1 MASIIFRTPL
11 SSQEQALYNQKFH
24 QLDSEDLGVVTGEA
38 VRPLFASSGIPGQ
51 ILSQVW
57 AMVDIDNKGFLN
69 LNEFSAALRM
79 IAQLQQVPNQ
89 TISTALYENAPAQL
103 AAFSTDQSQTPIQSP
118 GAVTNANATDI
129 PSLSANDIAKF
140 SQLFDRTAKGAQTVA
155 GDKAKDIFLKAR
167 LPNQTLGEI
176 WGVCDRDASG
186 VLDKSEFIMAM
197 YLIQLSMSHHPSM
210 NPPPAALPT
219 QLWDSLR
226 SEPGTANQ
234 QNRTT
239 PLSANSTGISSLTRH
254 STLSRLSTGAF
265 NNAASDWSL
274 NFEKKQQFDA
284 IFDSLDK
291 QHAGSLS
298 SAVLVPFFLSS
309 RLNQETLATIWDL
322 ADIHNNAEFTKLE
335 FAIAMFLI
343 QKKNAGVELPD
354 IIPNELL
361 QSPAL
366 GLYPPN
372 PLPQQQS
379 APQIAIPSRASKP
392 SFQDMPH
399 QKSAPAINTQSGAPQ
414 ALTQNSNNGSLNDL
428 LALNPSFTSSSP
440 TNAQAVVQN
449 NTNNSFSYDNK
460 NGQAT
465 TQQQSQ
471 QLPALIHSSSGLKKF
486 TPTSNFGQSIIR
498 EEPEEQELPKETQR
512 ASSTQQPPPVPK
524 HIASPVQ
531 RAASVTL
538 PQVPNFSSF
547 SMPSSATT
555 GAAAIGA
562 AAIGAA
568 AVGASVLSSSSNN
581 TFQNHDLFADGEA
594 SAQLSSATTEMANLS
609 NQVNSLSKQASIANE
624 KKSRATQELKRVT
637 EMKDSIQAK
646 LNNLRST
653 HDQNVKQTEQLE
665 TQVIQVNKENESLT
679 QQLAVSEANYHA
691 TESKLNELTTDLQ
704 ESQTKNAELKEQIT
718 NLNSMTA
725 SLQSQLN
732 EKQQHV
738 KQERSM
744 VDVNSKQLEL
754 NQITVSNLQ
763 KEIDGLGEKISVYL
777 TKQKELNDY
786 QQTVE
791 DQHAQLQSKY
801 QDLSDKDTD
810 LAERE
815 KQLEERNKQI
825 EEQEHLY
832 NQHVSKL
839 QAMFDELSQRK
850 ASFDK
855 ADQELKERNI
865 EYANNVR
872 DLSERQMNLAMGQLP
887 DDAHNIIARSVS
899 NKNETT
905 TEVGAR
911 ENAHEDT
918 VSKFV
923 ETTVENSNLNVNRVK
938 EDEEKTERTES
949 DVFDRD
955 VPTLGSQSDN
965 ENNATNNGTESATET
980 TNANL
985 TETLSDRFDGDLD
998 EYGIPRS
1005 QSLTS
1010 SVANNAPQSVRDDVE
1025 LPETLEERDTTINN
1039 ASNKDKTG
1047 NLSHIPGEWGAAP
1060 TTASTDVLSHESTE
1074 IIENGSTTKRANSNE
1089 DGESDNSIQESPT
1102 LSAQPLSNTQLKSK
1116 TINEEFP
1123 PIQEL
1128 HIDESDS
1135 SSSDEDEFED
1145 TREIPSATAK
1155 SSQAV
1160 YNPQSASFL
1169 VTTTNSTVQKYPSSQ
1184 IEVSAQKVNTSS
1196 VSPVKDEFDDEFSG
1210 LEQAAVEDDNGAD
1223 SESEFENV
1231 ANTGS
1236 MEQFETIDHKDL
1248 DDELQ
1253 SNAFT
1258 GTLTSSSN
1266 PNIPMERGQQ
1276 GQQQGQQQQQTNDPA
1291 QVSNDEWDEIFAGF
1305 GNSKAESAKI
1315 TGSTVPQ
1322 QPAPLKIEP
1331 TIDASGPKNP
1341 MISHGIAT
1349 TPKSL
1354 AIEELSGM
1362 GFTEEEAHNALEK
1375 CNWDLEAATN
1385 FLLDNV

>member
-1 MASIIFRTPL
+1 MASITFRTPL
-11 SSQEQALYNQKFH
+11 SSQEQAFYNQKFH
-24 QLDSEDLGVVTGEA
+24 QLDTEDLGVVTGEA
-38 VRPLFASSGIPGQ
+38 VRPLFASSGLPGQ
-51 ILSQVW
+51 LLSQVW
-57 AMVDIDNKGFLN
+57 ATVDIDNKGFLN

-79 IAQLQQVPNQ
+79 IAQLQNAPNQ
-89 TISTALYENAPAQL
+89 PISAALYESTPTQL
-103 AAFSTDQSQTPIQSP
+103 ASFSINQNPAPMQSGSAT
-118 GAVTNANATDI
+118 GNTNNTDI
-129 PSLSANDIAKF
+129 PALSSNDIAKF

-176 WGVCDRDASG
+176 WALCDRDASG

-197 YLIQLSMSHHPSM
+197 YLIQLCMSHHPSM
-210 NPPPAALPT
+210 NTPPAVLPT
-219 QLWDSLR
+219 QLWDSIRL
-226 SEPGTANQ
+226 EPVVVNQ
-234 QNRTT
+234 PNRTT
-239 PLSANSTGISSLTRH
+239 PLSANSTGVSSLTRH
-254 STLSRLSTGAF
+254 STISRLSTGAF
-265 NNAASDWSL
+265 SNAASDWSL
-274 NFEKKQQFDA
+274 SFEKKQQFDA

-354 IIPNELL
+354 VIPNELL

-392 SFQDMPH
+392 SLQDMPH
-399 QKSAPAINTQSGAPQ
+399 QVSAPAVNTQPTVPQ
-414 ALTQNSNNGSLNDL
+414 VLPQNSNNGSLNDL
-428 LALNPSFTSSSP
+428 LALNPSFSSP
-440 TNAQAVVQN
+440 SPTKAQTVVQN
-449 NTNNSFSYDNK
+449 NTNNSFSYDNN

-465 TQQQSQ
+465 LQQQQPQ
-471 QLPALIHSSSGLKKF
+471 QPPPLTHSSSGLKKF
-486 TPTSNFGQSIIR
+486 TPTSNFGQSIIK
-498 EEPEEQELPKETQR
+498 EEPEEQEQLRE
-512 ASSTQQPPPVPK
+512 SSDTFSAQPPPVPK
-524 HIASPVQ
+524 HASSPVK
-531 RAASVTL
+531 RTASTTL
-538 PQVPNFSSF
+538 PQVPNFSAF
-547 SMPSSATT
+547 SMPAGAATSAAT
-555 GAAAIGA
+555 GAAAG
-562 AAIGAA
+562 A
-568 AVGASVLSSSSNN
+568 AVGAAALGASAFSRSSNN
-581 TFQNHDLFADGEA
+581 AFKNQDLFADGEA
-594 SAQLSSATTEMANLS
+594 SAQLSNATTEMANLS
-609 NQVNSLSKQASIANE
+609 NQVNSLSKQASITND

-637 EMKDSIQAK
+637 EMKNSIQIK

-665 TQVIQVNKENESLT
+665 AQVLQVNKENETLA

-691 TESKLNELTTDLQ
+691 AESKLNELTTDLQ

-732 EKQQHV
+732 EKQQQV

-754 NQITVSNLQ
+754 NQVTVANLQ

-786 QQTVE
+786 QKTVE
-791 DQHAQLQSKY
+791 EQHAQLQAKY
-801 QDLSDKDTD
+801 QDLSNKDTD
-810 LAERE
+810 LTDRE
-815 KQLEERNKQI
+815 KQLEERNRQI
-825 EEQEHLY
+825 EEQENLY
-832 NQHVSKL
+832 HQHVSKL
-839 QAMFDELSQRK
+839 QEMFDNLSQRK
-850 ASFDK
+850 ASFEK

-872 DLSERQMNLAMGQLP
+872 ELSERQMNLAMGQLP
-887 DDAHNIIARSVS
+887 EDAKEIIAKSAS
-899 NKNETT
+899 NTDTT
-905 TEVGAR
+905 TKEATSRGNV
-911 ENAHEDT
+911 HEDT

-923 ETTVENSNLNVNRVK
+923 ETTVENSNLNINRVK
-938 EDEEKTERTES
+938 DDEEKTERTES

-955 VPTLGSQSDN
+955 VPTLGSQSDS
-965 ENNATNNGTESATET
+965 ENANTNNGTQSGNET
-980 TNANL
+980 ANPNL
-985 TETLSDRFDGDLD
+985 TETLSDRFDGDLN

-1025 LPETLEERDTTINN
+1025 LPETLEERDTINN
-1039 ASNKDKTG
+1039 TANRDNTG
-1047 NLSHIPGEWGAAP
+1047 NLSHIPGEWEATPA
-1060 TTASTDVLSHESTE
+1060 TASTDVLSNETTE
-1074 IIENGSTTKRANSNE
+1074 VIEDGNTTKRANSNE
-1089 DGESDNSIQESPT
+1089 DGESVSSIQESPKI
-1102 LSAQPLSNTQLKSK
+1102 SAQPKAK

-1135 SSSDEDEFED
+1135 SSSDDDEFED
-1145 TREIPSATAK
+1145 TREIPSATVKTLQTPYNAQPT
-1155 SSQAV
+1155 SSLETHTEQVIKYPAPGTSPSH
-1160 YNPQSASFL
+1160 NEGNSQKAS
-1169 VTTTNSTVQKYPSSQ
+1169 TNS
-1184 IEVSAQKVNTSS
+1184 IL
-1196 VSPVKDEFDDEFSG
+1196 PVKDEFDDEFAG
-1210 LEQAAVEDDNGAD
+1210 LEQAAVEEDNGAD

-1231 ANTGS
+1231 ANAGS

-1253 SNAFT
+1253 MNAFT
-1258 GTLTSSSN
+1258 GTLTSPSN
-1266 PNIPMERGQQ
+1266 PTIPKPQV
-1276 GQQQGQQQQQTNDPA
+1276 QQQSTRDPA

-1305 GNSKAESAKI
+1305 GNSKAEPTKVATPSI
-1315 TGSTVPQ
+1315 PQ
-1322 QPAPLKIEP
+1322 QPIPLKNDPIV
-1331 TIDASGPKNP
+1331 DASLSKGPIVNR
-1341 MISHGIAT
+1341 GVAT

-1354 AIEELSGM
+1354 AVEELSGM

-1385 FLLDNV
+1385 FLLDSA

>member
-1 MASIIFRTPL
+1 MASITFRTPL
-11 SSQEQALYNQKFH
+11 SSQEQAFYNQKFH
-24 QLDSEDLGVVTGEA
+24 QLDTEDLGVVTGEA
-38 VRPLFASSGIPGQ
+38 VRPLFASSGLPGQ
-51 ILSQVW
+51 LLSQVW
-57 AMVDIDNKGFLN
+57 ATVDIDNKGFLN

-79 IAQLQQVPNQ
+79 IAQLQNAPNQ
-89 TISTALYENAPAQL
+89 PISAALYESTPTQL
-103 AAFSTDQSQTPIQSP
+103 ASFSINQNPAPMQSGSAT
-118 GAVTNANATDI
+118 GNTNNTDI
-129 PSLSANDIAKF
+129 PALSSNDIAKF

-176 WGVCDRDASG
+176 WALCDRDASG

-197 YLIQLSMSHHPSM
+197 YLIQLCMSHHPSM
-210 NPPPAALPT
+210 NTPPAVLPT
-219 QLWDSLR
+219 QLWDSIRL
-226 SEPGTANQ
+226 EPVVVNQ
-234 QNRTT
+234 PNRTT
-239 PLSANSTGISSLTRH
+239 PLSANSTGVSSLTRH
-254 STLSRLSTGAF
+254 STISRLSTGAF
-265 NNAASDWSL
+265 SNAASDWSL
-274 NFEKKQQFDA
+274 SFEKKQQFDA

-354 IIPNELL
+354 VIPNELL

-392 SFQDMPH
+392 SLQDMPH
-399 QKSAPAINTQSGAPQ
+399 QVSAPAVNTQPTVPQ
-414 ALTQNSNNGSLNDL
+414 VLPQNSNNGSLNDL
-428 LALNPSFTSSSP
+428 LALNPSFSSP
-440 TNAQAVVQN
+440 SPTKAQTVVQN
-449 NTNNSFSYDNK
+449 NTNNSFSYDNN

-465 TQQQSQ
+465 LQQQQPQ
-471 QLPALIHSSSGLKKF
+471 QPPPLTHSSSGLKKF
-486 TPTSNFGQSIIR
+486 TPTSNFGQSIIK
-498 EEPEEQELPKETQR
+498 EEPEEQEQLRE
-512 ASSTQQPPPVPK
+512 SSDTFSAQPPPVPK
-524 HIASPVQ
+524 HASSPVK
-531 RAASVTL
+531 RTASTTL
-538 PQVPNFSSF
+538 PQVPNFSAF
-547 SMPSSATT
+547 SMPA
-555 GAAAIGA
+555 GAATSA
-562 AAIGAA
+562 ATGA
-568 AVGASVLSSSSNN
+568 AVGAAVGAAALGASAFSRYSNN
-581 TFQNHDLFADGEA
+581 AFKNQDLFADGEA
-594 SAQLSSATTEMANLS
+594 SAQLSNATTEMANLS
-609 NQVNSLSKQASIANE
+609 NQVNSLSKQASITND

-637 EMKDSIQAK
+637 EMKNSIQIK

-665 TQVIQVNKENESLT
+665 AQVLQVNKENETLA

-691 TESKLNELTTDLQ
+691 AESKLNELTTDLQ

-732 EKQQHV
+732 EKQQQV

-754 NQITVSNLQ
+754 NQVTVANLQ

-786 QQTVE
+786 QKTVE
-791 DQHAQLQSKY
+791 EQHAQLQAKY
-801 QDLSDKDTD
+801 QDLSNKDTD
-810 LAERE
+810 LTDRE
-815 KQLEERNKQI
+815 KQLEERNRQI
-825 EEQEHLY
+825 EEQENLY
-832 NQHVSKL
+832 HQHVSKL
-839 QAMFDELSQRK
+839 QEMFDDLSQRK
-850 ASFDK
+850 ASFEK

-872 DLSERQMNLAMGQLP
+872 ELSERQMNLAMGQLP
-887 DDAHNIIARSVS
+887 EDAKDIIAKSAS
-899 NKNETT
+899 NTDTT
-905 TEVGAR
+905 TKEATSRGNV
-911 ENAHEDT
+911 HEDT

-938 EDEEKTERTES
+938 DDEEKTERTES

-955 VPTLGSQSDN
+955 VPTLGSQSDS
-965 ENNATNNGTESATET
+965 ENANTNNGTQSGNET
-980 TNANL
+980 ANPNL
-985 TETLSDRFDGDLD
+985 TETLSDRFDGDLN

-1025 LPETLEERDTTINN
+1025 LPETLEERDTINN
-1039 ASNKDKTG
+1039 TANRDNTG
-1047 NLSHIPGEWGAAP
+1047 NLSHIPGEWEATPA
-1060 TTASTDVLSHESTE
+1060 TASTDVLSNETTE
-1074 IIENGSTTKRANSNE
+1074 VIEDGSTTKRANSNE
-1089 DGESDNSIQESPT
+1089 DGESVSSIQESPKI
-1102 LSAQPLSNTQLKSK
+1102 SAQPKAK

-1135 SSSDEDEFED
+1135 SSSDDDEFED
-1145 TREIPSATAK
+1145 TREIPSATVKTLQTPYNAQPT
-1155 SSQAV
+1155 SSLETHTEQVIKYPAPGTSPSH
-1160 YNPQSASFL
+1160 NEGNSQKAS
-1169 VTTTNSTVQKYPSSQ
+1169 TNS
-1184 IEVSAQKVNTSS
+1184 IL
-1196 VSPVKDEFDDEFSG
+1196 PVKDEFDDEFAG
-1210 LEQAAVEDDNGAD
+1210 LEQAAVEEDNGAD

-1231 ANTGS
+1231 ANAGS

-1253 SNAFT
+1253 MNAFT
-1258 GTLTSSSN
+1258 GTLTSPSN
-1266 PNIPMERGQQ
+1266 PNIPKPQV
-1276 GQQQGQQQQQTNDPA
+1276 QQQSTSDPA

-1305 GNSKAESAKI
+1305 GNSKAEPTKVATPSI
-1315 TGSTVPQ
+1315 PQ
-1322 QPAPLKIEP
+1322 QPIPLKNDPIV
-1331 TIDASGPKNP
+1331 DASLSKGPIVNR
-1341 MISHGIAT
+1341 GVAT

-1354 AIEELSGM
+1354 AVEELSGM

-1385 FLLDNV
+1385 FLLDSA

>member
-1 MASIIFRTPL
+1 MASITFRTPL
-11 SSQEQALYNQKFH
+11 SSQEQAFYNQKFH
-24 QLDSEDLGVVTGEA
+24 QLDTEDLGVVTGEA
-38 VRPLFASSGIPGQ
+38 VRPLFASSGLPGQ
-51 ILSQVW
+51 LLSQVW
-57 AMVDIDNKGFLN
+57 ATVDIDNKGFLN

-79 IAQLQQVPNQ
+79 IAQLQNAPNQ
-89 TISTALYENAPAQL
+89 PISAALYESTPTQL
-103 AAFSTDQSQTPIQSP
+103 ASFSINQNPAPMQSGSAT
-118 GAVTNANATDI
+118 GNTNNTDI
-129 PSLSANDIAKF
+129 PALSSNDIAKF

-176 WGVCDRDASG
+176 WALCDRDASG

-197 YLIQLSMSHHPSM
+197 YLIQLCMSHHPSM
-210 NPPPAALPT
+210 NTPPAVLPT
-219 QLWDSLR
+219 QLWDSIRL
-226 SEPGTANQ
+226 EPVVVNQ
-234 QNRTT
+234 PNRTT
-239 PLSANSTGISSLTRH
+239 PLSANCTGVSSLTRH
-254 STLSRLSTGAF
+254 STISRLSTGAF
-265 NNAASDWSL
+265 SNAASDWSL
-274 NFEKKQQFDA
+274 SFEKKQQFDA

-354 IIPNELL
+354 VIPNELL

-392 SFQDMPH
+392 SLQDMPH
-399 QKSAPAINTQSGAPQ
+399 QVSAPAVNTQPTVPQ
-414 ALTQNSNNGSLNDL
+414 VLPQNSNNGSLNDL
-428 LALNPSFTSSSP
+428 LALNPSFSSP
-440 TNAQAVVQN
+440 SPTKAQTVVQN
-449 NTNNSFSYDNK
+449 NTNNSFSYDNN

-465 TQQQSQ
+465 LQQQQPQ
-471 QLPALIHSSSGLKKF
+471 QPPPLTHSSSGLKKF
-486 TPTSNFGQSIIR
+486 TPTSNFGQSIIK
-498 EEPEEQELPKETQR
+498 EEPEEQEQLRE
-512 ASSTQQPPPVPK
+512 SSDTFSAQPPPVPK
-524 HIASPVQ
+524 HASSPVK
-531 RAASVTL
+531 RTASTTL
-538 PQVPNFSSF
+538 PQVPNFSAF
-547 SMPSSATT
+547 SMPA
-555 GAAAIGA
+555 GAATSA
-562 AAIGAA
+562 ATGA
-568 AVGASVLSSSSNN
+568 AVGAAVGAAALGASAFSRSSNN
-581 TFQNHDLFADGEA
+581 AFKNQDLFADGEA
-594 SAQLSSATTEMANLS
+594 SAQLSNATTEMANLS
-609 NQVNSLSKQASIANE
+609 NQVNSLSKQASITND

-637 EMKDSIQAK
+637 EMKNSIQIK

-653 HDQNVKQTEQLE
+653 HGQNVKQTEQLE
-665 TQVIQVNKENESLT
+665 AQVLQVNKENETLA

-691 TESKLNELTTDLQ
+691 AESKLNELTTDLQ

-732 EKQQHV
+732 EKQQQV

-754 NQITVSNLQ
+754 NQVTVANLQ

-786 QQTVE
+786 QKTVE
-791 DQHAQLQSKY
+791 EQHAQLQAKY
-801 QDLSDKDTD
+801 QDLSNKDTD
-810 LAERE
+810 LTDRE
-815 KQLEERNKQI
+815 KQLEERNRQI
-825 EEQEHLY
+825 EEQENLY
-832 NQHVSKL
+832 HQHVSKL
-839 QAMFDELSQRK
+839 QEMFDDLSQRK
-850 ASFDK
+850 ASFEK

-872 DLSERQMNLAMGQLP
+872 ELSERQMNLAMGQLP
-887 DDAHNIIARSVS
+887 EDAKDIIAKSAS
-899 NKNETT
+899 NTDTT
-905 TEVGAR
+905 TKEATSRGNV
-911 ENAHEDT
+911 HEDT

-938 EDEEKTERTES
+938 DDEEKTERTES

-955 VPTLGSQSDN
+955 VPTLGSQSDS
-965 ENNATNNGTESATET
+965 ENANTNNGTQSGNET
-980 TNANL
+980 ANPNL
-985 TETLSDRFDGDLD
+985 TETLSDRFDGDLN

-1025 LPETLEERDTTINN
+1025 LPETLEERDTINN
-1039 ASNKDKTG
+1039 TANRDNTG
-1047 NLSHIPGEWGAAP
+1047 NLSHIPGEWEATPA
-1060 TTASTDVLSHESTE
+1060 TASTDVLSNETTE
-1074 IIENGSTTKRANSNE
+1074 VIEDGSTTKRANSNE
-1089 DGESDNSIQESPT
+1089 DGESVSSIQESPKI
-1102 LSAQPLSNTQLKSK
+1102 SAQPKAK

-1135 SSSDEDEFED
+1135 SSSDDDEFED
-1145 TREIPSATAK
+1145 TREIPSATVKTLQTPYNAQPT
-1155 SSQAV
+1155 SSLETHTEQVIKYPAPGTSPSH
-1160 YNPQSASFL
+1160 NEGNSKKAS
-1169 VTTTNSTVQKYPSSQ
+1169 TNS
-1184 IEVSAQKVNTSS
+1184 IL
-1196 VSPVKDEFDDEFSG
+1196 PVKDEFDDEFAG
-1210 LEQAAVEDDNGAD
+1210 LEQAAVEEDNGAD

-1231 ANTGS
+1231 ANAGS

-1253 SNAFT
+1253 MNAFT
-1258 GTLTSSSN
+1258 GTLTSPSN
-1266 PNIPMERGQQ
+1266 PNIPKPQV
-1276 GQQQGQQQQQTNDPA
+1276 QQQSTSDPA

-1305 GNSKAESAKI
+1305 GNSKAEPTKVATPSI
-1315 TGSTVPQ
+1315 PQ
-1322 QPAPLKIEP
+1322 QPIPLKNDPIV
-1331 TIDASGPKNP
+1331 DASLSKGPIVNR
-1341 MISHGIAT
+1341 GVAT

-1354 AIEELSGM
+1354 AVEELSGM

-1385 FLLDNV
+1385 FLLDSA

>member
-1 MASIIFRTPL
+1 MASITFRTPL
-11 SSQEQALYNQKFH
+11 SSQEQAFYNQKFH
-24 QLDSEDLGVVTGEA
+24 QLDTEDLGVVTGEA
-38 VRPLFASSGIPGQ
+38 VRPLFASSGLPGQ
-51 ILSQVW
+51 LLSQVW
-57 AMVDIDNKGFLN
+57 ATVDIDNKGFLN

-79 IAQLQQVPNQ
+79 IAQLQNAPNQ
-89 TISTALYENAPAQL
+89 PISAALYESTPTQL
-103 AAFSTDQSQTPIQSP
+103 ASFSINHNPAPMQSGSAT
-118 GAVTNANATDI
+118 GNTNNTDI
-129 PSLSANDIAKF
+129 PALSSNDIAKF

-176 WGVCDRDASG
+176 WALCDRDASG

-197 YLIQLSMSHHPSM
+197 YLIQLCMSHHPSM
-210 NPPPAALPT
+210 NTPPAVLPT
-219 QLWDSLR
+219 QLWDSIRL
-226 SEPGTANQ
+226 EPVVVNQ
-234 QNRTT
+234 PNRTT
-239 PLSANSTGISSLTRH
+239 PLSANSTGVSSLTRH
-254 STLSRLSTGAF
+254 STISRLSTGAF
-265 NNAASDWSL
+265 SNAASDWSL
-274 NFEKKQQFDA
+274 SFEKKQQFDA

-354 IIPNELL
+354 VIPNELL

-392 SFQDMPH
+392 SLQDMPH
-399 QKSAPAINTQSGAPQ
+399 QVSAPAVNTQPTVPQ
-414 ALTQNSNNGSLNDL
+414 VLPQNSNNGSLNDL
-428 LALNPSFTSSSP
+428 LALNPSFSSP
-440 TNAQAVVQN
+440 SPTKAQTVVQN
-449 NTNNSFSYDNK
+449 NTNNSFSYDNN

-465 TQQQSQ
+465 LQQQQPQ
-471 QLPALIHSSSGLKKF
+471 QPPPLTHSSSGLKKF
-486 TPTSNFGQSIIR
+486 TPTSNFGQSIIK
-498 EEPEEQELPKETQR
+498 EEPEEQEQLRE
-512 ASSTQQPPPVPK
+512 SSDTFSAQPPPVPK
-524 HIASPVQ
+524 HASSPVK
-531 RAASVTL
+531 RTASTTL
-538 PQVPNFSSF
+538 PQVPNFSTF
-547 SMPSSATT
+547 SMPA
-555 GAAAIGA
+555 GAATSA
-562 AAIGAA
+562 ATGA
-568 AVGASVLSSSSNN
+568 AVGAAVGAAALGASAFSRSSNN
-581 TFQNHDLFADGEA
+581 AFKNQDLFADGEA
-594 SAQLSSATTEMANLS
+594 SAQLSNATTEMANLS
-609 NQVNSLSKQASIANE
+609 NQVNSLSKQASITND

-637 EMKDSIQAK
+637 EMKNSIQIK

-665 TQVIQVNKENESLT
+665 AQVLQVNKENETLA

-691 TESKLNELTTDLQ
+691 AESKLNELTTDLQ

-732 EKQQHV
+732 EKQQQV

-754 NQITVSNLQ
+754 NQVTVANLQ

-786 QQTVE
+786 QKTVE
-791 DQHAQLQSKY
+791 EQHAQLQAKY
-801 QDLSDKDTD
+801 QDLSNKDTD
-810 LAERE
+810 LTDRE
-815 KQLEERNKQI
+815 KQLEERNRQI
-825 EEQEHLY
+825 EEQENLY
-832 NQHVSKL
+832 HQHVSKL
-839 QAMFDELSQRK
+839 QEMFDDLSQRK
-850 ASFDK
+850 ASFEK

-872 DLSERQMNLAMGQLP
+872 ELSERQMNLAMGQLP
-887 DDAHNIIARSVS
+887 EDAKDIIAKSAS
-899 NKNETT
+899 NTDTT
-905 TEVGAR
+905 TKEATSRGNV
-911 ENAHEDT
+911 HEDT

-938 EDEEKTERTES
+938 DDEEKTERTES

-955 VPTLGSQSDN
+955 VPTLGSQSDS
-965 ENNATNNGTESATET
+965 ENANTNNGTQSGNET
-980 TNANL
+980 ANPNL
-985 TETLSDRFDGDLD
+985 TETLSDRFDGDLN

-1025 LPETLEERDTTINN
+1025 LPETLEERDTINN
-1039 ASNKDKTG
+1039 TANRDNTG
-1047 NLSHIPGEWGAAP
+1047 NLSHIPGEWEATPA
-1060 TTASTDVLSHESTE
+1060 TASTDVLSNETTE
-1074 IIENGSTTKRANSNE
+1074 VIEDGSTTKRANSNE
-1089 DGESDNSIQESPT
+1089 DGESVSSIQESPKI
-1102 LSAQPLSNTQLKSK
+1102 SAQPKAK

-1135 SSSDEDEFED
+1135 SSSDDDEFED
-1145 TREIPSATAK
+1145 TREIPSATVKTLQTPYNAQPT
-1155 SSQAV
+1155 SSLETHTEQVIKYPATGTSPSH
-1160 YNPQSASFL
+1160 NEGNSQKAS
-1169 VTTTNSTVQKYPSSQ
+1169 TNSILP
-1184 IEVSAQKVNTSS
+1184 I
-1196 VSPVKDEFDDEFSG
+1196 KDEFDDEFAG
-1210 LEQAAVEDDNGAD
+1210 LEQAAVEEDNGAD

-1231 ANTGS
+1231 ANAGS

-1253 SNAFT
+1253 MNAFT
-1258 GTLTSSSN
+1258 GTLTSPSN
-1266 PNIPMERGQQ
+1266 PTIPKPQV
-1276 GQQQGQQQQQTNDPA
+1276 QQQSTSDPA

-1305 GNSKAESAKI
+1305 GNSKAEPTKVATPSI
-1315 TGSTVPQ
+1315 PQ
-1322 QPAPLKIEP
+1322 QPIPLKNDPIV
-1331 TIDASGPKNP
+1331 DASLSKGPIVNR
-1341 MISHGIAT
+1341 GVAT

-1354 AIEELSGM
+1354 AVEELSGM

-1385 FLLDNV
+1385 FLLDSA

>member
-1 MASIIFRTPL
+1 MASITFRTPL
-11 SSQEQALYNQKFH
+11 SSQEQAFYNQKFH
-24 QLDSEDLGVVTGEA
+24 QLDTEDLGVVTGEA
-38 VRPLFASSGIPGQ
+38 VRPLFASSGLPGQ
-51 ILSQVW
+51 LLSQVW
-57 AMVDIDNKGFLN
+57 ATVDIDNKGFLN

-79 IAQLQQVPNQ
+79 IAQLQNAPNQ
-89 TISTALYENAPAQL
+89 PISAALYESTPTQL
-103 AAFSTDQSQTPIQSP
+103 ASFSINQNPAPMQSGSAT
-118 GAVTNANATDI
+118 GNTNNTDI
-129 PSLSANDIAKF
+129 PALSSNDIAKF

-176 WGVCDRDASG
+176 WALCDRDASG

-197 YLIQLSMSHHPSM
+197 YLIQLCMSHHPSM
-210 NPPPAALPT
+210 NTPPAVLPT
-219 QLWDSLR
+219 QLWDSIRL
-226 SEPGTANQ
+226 EPVVVNQ
-234 QNRTT
+234 PNRTT
-239 PLSANSTGISSLTRH
+239 PLSANSTGVSSLTRH
-254 STLSRLSTGAF
+254 STISRLSTGAF
-265 NNAASDWSL
+265 SNAASDWSL
-274 NFEKKQQFDA
+274 SFEKKQQFDA

-354 IIPNELL
+354 VIPNELL

-392 SFQDMPH
+392 SLQDMPH
-399 QKSAPAINTQSGAPQ
+399 QVSTPAVNTQPTVPQ
-414 ALTQNSNNGSLNDL
+414 VLPQNSNNGSLNDL
-428 LALNPSFTSSSP
+428 LALNPSFSSP
-440 TNAQAVVQN
+440 SPIKTQTVVQN
-449 NTNNSFSYDNK
+449 NTNNSFSYDNN

-465 TQQQSQ
+465 LQQQQPQ
-471 QLPALIHSSSGLKKF
+471 QPPPLTHSSSGLKKF
-486 TPTSNFGQSIIR
+486 TPTSNFGQSIIK
-498 EEPEEQELPKETQR
+498 EEPEEQEQLRE
-512 ASSTQQPPPVPK
+512 SSDTFSAQPPPVPK
-524 HIASPVQ
+524 HASSPVK
-531 RAASVTL
+531 RTASTTL
-538 PQVPNFSSF
+538 PQVPNFSAF
-547 SMPSSATT
+547 SMPA
-555 GAAAIGA
+555 GAATSA
-562 AAIGAA
+562 ATGA
-568 AVGASVLSSSSNN
+568 AVGAAVGAAALGASAFSRSSNN
-581 TFQNHDLFADGEA
+581 AFKNQDLFADGEA
-594 SAQLSSATTEMANLS
+594 SAQLSNATTEMANLS
-609 NQVNSLSKQASIANE
+609 NQVNSLSKQASITND

-637 EMKDSIQAK
+637 EMKNSIQIK

-665 TQVIQVNKENESLT
+665 AQVLQVNKENETLA

-691 TESKLNELTTDLQ
+691 AESKLNELTTDLQ

-732 EKQQHV
+732 EKQQQV

-754 NQITVSNLQ
+754 NQVTVANLQ

-786 QQTVE
+786 QKTVE
-791 DQHAQLQSKY
+791 EQHAQLQAKY
-801 QDLSDKDTD
+801 QDLSNKDTD
-810 LAERE
+810 LTDRE
-815 KQLEERNKQI
+815 KQLEERNRQI
-825 EEQEHLY
+825 EEQENLY
-832 NQHVSKL
+832 HQHVSKL
-839 QAMFDELSQRK
+839 QEMFDNLSQRK
-850 ASFDK
+850 ASFEK

-872 DLSERQMNLAMGQLP
+872 ELSERQMNLAMGQLP
-887 DDAHNIIARSVS
+887 EDAKEIIAKSAS
-899 NKNETT
+899 NTDTT
-905 TEVGAR
+905 TKEATSRGNV
-911 ENAHEDT
+911 HEDT

-923 ETTVENSNLNVNRVK
+923 ETTVENSNLNINRVK
-938 EDEEKTERTES
+938 DDEEKTERTES

-955 VPTLGSQSDN
+955 VPTLGSQSDS
-965 ENNATNNGTESATET
+965 ENANTNNGTQSGNET
-980 TNANL
+980 ANPNL
-985 TETLSDRFDGDLD
+985 TETLSDRFDGDLN

-1025 LPETLEERDTTINN
+1025 LPETLEERDTINN
-1039 ASNKDKTG
+1039 TANRDNTG
-1047 NLSHIPGEWGAAP
+1047 NLSHIPGEWEATPA
-1060 TTASTDVLSHESTE
+1060 TASTDVLSNETTE
-1074 IIENGSTTKRANSNE
+1074 VIEGSTTKRANSNE
-1089 DGESDNSIQESPT
+1089 DGESVSSIQESPKI
-1102 LSAQPLSNTQLKSK
+1102 SAQPKAK

-1135 SSSDEDEFED
+1135 SSSDDDEFED
-1145 TREIPSATAK
+1145 TREIPSATVKTLQTPYNAQPT
-1155 SSQAV
+1155 SSLETHTEQVIKYPAPGTSPSH
-1160 YNPQSASFL
+1160 NEGNSQKTS
-1169 VTTTNSTVQKYPSSQ
+1169 TNS
-1184 IEVSAQKVNTSS
+1184 IL
-1196 VSPVKDEFDDEFSG
+1196 PVKDEFDDEFAG
-1210 LEQAAVEDDNGAD
+1210 LEQAAVEEDNGAD

-1231 ANTGS
+1231 ANAGS

-1253 SNAFT
+1253 MNAFT
-1258 GTLTSSSN
+1258 GTLTSPSN
-1266 PNIPMERGQQ
+1266 PTIPKPQV
-1276 GQQQGQQQQQTNDPA
+1276 QQQSTSDPA

-1305 GNSKAESAKI
+1305 GNSKAEPTKVATPSI
-1315 TGSTVPQ
+1315 PQ
-1322 QPAPLKIEP
+1322 QPIPLKNDPIV
-1331 TIDASGPKNP
+1331 DASLSKGPIVNR
-1341 MISHGIAT
+1341 GVAT

-1354 AIEELSGM
+1354 AVEELSGM

-1385 FLLDNV
+1385 FLLDSA

>member
-1 MASIIFRTPL
+1 MASITFRTPL
-11 SSQEQALYNQKFH
+11 SSQEQAFYNQKFH
-24 QLDSEDLGVVTGEA
+24 QLDTEDLGVVTGEA
-38 VRPLFASSGIPGQ
+38 VRPLFASSGLPGQ
-51 ILSQVW
+51 LLSQVW
-57 AMVDIDNKGFLN
+57 ATVDIDNKGFLN

-79 IAQLQQVPNQ
+79 IAQLQNAPNQ
-89 TISTALYENAPAQL
+89 PISAALYESTPTQL
-103 AAFSTDQSQTPIQSP
+103 ASFSINQNPAPMQSGSAT
-118 GAVTNANATDI
+118 GNTNNTDI
-129 PSLSANDIAKF
+129 PALSSNDIAKF

-176 WGVCDRDASG
+176 WALCDRDASG

-197 YLIQLSMSHHPSM
+197 YLIQLCMSHHPSM
-210 NPPPAALPT
+210 NTPPAVLPT
-219 QLWDSLR
+219 QLWDSIRL
-226 SEPGTANQ
+226 EPVVVNQ
-234 QNRTT
+234 PNRTT
-239 PLSANSTGISSLTRH
+239 PLSANSTGVSSLTRH
-254 STLSRLSTGAF
+254 STISRLSTGAF
-265 NNAASDWSL
+265 SNAASDWSL
-274 NFEKKQQFDA
+274 SFEKKQQFDA

-354 IIPNELL
+354 VIPNELL

-392 SFQDMPH
+392 SLQDMPH
-399 QKSAPAINTQSGAPQ
+399 QVSAPAVNTQPTVPQ
-414 ALTQNSNNGSLNDL
+414 VLPQNSNNGSLNDL
-428 LALNPSFTSSSP
+428 LALNPSFSSP
-440 TNAQAVVQN
+440 SPTKAQTVVQN
-449 NTNNSFSYDNK
+449 NTNNSFSYDSN

-465 TQQQSQ
+465 LQQQQPQ
-471 QLPALIHSSSGLKKF
+471 QPPPLTHSSSGLKKF
-486 TPTSNFGQSIIR
+486 TPTSNFGQSIIK
-498 EEPEEQELPKETQR
+498 EEPEEQEQLRE
-512 ASSTQQPPPVPK
+512 SSDTFSAQPPPVPK
-524 HIASPVQ
+524 HASSPVK
-531 RAASVTL
+531 RTASTTL
-538 PQVPNFSSF
+538 PQVPNFSAF
-547 SMPSSATT
+547 SMPA
-555 GAAAIGA
+555 GAATSA
-562 AAIGAA
+562 ATGA
-568 AVGASVLSSSSNN
+568 AVGAAVGAAALGASAFSRSSNN
-581 TFQNHDLFADGEA
+581 AFKNQDLFADGEA
-594 SAQLSSATTEMANLS
+594 SAQLSNATTEMANLS
-609 NQVNSLSKQASIANE
+609 NQVNSLSKQASITND

-637 EMKDSIQAK
+637 EMKNSIQIK

-665 TQVIQVNKENESLT
+665 AQVLQVNKENETLA

-691 TESKLNELTTDLQ
+691 AESKLNELTTDLQ

-732 EKQQHV
+732 EKQQQV

-754 NQITVSNLQ
+754 NQVTVANLQ

-786 QQTVE
+786 QKTVE
-791 DQHAQLQSKY
+791 EQHAQLQAKY
-801 QDLSDKDTD
+801 QDLSNKDTD
-810 LAERE
+810 LTDRE
-815 KQLEERNKQI
+815 KQLEERNRQI
-825 EEQEHLY
+825 EEQENLY
-832 NQHVSKL
+832 HQHVSKL
-839 QAMFDELSQRK
+839 QEMFDDLSQRK
-850 ASFDK
+850 ASFEK

-872 DLSERQMNLAMGQLP
+872 ELSERQMNLAMGQLP
-887 DDAHNIIARSVS
+887 EDAKDIIAKSAS
-899 NKNETT
+899 NTDTT
-905 TEVGAR
+905 IKEATSRGNV
-911 ENAHEDT
+911 HEDT

-938 EDEEKTERTES
+938 DDEEKTERTES

-955 VPTLGSQSDN
+955 VPTLGSQSDS
-965 ENNATNNGTESATET
+965 ENANTNNDTQSGNET
-980 TNANL
+980 ANPNL
-985 TETLSDRFDGDLD
+985 TETLSDRFDGDLN

-1025 LPETLEERDTTINN
+1025 LPETLEERDTINN
-1039 ASNKDKTG
+1039 TANRDNTG
-1047 NLSHIPGEWGAAP
+1047 NLSHIPGEWEATPA
-1060 TTASTDVLSHESTE
+1060 TASTDVLSNETTE
-1074 IIENGSTTKRANSNE
+1074 VIEDGSTTKRANSNE
-1089 DGESDNSIQESPT
+1089 DGESVSSIQESPKI
-1102 LSAQPLSNTQLKSK
+1102 SAQPKAK

-1135 SSSDEDEFED
+1135 SSSDDDEFED
-1145 TREIPSATAK
+1145 TREIPSATVKTLQTPYNAQPT
-1155 SSQAV
+1155 SSLETHTEQVIKYPAPGTSPSH
-1160 YNPQSASFL
+1160 NEGNSQKTS
-1169 VTTTNSTVQKYPSSQ
+1169 TNS
-1184 IEVSAQKVNTSS
+1184 IL
-1196 VSPVKDEFDDEFSG
+1196 PVKDEFDDEFAG
-1210 LEQAAVEDDNGAD
+1210 LEQAAVEEDNGAD

-1231 ANTGS
+1231 ANAGS

-1253 SNAFT
+1253 MNAFT
-1258 GTLTSSSN
+1258 GTLTSPSN
-1266 PNIPMERGQQ
+1266 PNIPKPQV
-1276 GQQQGQQQQQTNDPA
+1276 QQQSTSDPA

-1305 GNSKAESAKI
+1305 GNSKAEPTKVATPSI
-1315 TGSTVPQ
+1315 PQ
-1322 QPAPLKIEP
+1322 QPIPLKNDPIV
-1331 TIDASGPKNP
+1331 DASLSKGPIVNR
-1341 MISHGIAT
+1341 GVAT

-1354 AIEELSGM
+1354 AVEELSGM

-1385 FLLDNV
+1385 FLLDSA

>member
-1 MASIIFRTPL
+1 MASITFRTPL
-11 SSQEQALYNQKFH
+11 SSQEQAFYNQKFH
-24 QLDSEDLGVVTGEA
+24 QLDTEDLGVVTGEA
-38 VRPLFASSGIPGQ
+38 VRPLFASSGLPGQ
-51 ILSQVW
+51 LLSQVW
-57 AMVDIDNKGFLN
+57 ATVDIDNKGFLN

-79 IAQLQQVPNQ
+79 IAQLQNAPNQ
-89 TISTALYENAPAQL
+89 PISAALYESTPTQL
-103 AAFSTDQSQTPIQSP
+103 ASFSINQNPAPMQSGSAT
-118 GAVTNANATDI
+118 GNTNNTDI
-129 PSLSANDIAKF
+129 PALSSNDIAKF

-176 WGVCDRDASG
+176 WALCDRDASG

-197 YLIQLSMSHHPSM
+197 YLIQLCMSHHPSM
-210 NPPPAALPT
+210 NTPPAVLPT
-219 QLWDSLR
+219 QLWDSIRL
-226 SEPGTANQ
+226 EPVVVNQ
-234 QNRTT
+234 PNRTT
-239 PLSANSTGISSLTRH
+239 PLSANSTGVSSLTRH
-254 STLSRLSTGAF
+254 STISRLSTGAF
-265 NNAASDWSL
+265 SNAASDWSL
-274 NFEKKQQFDA
+274 SFEKKQQFDA

-354 IIPNELL
+354 VIPNELL

-392 SFQDMPH
+392 SLQDMPH
-399 QKSAPAINTQSGAPQ
+399 QVSAPAVNTQPTVPQ
-414 ALTQNSNNGSLNDL
+414 VLPQNSNNGSLNDL
-428 LALNPSFTSSSP
+428 LALNPSFSSP
-440 TNAQAVVQN
+440 SPTKAQTVVQN
-449 NTNNSFSYDNK
+449 NTNNSFSYDNN

-465 TQQQSQ
+465 LQQQQPQ
-471 QLPALIHSSSGLKKF
+471 QPPPLTHSSSGLKKF
-486 TPTSNFGQSIIR
+486 TPTSNFGQSIIK
-498 EEPEEQELPKETQR
+498 EEPEEQEQLRE
-512 ASSTQQPPPVPK
+512 SSDTFSAQPPPVPK
-524 HIASPVQ
+524 HASSPVK
-531 RAASVTL
+531 RTASTTL
-538 PQVPNFSSF
+538 PQVPNFSVF
-547 SMPSSATT
+547 SMPA
-555 GAAAIGA
+555 GAATSA
-562 AAIGAA
+562 ATGA
-568 AVGASVLSSSSNN
+568 AVGAAVGAAALGASAFSRSSNN
-581 TFQNHDLFADGEA
+581 AFKNQDLFADGEA
-594 SAQLSSATTEMANLS
+594 SAQLSNATTEMANLS
-609 NQVNSLSKQASIANE
+609 NQVNSLSKQASITND

-637 EMKDSIQAK
+637 EMKNSIQIK

-665 TQVIQVNKENESLT
+665 AQVLQVNKENETLA

-691 TESKLNELTTDLQ
+691 AESKLNELTTDLQ

-732 EKQQHV
+732 EKQQQV

-754 NQITVSNLQ
+754 NQVTVANLQ

-786 QQTVE
+786 QKTVE
-791 DQHAQLQSKY
+791 EQHAQLQAKY
-801 QDLSDKDTD
+801 QDLSNKDTD
-810 LAERE
+810 LTDRE
-815 KQLEERNKQI
+815 KQLEERNRQI
-825 EEQEHLY
+825 EEQENLY
-832 NQHVSKL
+832 HQHVSKL
-839 QAMFDELSQRK
+839 QEMFDDLSQRK
-850 ASFDK
+850 ASFEK

-872 DLSERQMNLAMGQLP
+872 ELSERQMNLAMGQLP
-887 DDAHNIIARSVS
+887 EDAKDIIAKSAS
-899 NKNETT
+899 NTDTT
-905 TEVGAR
+905 TKEATSRGNV
-911 ENAHEDT
+911 HEDT

-938 EDEEKTERTES
+938 DDEEKTERTES

-955 VPTLGSQSDN
+955 VPTLGSQSDS
-965 ENNATNNGTESATET
+965 ENANTNNGTQSGNET
-980 TNANL
+980 ANPNL
-985 TETLSDRFDGDLD
+985 TETLSDRFDGDLN

-1025 LPETLEERDTTINN
+1025 LPETLEERDTINN
-1039 ASNKDKTG
+1039 TANRDNTG
-1047 NLSHIPGEWGAAP
+1047 NLSHIPGEWEATPA
-1060 TTASTDVLSHESTE
+1060 TASTDVLSNETTE
-1074 IIENGSTTKRANSNE
+1074 VIEDGSTTKRANSNE
-1089 DGESDNSIQESPT
+1089 DGESVSSIQESPKI
-1102 LSAQPLSNTQLKSK
+1102 SAQPKAK

-1135 SSSDEDEFED
+1135 SSSDDDEFED
-1145 TREIPSATAK
+1145 TREIPSATVKTLQTPYNAQPT
-1155 SSQAV
+1155 SSLEIHTEQVIKYPAPGTSPSH
-1160 YNPQSASFL
+1160 NEGNSKKAS
-1169 VTTTNSTVQKYPSSQ
+1169 TNS
-1184 IEVSAQKVNTSS
+1184 IL
-1196 VSPVKDEFDDEFSG
+1196 PVKDEFDDEFAG
-1210 LEQAAVEDDNGAD
+1210 LEQAAVEEDNGAD

-1231 ANTGS
+1231 ANAGS

-1253 SNAFT
+1253 MNAFT
-1258 GTLTSSSN
+1258 GTLTSPSN
-1266 PNIPMERGQQ
+1266 PNIPKPQV
-1276 GQQQGQQQQQTNDPA
+1276 QQQSTSDPA

-1305 GNSKAESAKI
+1305 GNSKAEPTKVATPSI
-1315 TGSTVPQ
+1315 PQ
-1322 QPAPLKIEP
+1322 QPIPLKNDPIV
-1331 TIDASGPKNP
+1331 DASLSKGPIVNR
-1341 MISHGIAT
+1341 GVAT

-1354 AIEELSGM
+1354 AVEELSGM

-1385 FLLDNV
+1385 FLLDSA

>member
-1 MASIIFRTPL
+1 MASITFRTPL
-11 SSQEQALYNQKFH
+11 SSQEQAFYNQKFH
-24 QLDSEDLGVVTGEA
+24 QLDTEDLGVVTGEA
-38 VRPLFASSGIPGQ
+38 VRPLFASSGLPGQ
-51 ILSQVW
+51 LLSQVW
-57 AMVDIDNKGFLN
+57 ATVDIDNKGFLN

-79 IAQLQQVPNQ
+79 IAQLQNAPNQ
-89 TISTALYENAPAQL
+89 PISAALYESTPTQL
-103 AAFSTDQSQTPIQSP
+103 ASFSINQNPAPMQSGSAT
-118 GAVTNANATDI
+118 GNTNNTDI
-129 PSLSANDIAKF
+129 PALSSNDIAKF

-176 WGVCDRDASG
+176 WALCDRDASG

-197 YLIQLSMSHHPSM
+197 YLIQLCMSHHPSM
-210 NPPPAALPT
+210 NTPPAVLPT
-219 QLWDSLR
+219 QLWDSIRL
-226 SEPGTANQ
+226 EPVVVNQ
-234 QNRTT
+234 PNRTT
-239 PLSANSTGISSLTRH
+239 PLSANSTGVSSLTRH
-254 STLSRLSTGAF
+254 STISRLSTGAF
-265 NNAASDWSL
+265 SNAASDWSL
-274 NFEKKQQFDA
+274 SFEKKQQFDA

-354 IIPNELL
+354 VIPNELL

-392 SFQDMPH
+392 SLQDMPH
-399 QKSAPAINTQSGAPQ
+399 QVSAPAVNTQPTVPQ
-414 ALTQNSNNGSLNDL
+414 VLPQNSNNGSLNDL
-428 LALNPSFTSSSP
+428 LALNPSFSSP
-440 TNAQAVVQN
+440 SPTKAQTVVQN
-449 NTNNSFSYDNK
+449 NTNNSFSYDNN

-465 TQQQSQ
+465 LQQQQ
-471 QLPALIHSSSGLKKF
+471 PHQPPPLTHSSSGLKKF
-486 TPTSNFGQSIIR
+486 TPTSNFGQSIIK
-498 EEPEEQELPKETQR
+498 EEPEEQEQLRE
-512 ASSTQQPPPVPK
+512 SSDTFSAQPPPVPK
-524 HIASPVQ
+524 HASSPVK
-531 RAASVTL
+531 RTASTTL
-538 PQVPNFSSF
+538 PQVPNFSAF
-547 SMPSSATT
+547 SMPA
-555 GAAAIGA
+555 GAATSA
-562 AAIGAA
+562 ATGA
-568 AVGASVLSSSSNN
+568 AVGAAVGAAALGASAFSRSSNN
-581 TFQNHDLFADGEA
+581 AFKNQDLFADGEA
-594 SAQLSSATTEMANLS
+594 SAQLSNATTEMANLS
-609 NQVNSLSKQASIANE
+609 NQVNSLSKQASITND

-637 EMKDSIQAK
+637 EMKNSIQIK

-665 TQVIQVNKENESLT
+665 AQVLQVNKENETLA

-691 TESKLNELTTDLQ
+691 AESKLNELTTDLQ

-732 EKQQHV
+732 EKQQQV

-754 NQITVSNLQ
+754 NQVTVANLQ

-786 QQTVE
+786 QKTVE
-791 DQHAQLQSKY
+791 EQHAQLQAKY
-801 QDLSDKDTD
+801 QDLSNKDTD
-810 LAERE
+810 LTDRE
-815 KQLEERNKQI
+815 KQLEERNRQI
-825 EEQEHLY
+825 EEQENLY
-832 NQHVSKL
+832 HQHVSKL
-839 QAMFDELSQRK
+839 QEMFDDLSQRK
-850 ASFDK
+850 ASFEK

-872 DLSERQMNLAMGQLP
+872 ELSERQMNLAMGQLP
-887 DDAHNIIARSVS
+887 EDAKDIIAKSAS
-899 NKNETT
+899 NTDTT
-905 TEVGAR
+905 NKEATSRGNV
-911 ENAHEDT
+911 HEDT

-938 EDEEKTERTES
+938 DDEEKTERTES

-955 VPTLGSQSDN
+955 VPTLGSQSDS
-965 ENNATNNGTESATET
+965 ENANTNNGTQSGNET
-980 TNANL
+980 ANPNL
-985 TETLSDRFDGDLD
+985 TETLSDRFDGDLN

-1025 LPETLEERDTTINN
+1025 LPETLEERDTINN
-1039 ASNKDKTG
+1039 TANRDNTG
-1047 NLSHIPGEWGAAP
+1047 NLSHIPGEWEATPA
-1060 TTASTDVLSHESTE
+1060 TASTDVLSNETTE
-1074 IIENGSTTKRANSNE
+1074 VIEDGSTTKRANSNE
-1089 DGESDNSIQESPT
+1089 DGESVSSIQESPKI
-1102 LSAQPLSNTQLKSK
+1102 SAQPKAK

-1135 SSSDEDEFED
+1135 SSSDDDEFED
-1145 TREIPSATAK
+1145 TREIPSATVKTLQTPYNAQPT
-1155 SSQAV
+1155 SSLETHTEQVIKYPAPGTSPSH
-1160 YNPQSASFL
+1160 NEGNSQKAS
-1169 VTTTNSTVQKYPSSQ
+1169 TNS
-1184 IEVSAQKVNTSS
+1184 IL
-1196 VSPVKDEFDDEFSG
+1196 PVKDEFDDEFAG
-1210 LEQAAVEDDNGAD
+1210 LEQAAVEEDNGAD

-1231 ANTGS
+1231 ANAGS

-1253 SNAFT
+1253 MNAFT
-1258 GTLTSSSN
+1258 GTLTSPSN
-1266 PNIPMERGQQ
+1266 SNIPKPQV
-1276 GQQQGQQQQQTNDPA
+1276 QQQSTSDPA

-1305 GNSKAESAKI
+1305 GNSKAEPTKVATPSI
-1315 TGSTVPQ
+1315 PQ
-1322 QPAPLKIEP
+1322 QPIPLKNDPIV
-1331 TIDASGPKNP
+1331 DASLSKGPIVNR
-1341 MISHGIAT
+1341 GVAT

-1354 AIEELSGM
+1354 AVEELSGM

-1385 FLLDNV
+1385 FLLDSA

>member
-1 MASIIFRTPL
+1 MASITFRTPL
-11 SSQEQALYNQKFH
+11 SSQEQAFYNQKFH
-24 QLDSEDLGVVTGEA
+24 QLDTEDLGVVTGEA
-38 VRPLFASSGIPGQ
+38 VRPLFASSGLPGQ
-51 ILSQVW
+51 LLSQVW
-57 AMVDIDNKGFLN
+57 ATVDIDNKGFLN

-79 IAQLQQVPNQ
+79 IAQLQNAPNQ
-89 TISTALYENAPAQL
+89 PISAALYESTPTQL
-103 AAFSTDQSQTPIQSP
+103 ASFSINQNPAPMQSGSAT
-118 GAVTNANATDI
+118 GNTNNTDI
-129 PSLSANDIAKF
+129 PALSSNDIAKF

-176 WGVCDRDASG
+176 WALCDRDASG

-197 YLIQLSMSHHPSM
+197 YLIQLCMSHHPSM
-210 NPPPAALPT
+210 NTPPAVLPT
-219 QLWDSLR
+219 QLWDSIRL
-226 SEPGTANQ
+226 EPVVVNQ
-234 QNRTT
+234 PNRTT
-239 PLSANSTGISSLTRH
+239 PLSANSTGVSSLTRH
-254 STLSRLSTGAF
+254 STISRLSTGAF
-265 NNAASDWSL
+265 SNAASDWSL
-274 NFEKKQQFDA
+274 SFEKKQQFDA

-354 IIPNELL
+354 VIPNELL

-392 SFQDMPH
+392 SLQDMPH
-399 QKSAPAINTQSGAPQ
+399 QVSAPAVNTQPTVPQ
-414 ALTQNSNNGSLNDL
+414 VLPQNSNNGSLNDL
-428 LALNPSFTSSSP
+428 LALNPSFSSP
-440 TNAQAVVQN
+440 SPTKAQTVVQN
-449 NTNNSFSYDNK
+449 NTNNSFSYDNN

-465 TQQQSQ
+465 LQQQQPQ
-471 QLPALIHSSSGLKKF
+471 QPPPLTHSSSGLKKF
-486 TPTSNFGQSIIR
+486 TPTSNFGQSIIK
-498 EEPEEQELPKETQR
+498 EEPEEQEQLRE
-512 ASSTQQPPPVPK
+512 SSDTFSAQPPPVPK
-524 HIASPVQ
+524 HASSPVK
-531 RAASVTL
+531 RTASTTL
-538 PQVPNFSSF
+538 PQVPNFSAF
-547 SMPSSATT
+547 SMPA
-555 GAAAIGA
+555 GAATSA
-562 AAIGAA
+562 ATGA
-568 AVGASVLSSSSNN
+568 AVGAAVGAAALGASAFSRSSNN
-581 TFQNHDLFADGEA
+581 AFKNQDLFADGEA
-594 SAQLSSATTEMANLS
+594 SAQLSNATTEMANLS
-609 NQVNSLSKQASIANE
+609 NQVNSLSKQASITND

-637 EMKDSIQAK
+637 EMKNSIQIK

-665 TQVIQVNKENESLT
+665 AQVLQVNKENETLA

-691 TESKLNELTTDLQ
+691 AESKLNELTTDLQ

-732 EKQQHV
+732 EKQQQV

-754 NQITVSNLQ
+754 NQVTVANLQ

-786 QQTVE
+786 QKTVE
-791 DQHAQLQSKY
+791 EQHAQLQAKY
-801 QDLSDKDTD
+801 QDLSNKDTD
-810 LAERE
+810 LTDRE
-815 KQLEERNKQI
+815 KQLEERNRQI
-825 EEQEHLY
+825 EEQENLY
-832 NQHVSKL
+832 HQHVSKL
-839 QAMFDELSQRK
+839 QEMFDDLSQRK
-850 ASFDK
+850 ASFEK

-872 DLSERQMNLAMGQLP
+872 ELSERQMNLAMGQLP
-887 DDAHNIIARSVS
+887 EDAKDIIAKSAS
-899 NKNETT
+899 NTDTT
-905 TEVGAR
+905 TKEATSRGNV
-911 ENAHEDT
+911 HEDT

-938 EDEEKTERTES
+938 DDEEKTERTES

-955 VPTLGSQSDN
+955 VPTLGSQSDS
-965 ENNATNNGTESATET
+965 ENANTNNGTQSGNET
-980 TNANL
+980 ANPNL
-985 TETLSDRFDGDLD
+985 TETLSDRFDGDLN

-1025 LPETLEERDTTINN
+1025 LPETLEERDAINN
-1039 ASNKDKTG
+1039 TANRDNTG
-1047 NLSHIPGEWGAAP
+1047 NLSHIPGEWEATPA
-1060 TTASTDVLSHESTE
+1060 TASTDVLSNETTE
-1074 IIENGSTTKRANSNE
+1074 VIEDGSTTKRANSNE
-1089 DGESDNSIQESPT
+1089 DGESVSSIQESPKI
-1102 LSAQPLSNTQLKSK
+1102 SAQPNAK

-1135 SSSDEDEFED
+1135 SSSDDDEFED
-1145 TREIPSATAK
+1145 TREIPSATVKTLQTPYNAQPT
-1155 SSQAV
+1155 SSLETHTEQVIKYPAPGTSPSH
-1160 YNPQSASFL
+1160 NEGNSQKAS
-1169 VTTTNSTVQKYPSSQ
+1169 TNS
-1184 IEVSAQKVNTSS
+1184 IL
-1196 VSPVKDEFDDEFSG
+1196 PVKDEFDDEFAG
-1210 LEQAAVEDDNGAD
+1210 LEQAAVEEDNGAD

-1231 ANTGS
+1231 ANAGS

-1253 SNAFT
+1253 MNAFT
-1258 GTLTSSSN
+1258 GTLTSPSN
-1266 PNIPMERGQQ
+1266 PTIPKPQV
-1276 GQQQGQQQQQTNDPA
+1276 QQQSTSDPA

-1305 GNSKAESAKI
+1305 GNSKAEPTKVATPSI
-1315 TGSTVPQ
+1315 PQ
-1322 QPAPLKIEP
+1322 QPIPLKNDPIV
-1331 TIDASGPKNP
+1331 DASLSKGPIVNR
-1341 MISHGIAT
+1341 GVAT

-1354 AIEELSGM
+1354 AVEELSGM

-1385 FLLDNV
+1385 FLLDSA

>member
-1 MASIIFRTPL
+1 MASITFRTPL
-11 SSQEQALYNQKFH
+11 SSQEQAFYNQKFH
-24 QLDSEDLGVVTGEA
+24 QLDTEDLGVVTGEA
-38 VRPLFASSGIPGQ
+38 VRPLFASSGLPGQ
-51 ILSQVW
+51 LLSQVW
-57 AMVDIDNKGFLN
+57 ATVDIDNKGFLN

-79 IAQLQQVPNQ
+79 IAQLQNAPNQ
-89 TISTALYENAPAQL
+89 PISAALYESTPTQL
-103 AAFSTDQSQTPIQSP
+103 ASFSINQNPAPMQSGSAT
-118 GAVTNANATDI
+118 GNTNNTDI
-129 PSLSANDIAKF
+129 PALSSNDIAKF

-176 WGVCDRDASG
+176 WALCDRDASG

-197 YLIQLSMSHHPSM
+197 YLIQLCMSHHPSM
-210 NPPPAALPT
+210 NTPPAVLPT
-219 QLWDSLR
+219 QLWDSIRL
-226 SEPGTANQ
+226 EPVVVNQ
-234 QNRTT
+234 PNRTT
-239 PLSANSTGISSLTRH
+239 PLSANSTGVSSLTRH
-254 STLSRLSTGAF
+254 STISRLSTGAF
-265 NNAASDWSL
+265 SNAASDWSL
-274 NFEKKQQFDA
+274 SFEKKQQFDA

-354 IIPNELL
+354 VIPNELL

-392 SFQDMPH
+392 SLQDMPH
-399 QKSAPAINTQSGAPQ
+399 QVSAPAVNTQPTVPQ
-414 ALTQNSNNGSLNDL
+414 VLPQNSNNGSLNDL
-428 LALNPSFTSSSP
+428 LALNPSFSSP
-440 TNAQAVVQN
+440 SPTKAQTVVQN
-449 NTNNSFSYDNK
+449 NTNNSFSYDNN

-465 TQQQSQ
+465 LQQQQPQ
-471 QLPALIHSSSGLKKF
+471 QPPPLTHSSSGLKKF
-486 TPTSNFGQSIIR
+486 TPTSNFGQSIIK
-498 EEPEEQELPKETQR
+498 EEPEEQEQLRE
-512 ASSTQQPPPVPK
+512 SSDTFSAQPPPVPK
-524 HIASPVQ
+524 HASSPVK
-531 RAASVTL
+531 RTASTTL
-538 PQVPNFSSF
+538 PQVPNFSVF
-547 SMPSSATT
+547 SMPA
-555 GAAAIGA
+555 GAATSA
-562 AAIGAA
+562 ATGA
-568 AVGASVLSSSSNN
+568 AVGAAVGAAALGASAFSRSSNN
-581 TFQNHDLFADGEA
+581 AFKNQDLFADGEA
-594 SAQLSSATTEMANLS
+594 SAQLSNATTEMANLS
-609 NQVNSLSKQASIANE
+609 NQVNSLSKQASITND

-637 EMKDSIQAK
+637 EMKNSIQIK

-665 TQVIQVNKENESLT
+665 AQVLQVNKENETLA

-691 TESKLNELTTDLQ
+691 AESKLNELTTDLQ

-732 EKQQHV
+732 EKQQQV

-754 NQITVSNLQ
+754 NQVTVANLQ

-786 QQTVE
+786 QKTVE
-791 DQHAQLQSKY
+791 EQHAQLQAKY
-801 QDLSDKDTD
+801 QDLSNKDTD
-810 LAERE
+810 LTDRE
-815 KQLEERNKQI
+815 KQLEERNRQI
-825 EEQEHLY
+825 EEQENLY
-832 NQHVSKL
+832 HQHVSKL
-839 QAMFDELSQRK
+839 QEMFDDLSQRK
-850 ASFDK
+850 ASFEK

-872 DLSERQMNLAMGQLP
+872 ELSERQMNLAMGQLP
-887 DDAHNIIARSVS
+887 EDAKDIIAKSAS
-899 NKNETT
+899 NTDTT
-905 TEVGAR
+905 TKEATSRGNV
-911 ENAHEDT
+911 HEDT

-938 EDEEKTERTES
+938 DDEEKTERTES

-955 VPTLGSQSDN
+955 VPTLGSQSDS
-965 ENNATNNGTESATET
+965 ENANTNNGTQSGNET
-980 TNANL
+980 ANPNL
-985 TETLSDRFDGDLD
+985 TETLSDRFDGDLN

-1025 LPETLEERDTTINN
+1025 LPETLEERDTINN
-1039 ASNKDKTG
+1039 TANRDNTG
-1047 NLSHIPGEWGAAP
+1047 NLSHIPGEWEATPA
-1060 TTASTDVLSHESTE
+1060 TASTDVLSNETTE
-1074 IIENGSTTKRANSNE
+1074 VIEDGSTTKRANSNE
-1089 DGESDNSIQESPT
+1089 DGESVSSIQESPKI
-1102 LSAQPLSNTQLKSK
+1102 SAQPKAK

-1135 SSSDEDEFED
+1135 SSSDDDEFED
-1145 TREIPSATAK
+1145 TREIPSATVKTLQTPYNAQPT
-1155 SSQAV
+1155 SSLETHTEQVIKYPAPGTSPSH
-1160 YNPQSASFL
+1160 NEGNSKKAS
-1169 VTTTNSTVQKYPSSQ
+1169 TNS
-1184 IEVSAQKVNTSS
+1184 IL
-1196 VSPVKDEFDDEFSG
+1196 PVKDEFDDEFAG
-1210 LEQAAVEDDNGAD
+1210 LEQAAVEEDNGAD

-1231 ANTGS
+1231 ANAGS

-1253 SNAFT
+1253 MNAFT
-1258 GTLTSSSN
+1258 GTLTSPSN
-1266 PNIPMERGQQ
+1266 PNIPKPQV
-1276 GQQQGQQQQQTNDPA
+1276 QQQSTSDPA

-1305 GNSKAESAKI
+1305 GNSKAEPTKVATPSI
-1315 TGSTVPQ
+1315 PQ
-1322 QPAPLKIEP
+1322 QPIPLKNDPIV
-1331 TIDASGPKNP
+1331 DASLSKGPIVNR
-1341 MISHGIAT
+1341 GVAT

-1354 AIEELSGM
+1354 AVEELSGM

-1385 FLLDNV
+1385 FLLDSA

>member
-1 MASIIFRTPL
+1 MASITFRTPL
-11 SSQEQALYNQKFH
+11 SSQEQAFYNQKFH
-24 QLDSEDLGVVTGEA
+24 QLDTEDLGVVTGEA
-38 VRPLFASSGIPGQ
+38 VRPLFASSGLPGQ
-51 ILSQVW
+51 LLSQVW
-57 AMVDIDNKGFLN
+57 ATVDIDNKGFLN

-79 IAQLQQVPNQ
+79 IAQLQNAPNQ
-89 TISTALYENAPAQL
+89 PISAALYESTPTQL
-103 AAFSTDQSQTPIQSP
+103 ASFSINQNPAPMQSGSAT
-118 GAVTNANATDI
+118 GNTNNTDI
-129 PSLSANDIAKF
+129 PVLSSNDIAKF

-176 WGVCDRDASG
+176 WALCDRDASG

-197 YLIQLSMSHHPSM
+197 YLIQLCMSHHPSM
-210 NPPPAALPT
+210 NTPPAVLPT
-219 QLWDSLR
+219 QLWDSIRL
-226 SEPGTANQ
+226 EPVVVNQ
-234 QNRTT
+234 PNRTT
-239 PLSANSTGISSLTRH
+239 PLSASSTGVSSLTRH
-254 STLSRLSTGAF
+254 STISRLSTGAF
-265 NNAASDWSL
+265 SNAASDWSL
-274 NFEKKQQFDA
+274 SFEKKQQFDA

-354 IIPNELL
+354 VIPNELL

-392 SFQDMPH
+392 SLQDMPH
-399 QKSAPAINTQSGAPQ
+399 QVSAPAVNTQPTVPQ
-414 ALTQNSNNGSLNDL
+414 VLPQNSNNGSLNDL
-428 LALNPSFTSSSP
+428 LALNPSFSSP
-440 TNAQAVVQN
+440 SPTKAQTVVQN
-449 NTNNSFSYDNK
+449 NTNNSFSYDNN

-465 TQQQSQ
+465 LQQQQPQ
-471 QLPALIHSSSGLKKF
+471 QPPPLTHSSSGLKKF
-486 TPTSNFGQSIIR
+486 TPTSNFGQSIIK
-498 EEPEEQELPKETQR
+498 EEPEEQEQLRE
-512 ASSTQQPPPVPK
+512 SSDTFSAQPPPVPK
-524 HIASPVQ
+524 HASSPVK
-531 RAASVTL
+531 RTASTTL
-538 PQVPNFSSF
+538 PQVPNFSAF
-547 SMPSSATT
+547 SMPA
-555 GAAAIGA
+555 GAATSA
-562 AAIGAA
+562 ATGA
-568 AVGASVLSSSSNN
+568 AVGAAVGAAALGASAFSRSSNN
-581 TFQNHDLFADGEA
+581 AFKNQDLFADGEA
-594 SAQLSSATTEMANLS
+594 SAQLSNATTEMANLS
-609 NQVNSLSKQASIANE
+609 NQVNSLSKQASITND

-637 EMKDSIQAK
+637 EMKNSIQIK

-665 TQVIQVNKENESLT
+665 AQVLQVNKENETLA

-691 TESKLNELTTDLQ
+691 AESKLNELTTDLQ

-732 EKQQHV
+732 EKQQQV

-754 NQITVSNLQ
+754 NQVTVANLQ

-786 QQTVE
+786 QKTVE
-791 DQHAQLQSKY
+791 EQHAQLQAKY
-801 QDLSDKDTD
+801 QDLSNKDTD
-810 LAERE
+810 LTDRE
-815 KQLEERNKQI
+815 KQLEERNRQI
-825 EEQEHLY
+825 EEQENLY
-832 NQHVSKL
+832 HQHVSKL
-839 QAMFDELSQRK
+839 QEMFDDLSQRK
-850 ASFDK
+850 ASFEK

-872 DLSERQMNLAMGQLP
+872 ELSERQMNLAMGQLP
-887 DDAHNIIARSVS
+887 EDAKDIIAKSAS
-899 NKNETT
+899 NTDTT
-905 TEVGAR
+905 TKEATSRGNV
-911 ENAHEDT
+911 HEDT

-938 EDEEKTERTES
+938 DDEEKTERTES

-955 VPTLGSQSDN
+955 VPTLGSQSDS
-965 ENNATNNGTESATET
+965 ENANTNNGTQSGNET
-980 TNANL
+980 ANPNL
-985 TETLSDRFDGDLD
+985 TETLSDRFDGDLN

-1025 LPETLEERDTTINN
+1025 LPETLEERDAINN
-1039 ASNKDKTG
+1039 TANRDNTG
-1047 NLSHIPGEWGAAP
+1047 NLSHIPGEWEATPA
-1060 TTASTDVLSHESTE
+1060 TASTDVLSNETTE
-1074 IIENGSTTKRANSNE
+1074 VIEDGSTTKRANSNE
-1089 DGESDNSIQESPT
+1089 DGESVSSIQESPKI
-1102 LSAQPLSNTQLKSK
+1102 SAQPKAK

-1135 SSSDEDEFED
+1135 SSSDDDEFED
-1145 TREIPSATAK
+1145 TREIPSATVKTLQTPYNAQPT
-1155 SSQAV
+1155 SSLETHTEQVIKYPAPGTSPSH
-1160 YNPQSASFL
+1160 NEGNSQKAS
-1169 VTTTNSTVQKYPSSQ
+1169 TNS
-1184 IEVSAQKVNTSS
+1184 IL
-1196 VSPVKDEFDDEFSG
+1196 PVKDEFDDEFAG
-1210 LEQAAVEDDNGAD
+1210 LEQAAVEEDNGAD

-1231 ANTGS
+1231 ANAGS

-1253 SNAFT
+1253 MNAFT
-1258 GTLTSSSN
+1258 GTLTSPSN
-1266 PNIPMERGQQ
+1266 PTIPKPQV
-1276 GQQQGQQQQQTNDPA
+1276 QQQSTSDPA

-1305 GNSKAESAKI
+1305 GNSKAEPTKVATPSI
-1315 TGSTVPQ
+1315 PQ
-1322 QPAPLKIEP
+1322 QPIPLKNDPIV
-1331 TIDASGPKNP
+1331 DASLSKGPIVNR
-1341 MISHGIAT
+1341 GVAT

-1354 AIEELSGM
+1354 AVEELSGM

-1385 FLLDNV
+1385 FLLDSA

>member
-1 MASIIFRTPL
+1 MASITFRTPL
-11 SSQEQALYNQKFH
+11 SSQEQAFYNQKFH
-24 QLDSEDLGVVTGEA
+24 QLDTEDLGVVTGEA
-38 VRPLFASSGIPGQ
+38 VRPLFASSGLPGQ
-51 ILSQVW
+51 LLSQVW
-57 AMVDIDNKGFLN
+57 ATVDIDNKGFLN

-79 IAQLQQVPNQ
+79 IAQLQNAPNQ
-89 TISTALYENAPAQL
+89 PISAALYESTPTQL
-103 AAFSTDQSQTPIQSP
+103 ASFSINQNPAPMQSGSAT
-118 GAVTNANATDI
+118 GNTNNTDI
-129 PSLSANDIAKF
+129 PALSSNDIAKF

-176 WGVCDRDASG
+176 WALCDRDASG

-197 YLIQLSMSHHPSM
+197 YLIQLCMSHHPSM
-210 NPPPAALPT
+210 NTPPAVLPT
-219 QLWDSLR
+219 QLWDSIRL
-226 SEPGTANQ
+226 EPVVVNQ
-234 QNRTT
+234 PNRTT
-239 PLSANSTGISSLTRH
+239 PLSANSTGVSSLTRH
-254 STLSRLSTGAF
+254 STISRLSTGAF
-265 NNAASDWSL
+265 SNAASDWSL
-274 NFEKKQQFDA
+274 SFEKKQQFDA

-354 IIPNELL
+354 VIPNELL

-392 SFQDMPH
+392 SLQDMPH
-399 QKSAPAINTQSGAPQ
+399 QVSAPAVNTQPTVPQ
-414 ALTQNSNNGSLNDL
+414 VLPQNSNNGSLNDL
-428 LALNPSFTSSSP
+428 LALNPSFSSP
-440 TNAQAVVQN
+440 SPTKAQTVVQN
-449 NTNNSFSYDNK
+449 NTNNSFSYDNN

-465 TQQQSQ
+465 LQQQQPQ
-471 QLPALIHSSSGLKKF
+471 QPPPLTHSSSGLKKF
-486 TPTSNFGQSIIR
+486 TPTSNFGQSIIK
-498 EEPEEQELPKETQR
+498 EEPEEQEQLRE
-512 ASSTQQPPPVPK
+512 SSDTFSAQPPPVPK
-524 HIASPVQ
+524 HASSPVK
-531 RAASVTL
+531 RTASTTL
-538 PQVPNFSSF
+538 PQVPNFSAF
-547 SMPSSATT
+547 SMPA
-555 GAAAIGA
+555 GAATSA
-562 AAIGAA
+562 ATGA
-568 AVGASVLSSSSNN
+568 AVGAAVGAAALGASAFSRSSNN
-581 TFQNHDLFADGEA
+581 AFKNQDLFADGEA
-594 SAQLSSATTEMANLS
+594 SAQLSNATTEMANLS
-609 NQVNSLSKQASIANE
+609 NQVNSLSKQASITND

-637 EMKDSIQAK
+637 EMKNSIQIK

-665 TQVIQVNKENESLT
+665 AQVLQVNKENETLA

-691 TESKLNELTTDLQ
+691 AESKLNELTTDLQ

-732 EKQQHV
+732 EKQQQV

-754 NQITVSNLQ
+754 NQVTVANLQ

-786 QQTVE
+786 QKTVE
-791 DQHAQLQSKY
+791 EQHAQLQAKY
-801 QDLSDKDTD
+801 QDLSNKDTD
-810 LAERE
+810 LTDRE
-815 KQLEERNKQI
+815 KQLEERNRQI
-825 EEQEHLY
+825 EEQENLY
-832 NQHVSKL
+832 HQHVSKL
-839 QAMFDELSQRK
+839 QEMFDDLSQRK
-850 ASFDK
+850 ASFEK

-872 DLSERQMNLAMGQLP
+872 ELSERQMNLAMGQLP
-887 DDAHNIIARSVS
+887 EDAKDIIAKSAS
-899 NKNETT
+899 NTDTT
-905 TEVGAR
+905 TKEATSRGNV
-911 ENAHEDT
+911 HEDP

-938 EDEEKTERTES
+938 DDEEKTERTES

-955 VPTLGSQSDN
+955 VPTLGSQSDS
-965 ENNATNNGTESATET
+965 ENANTNNGTQSGNET
-980 TNANL
+980 ANPNL
-985 TETLSDRFDGDLD
+985 TETLSDRFDGDLN

-1025 LPETLEERDTTINN
+1025 LPETLEERDTINN
-1039 ASNKDKTG
+1039 TANRDNTG
-1047 NLSHIPGEWGAAP
+1047 NLSHIPGEWEATPA
-1060 TTASTDVLSHESTE
+1060 TASTDVLSNETTE
-1074 IIENGSTTKRANSNE
+1074 VIEDGSTTKRANSNE
-1089 DGESDNSIQESPT
+1089 DGESVSSIQESPKI
-1102 LSAQPLSNTQLKSK
+1102 SAQPKAK

-1135 SSSDEDEFED
+1135 SSSDDDEFED
-1145 TREIPSATAK
+1145 TREIPSATVKTLQTPYNAQPT
-1155 SSQAV
+1155 SSLETHTEQVIKYPATGTSPSH
-1160 YNPQSASFL
+1160 NEGNSQKAS
-1169 VTTTNSTVQKYPSSQ
+1169 TNS
-1184 IEVSAQKVNTSS
+1184 IL
-1196 VSPVKDEFDDEFSG
+1196 PVKDEFDDEFAG
-1210 LEQAAVEDDNGAD
+1210 LEQAAVEEDNGAD

-1231 ANTGS
+1231 ANAGS

-1253 SNAFT
+1253 MNAFT
-1258 GTLTSSSN
+1258 GTLTSPSN
-1266 PNIPMERGQQ
+1266 PTIPKPQV
-1276 GQQQGQQQQQTNDPA
+1276 QQQSTSDPA

-1305 GNSKAESAKI
+1305 GNSKAEPTKVATPSI
-1315 TGSTVPQ
+1315 PQ
-1322 QPAPLKIEP
+1322 QPIPLKNDPIV
-1331 TIDASGPKNP
+1331 DASLSKGPIVNR
-1341 MISHGIAT
+1341 GVAT

-1354 AIEELSGM
+1354 AVEELSGM

-1385 FLLDNV
+1385 FLLDSA

>member
-1 MASIIFRTPL
+1 MASITFRTPL
-11 SSQEQALYNQKFH
+11 SSQEQAFYNQKFH
-24 QLDSEDLGVVTGEA
+24 QLDTEDLGVVTGEA
-38 VRPLFASSGIPGQ
+38 VRPLFASSGLPGQ
-51 ILSQVW
+51 LLSQVW
-57 AMVDIDNKGFLN
+57 ATVDIDNKGFLN

-79 IAQLQQVPNQ
+79 IAQLQNAPNQ
-89 TISTALYENAPAQL
+89 PISAALYESTPTQL
-103 AAFSTDQSQTPIQSP
+103 ASFSINQNPAPMQSGSAT
-118 GAVTNANATDI
+118 GNTNNTDI
-129 PSLSANDIAKF
+129 PALSSNDIAKF

-176 WGVCDRDASG
+176 WALCDRDASG

-197 YLIQLSMSHHPSM
+197 YLIQLCMSHHPSM
-210 NPPPAALPT
+210 NTPPAVLPT
-219 QLWDSLR
+219 QLWDSIRL
-226 SEPGTANQ
+226 EPVVVNQ
-234 QNRTT
+234 PNRTT
-239 PLSANSTGISSLTRH
+239 PLSANSTGVSSLTRH
-254 STLSRLSTGAF
+254 STISRLSTGAF
-265 NNAASDWSL
+265 SNAASDWSL
-274 NFEKKQQFDA
+274 SFEKKQQFDA

-354 IIPNELL
+354 VIPNELL

-392 SFQDMPH
+392 SLQDMPH
-399 QKSAPAINTQSGAPQ
+399 QVSAPAVNTQPTVPQ
-414 ALTQNSNNGSLNDL
+414 VLPQNSNNGSLNDL
-428 LALNPSFTSSSP
+428 LALNPSFSSP
-440 TNAQAVVQN
+440 SPTKAQTVVQN
-449 NTNNSFSYDNK
+449 NTNNSFSYDNN

-465 TQQQSQ
+465 LQQQQPQ
-471 QLPALIHSSSGLKKF
+471 QPPPLTHSSSGLKKF
-486 TPTSNFGQSIIR
+486 TPTSNFGQSIIK
-498 EEPEEQELPKETQR
+498 EEPEEQEQLRE
-512 ASSTQQPPPVPK
+512 SSDTFSAQPPPVPK
-524 HIASPVQ
+524 HASSPVK
-531 RAASVTL
+531 RTASTTL
-538 PQVPNFSSF
+538 PQVPNFSAF
-547 SMPSSATT
+547 SMPA
-555 GAAAIGA
+555 GAATSA
-562 AAIGAA
+562 ATGA
-568 AVGASVLSSSSNN
+568 AVGAAVGAAALGASAFSRSSNN
-581 TFQNHDLFADGEA
+581 AFKNQDLFADGEA
-594 SAQLSSATTEMANLS
+594 SAQLSNATTEMANLS
-609 NQVNSLSKQASIANE
+609 NQVNSLSKQASITND

-637 EMKDSIQAK
+637 EMKNSIQIK

-665 TQVIQVNKENESLT
+665 AQVLQVNKENETLA

-691 TESKLNELTTDLQ
+691 AESKLNELTTDLQ

-732 EKQQHV
+732 EKQQQV

-754 NQITVSNLQ
+754 NQVTVANLQ

-786 QQTVE
+786 QKTVE
-791 DQHAQLQSKY
+791 EQHAQLQAKY
-801 QDLSDKDTD
+801 QDLSNKDTD
-810 LAERE
+810 LTDRE
-815 KQLEERNKQI
+815 KQLEERNRQI
-825 EEQEHLY
+825 EEQENLY
-832 NQHVSKL
+832 HQHVSKL
-839 QAMFDELSQRK
+839 QEMFDDLSQRK
-850 ASFDK
+850 ASFEK

-872 DLSERQMNLAMGQLP
+872 ELSERQMNLAMGQLP
-887 DDAHNIIARSVS
+887 EDAKDIIAKSAS
-899 NKNETT
+899 NTDTT
-905 TEVGAR
+905 TKEATSRGNV
-911 ENAHEDT
+911 HEDT

-938 EDEEKTERTES
+938 DDEEKTERTES

-955 VPTLGSQSDN
+955 VPTLGSQSDS
-965 ENNATNNGTESATET
+965 ENANTNNGTQSGNET
-980 TNANL
+980 ANPNL
-985 TETLSDRFDGDLD
+985 TETLSDRFDGDLN

-1025 LPETLEERDTTINN
+1025 LPETLEERDAINN
-1039 ASNKDKTG
+1039 TANRDNTG
-1047 NLSHIPGEWGAAP
+1047 NLSHIPGEWEATPA
-1060 TTASTDVLSHESTE
+1060 TASTDVLSNETTE
-1074 IIENGSTTKRANSNE
+1074 VIEDGSTTKRANSNE
-1089 DGESDNSIQESPT
+1089 DGESVSSIQESPKI
-1102 LSAQPLSNTQLKSK
+1102 SAQPKAK

-1135 SSSDEDEFED
+1135 SSSDDDEFED
-1145 TREIPSATAK
+1145 TREIPSATVKTLQTPYNAQPT
-1155 SSQAV
+1155 SSLETHTEQVIKYPAPGTSPSH
-1160 YNPQSASFL
+1160 NEGNSQKAS
-1169 VTTTNSTVQKYPSSQ
+1169 TNS
-1184 IEVSAQKVNTSS
+1184 IL
-1196 VSPVKDEFDDEFSG
+1196 PVKDEFDDEFAG
-1210 LEQAAVEDDNGAD
+1210 LEQAAVEEDNGAD

-1231 ANTGS
+1231 ANAGS

-1253 SNAFT
+1253 MNAFT
-1258 GTLTSSSN
+1258 GTLTSPSN
-1266 PNIPMERGQQ
+1266 PNIPKPQV
-1276 GQQQGQQQQQTNDPA
+1276 QQQSTSDPA

-1305 GNSKAESAKI
+1305 GNSKAEPTKVATPSI
-1315 TGSTVPQ
+1315 PQ
-1322 QPAPLKIEP
+1322 QPIPLKNDPIV
-1331 TIDASGPKNP
+1331 DASLSKGPIVNR
-1341 MISHGIAT
+1341 GVAT

-1354 AIEELSGM
+1354 AVEELSGM

-1385 FLLDNV
+1385 FLLDSA

>member
-1 MASIIFRTPL
+1 MASITFRTPL
-11 SSQEQALYNQKFH
+11 SSQEQAFYNQKFH
-24 QLDSEDLGVVTGEA
+24 QLDTEDLGVVTGEA
-38 VRPLFASSGIPGQ
+38 VRPLFASSGLPGQ
-51 ILSQVW
+51 LLSQVW
-57 AMVDIDNKGFLN
+57 ATVDIDNKGFLN

-79 IAQLQQVPNQ
+79 IAQLQNAPNQ
-89 TISTALYENAPAQL
+89 PISAALYESTPTQL
-103 AAFSTDQSQTPIQSP
+103 ASFSINQNPAPMQSGSAT
-118 GAVTNANATDI
+118 GNTNNTDI
-129 PSLSANDIAKF
+129 PALSSNDIAKF

-176 WGVCDRDASG
+176 WALCDRDASG

-197 YLIQLSMSHHPSM
+197 YLIQLCMSHHPSM
-210 NPPPAALPT
+210 NTPPAVLPT
-219 QLWDSLR
+219 QLWDSIRL
-226 SEPGTANQ
+226 EPVVVNQ
-234 QNRTT
+234 PNRTT
-239 PLSANSTGISSLTRH
+239 PLSANSTGVSSLTRH
-254 STLSRLSTGAF
+254 STISRLSTGAF
-265 NNAASDWSL
+265 SNAASDWSL
-274 NFEKKQQFDA
+274 SFEKKQQFDA

-354 IIPNELL
+354 VIPNELL

-392 SFQDMPH
+392 SLQDMPH
-399 QKSAPAINTQSGAPQ
+399 QVSAPAVNTQPTVPQ
-414 ALTQNSNNGSLNDL
+414 VLPQNSNNGSLNDL
-428 LALNPSFTSSSP
+428 LALNPSFSSP
-440 TNAQAVVQN
+440 SPTKAQTVVQN
-449 NTNNSFSYDNK
+449 NTNNSFSYDNN

-465 TQQQSQ
+465 LQQQQPQ
-471 QLPALIHSSSGLKKF
+471 QPPPLTHSSSGLKKF
-486 TPTSNFGQSIIR
+486 TPTSNFGQSIIK
-498 EEPEEQELPKETQR
+498 EEPEEQEQLRE
-512 ASSTQQPPPVPK
+512 SSDTFSAQPPPVPK
-524 HIASPVQ
+524 HASSPVK
-531 RAASVTL
+531 RTASTTL
-538 PQVPNFSSF
+538 PQVPNFSAF
-547 SMPSSATT
+547 SMPA
-555 GAAAIGA
+555 GAATSA
-562 AAIGAA
+562 ATGA
-568 AVGASVLSSSSNN
+568 AVGAAVGAAALGASAFSRSSNN
-581 TFQNHDLFADGEA
+581 AFKNQDLFADGEA
-594 SAQLSSATTEMANLS
+594 SAQLSNATTEMANLS
-609 NQVNSLSKQASIANE
+609 NQVNSLSKQASITND

-637 EMKDSIQAK
+637 EMKNSIQIK

-665 TQVIQVNKENESLT
+665 AQVLQVNKENETLA

-691 TESKLNELTTDLQ
+691 AESKLNELTTDLQ

-732 EKQQHV
+732 EKQQQV

-754 NQITVSNLQ
+754 NQVTVANLQ

-786 QQTVE
+786 QKTVE
-791 DQHAQLQSKY
+791 EQHAQLQAKY
-801 QDLSDKDTD
+801 QDLSNKDTD
-810 LAERE
+810 LTDRE
-815 KQLEERNKQI
+815 KQLEERNRQI
-825 EEQEHLY
+825 EEQENLY
-832 NQHVSKL
+832 HQHVSKL
-839 QAMFDELSQRK
+839 QEMFDDLSQRK
-850 ASFDK
+850 ASFEK

-872 DLSERQMNLAMGQLP
+872 ELSERQMNLAMGQLP
-887 DDAHNIIARSVS
+887 EDAKEIIAKSAS
-899 NKNETT
+899 NTDTT
-905 TEVGAR
+905 TKEATSRGNV
-911 ENAHEDT
+911 HEDT

-938 EDEEKTERTES
+938 DDEEKTERTES

-955 VPTLGSQSDN
+955 VPTLGSQSDS
-965 ENNATNNGTESATET
+965 ENANTNNGTQSGNET
-980 TNANL
+980 ANPNL
-985 TETLSDRFDGDLD
+985 TETLSDRFDGDLN

-1025 LPETLEERDTTINN
+1025 LPETLEERDTINN
-1039 ASNKDKTG
+1039 TANRDNTG
-1047 NLSHIPGEWGAAP
+1047 NLSHIPGEWEATPA
-1060 TTASTDVLSHESTE
+1060 TASTDVLSNETTE
-1074 IIENGSTTKRANSNE
+1074 VIEDGSTTKRANSNE
-1089 DGESDNSIQESPT
+1089 DGESVSSIQESPKI
-1102 LSAQPLSNTQLKSK
+1102 SAQPKAK

-1135 SSSDEDEFED
+1135 SSSDDDEFED
-1145 TREIPSATAK
+1145 TREIPSATVKTLQTPYNAQPT
-1155 SSQAV
+1155 SSLETHTEQVIKYPAPGTSPSH
-1160 YNPQSASFL
+1160 NEGNSQKTS
-1169 VTTTNSTVQKYPSSQ
+1169 TNS
-1184 IEVSAQKVNTSS
+1184 IL
-1196 VSPVKDEFDDEFSG
+1196 PVKDEFDDEFAG
-1210 LEQAAVEDDNGAD
+1210 LEQAAVEEDNGAD

-1231 ANTGS
+1231 ANAGS

-1253 SNAFT
+1253 MNAFT
-1258 GTLTSSSN
+1258 GTLTSPSN
-1266 PNIPMERGQQ
+1266 PNIPKPQV
-1276 GQQQGQQQQQTNDPA
+1276 QQQSTSDPA

-1305 GNSKAESAKI
+1305 GNSKAEPTKVATPSI
-1315 TGSTVPQ
+1315 PQ
-1322 QPAPLKIEP
+1322 QPIPLKNDPIV
-1331 TIDASGPKNP
+1331 DASLSKGPIVNR
-1341 MISHGIAT
+1341 GVAT

-1354 AIEELSGM
+1354 AVEELSGM

-1385 FLLDNV
+1385 FLLDSA

>member
-1 MASIIFRTPL
+1 MASITFRTPL
-11 SSQEQALYNQKFH
+11 SSQEQAFYNQKFH
-24 QLDSEDLGVVTGEA
+24 QLDTEDLGVVTGEA
-38 VRPLFASSGIPGQ
+38 VRPLFASSGLPGQ
-51 ILSQVW
+51 LLSQVW
-57 AMVDIDNKGFLN
+57 ATVDIDNKGFLN

-79 IAQLQQVPNQ
+79 IAQLQNAPNQ
-89 TISTALYENAPAQL
+89 PISAALYESTPTQL
-103 AAFSTDQSQTPIQSP
+103 ASFSINQNPAPMQSGSAT
-118 GAVTNANATDI
+118 GNTNNTDI
-129 PSLSANDIAKF
+129 PALSSNDIAKF

-176 WGVCDRDASG
+176 WALCDRDASG

-197 YLIQLSMSHHPSM
+197 YLIQLCMSHHPSM
-210 NPPPAALPT
+210 NTPPAVLPT
-219 QLWDSLR
+219 QLWDSIRL
-226 SEPGTANQ
+226 EPVVVNQ
-234 QNRTT
+234 PNRTT
-239 PLSANSTGISSLTRH
+239 PLSANSTGVSSLTRH
-254 STLSRLSTGAF
+254 STISRLSTGAF
-265 NNAASDWSL
+265 SNAASDWSL
-274 NFEKKQQFDA
+274 SFEKKQQFDA

-354 IIPNELL
+354 VIPNELL

-392 SFQDMPH
+392 SLQDMPH
-399 QKSAPAINTQSGAPQ
+399 QVSAPAVNTQPTVPQ
-414 ALTQNSNNGSLNDL
+414 VLPQNSNNGSLNDL
-428 LALNPSFTSSSP
+428 LALNPSFSSP
-440 TNAQAVVQN
+440 SPTKAQTVVQN
-449 NTNNSFSYDNK
+449 NTNNSFSYDNN

-465 TQQQSQ
+465 LQQQQPQ
-471 QLPALIHSSSGLKKF
+471 QPPPSTHSSSGLKKF
-486 TPTSNFGQSIIR
+486 TPTSNFGQSIIK
-498 EEPEEQELPKETQR
+498 EEPEEQEQLRE
-512 ASSTQQPPPVPK
+512 SSDTFSAQPPPVPK
-524 HIASPVQ
+524 HASSPVK
-531 RAASVTL
+531 RTASTTL
-538 PQVPNFSSF
+538 PQVPNFSAF
-547 SMPSSATT
+547 SMPA
-555 GAAAIGA
+555 GAATS
-562 AAIGAA
+562 A
-568 AVGASVLSSSSNN
+568 AVGAAALGASAFSRSSNN
-581 TFQNHDLFADGEA
+581 AFKNQDLFADGEA
-594 SAQLSSATTEMANLS
+594 SAQLSNATTEMANLS
-609 NQVNSLSKQASIANE
+609 NQVNSLSKQASITND

-637 EMKDSIQAK
+637 EMKNSIQIK

-665 TQVIQVNKENESLT
+665 AQVLQVNKENETLA

-691 TESKLNELTTDLQ
+691 AESKLNELTTDLQ

-732 EKQQHV
+732 EKQQQV

-754 NQITVSNLQ
+754 NQVTVANLQ

-786 QQTVE
+786 QKTVE
-791 DQHAQLQSKY
+791 EQHAQLQAKY
-801 QDLSDKDTD
+801 QDLSNKDTD
-810 LAERE
+810 LTDRE
-815 KQLEERNKQI
+815 KQLEERNRQI
-825 EEQEHLY
+825 EEQENLY
-832 NQHVSKL
+832 HQHVSKL
-839 QAMFDELSQRK
+839 QEMFDDLSQRK
-850 ASFDK
+850 ASFEK

-872 DLSERQMNLAMGQLP
+872 ELSERQMNLAMGQLP
-887 DDAHNIIARSVS
+887 EDAKDIIAKSAS
-899 NKNETT
+899 NTDTT
-905 TEVGAR
+905 TKEATSRGNV
-911 ENAHEDT
+911 HEDT

-938 EDEEKTERTES
+938 DDEEKTERTES

-955 VPTLGSQSDN
+955 VPTLGSQSDS
-965 ENNATNNGTESATET
+965 ENANTNNGTQSGNET
-980 TNANL
+980 ANPNL
-985 TETLSDRFDGDLD
+985 TETLSDRFDGDLN

-1025 LPETLEERDTTINN
+1025 LPETLEERDTINN
-1039 ASNKDKTG
+1039 TANRDNTG
-1047 NLSHIPGEWGAAP
+1047 NLSHIPGEWEATPA
-1060 TTASTDVLSHESTE
+1060 TASTDVLSNETTE
-1074 IIENGSTTKRANSNE
+1074 VIEDGNTTKRANSNE
-1089 DGESDNSIQESPT
+1089 DGESVSSIQESPKI
-1102 LSAQPLSNTQLKSK
+1102 SAQPKAK

-1135 SSSDEDEFED
+1135 SSSDDDEFED
-1145 TREIPSATAK
+1145 TREIPSATVKTLQTPYNAQPT
-1155 SSQAV
+1155 SSLETHTEQVIKYPAPGTSPSH
-1160 YNPQSASFL
+1160 NEGNSQKAS
-1169 VTTTNSTVQKYPSSQ
+1169 TNS
-1184 IEVSAQKVNTSS
+1184 IL
-1196 VSPVKDEFDDEFSG
+1196 PVKDEFDDEFAG
-1210 LEQAAVEDDNGAD
+1210 LEQAAVEEDNGAD

-1231 ANTGS
+1231 ANAGS

-1253 SNAFT
+1253 MNAFT
-1258 GTLTSSSN
+1258 GTLTSPSN
-1266 PNIPMERGQQ
+1266 PTIPKPQV
-1276 GQQQGQQQQQTNDPA
+1276 QQQSTSDPA

-1305 GNSKAESAKI
+1305 GNSKAEPTKVATPSI
-1315 TGSTVPQ
+1315 PQ
-1322 QPAPLKIEP
+1322 QPIPLKNDPIV
-1331 TIDASGPKNP
+1331 DASLSKGPIVNR
-1341 MISHGIAT
+1341 GVAT

-1354 AIEELSGM
+1354 AVEELSGM
-1362 GFTEEEAHNALEK
+1362 GFTEEEAHNALKK

-1385 FLLDNV
+1385 FLLDSA

>member
-1 MASIIFRTPL
+1 MASITFRTPL
-11 SSQEQALYNQKFH
+11 SSQEQAFYNQKFH
-24 QLDSEDLGVVTGEA
+24 QLDTEDLGVVTGEA
-38 VRPLFASSGIPGQ
+38 VRPLFASSGLPGQ
-51 ILSQVW
+51 LLSQVW
-57 AMVDIDNKGFLN
+57 ATVDIDNKGFLN

-79 IAQLQQVPNQ
+79 IAQLQNAPNQ
-89 TISTALYENAPAQL
+89 PISAALYESTPTQL
-103 AAFSTDQSQTPIQSP
+103 ASFSINQNPAPMQSGSAT
-118 GAVTNANATDI
+118 GNTNNTDI
-129 PSLSANDIAKF
+129 PALSSNDIAKF

-176 WGVCDRDASG
+176 WALCDRDASG

-197 YLIQLSMSHHPSM
+197 YLIQLCMSHHPSM
-210 NPPPAALPT
+210 NTPPAVLPT
-219 QLWDSLR
+219 QLWDSIRL
-226 SEPGTANQ
+226 EPVVVNQ
-234 QNRTT
+234 PNRTT
-239 PLSANSTGISSLTRH
+239 PLSANSTGVSSLTRH
-254 STLSRLSTGAF
+254 STISRLSTGAF
-265 NNAASDWSL
+265 SNAASDWSL
-274 NFEKKQQFDA
+274 SFEKKQQFDA

-354 IIPNELL
+354 VIPNELL

-392 SFQDMPH
+392 SLQDMPH
-399 QKSAPAINTQSGAPQ
+399 QVSAPAVNTQPTVPQ
-414 ALTQNSNNGSLNDL
+414 VLPQNSNNGSLNDL
-428 LALNPSFTSSSP
+428 LALNPSFSSP
-440 TNAQAVVQN
+440 SPTKAQTVVQN
-449 NTNNSFSYDNK
+449 NTNNSFSYDNN

-465 TQQQSQ
+465 LQQQQPQ
-471 QLPALIHSSSGLKKF
+471 QPPPLTHSSSGLKKF
-486 TPTSNFGQSIIR
+486 TPTSNFGQSIIK
-498 EEPEEQELPKETQR
+498 EEPEEQEQLRE
-512 ASSTQQPPPVPK
+512 SSDTFSAQPPPVPK
-524 HIASPVQ
+524 HASSPVK
-531 RAASVTL
+531 RTASTTL
-538 PQVPNFSSF
+538 PQVPNFSAF
-547 SMPSSATT
+547 SMPAGAATSAAT
-555 GAAAIGA
+555 GAAAG
-562 AAIGAA
+562 A
-568 AVGASVLSSSSNN
+568 AVGAAALGASAFSRSSNN
-581 TFQNHDLFADGEA
+581 AFKNQDLFADGEA
-594 SAQLSSATTEMANLS
+594 SAQLSNATTEMANLS
-609 NQVNSLSKQASIANE
+609 NQVNSLSKQASITND

-637 EMKDSIQAK
+637 EMKNSIQIK

-665 TQVIQVNKENESLT
+665 AQVLQVNKENETLA

-691 TESKLNELTTDLQ
+691 AESKLNELTTDLQ

-732 EKQQHV
+732 EKQQQV

-754 NQITVSNLQ
+754 NQVTVANLQ

-786 QQTVE
+786 QKTVE
-791 DQHAQLQSKY
+791 EQHAQLQAKY
-801 QDLSDKDTD
+801 QDLSNKDTD
-810 LAERE
+810 LTDRE
-815 KQLEERNKQI
+815 KQLEERNRQI
-825 EEQEHLY
+825 EEQENLY
-832 NQHVSKL
+832 HQHVSKL
-839 QAMFDELSQRK
+839 QEMFDDLSQRK
-850 ASFDK
+850 ASFEK

-872 DLSERQMNLAMGQLP
+872 ELSERQMNLAMGQLP
-887 DDAHNIIARSVS
+887 EDAKDIIAKSAS
-899 NKNETT
+899 NTDTT
-905 TEVGAR
+905 TKEATSRGNV
-911 ENAHEDT
+911 HEDT

-938 EDEEKTERTES
+938 DDEEKTERTES

-955 VPTLGSQSDN
+955 VPTLGSQSDS
-965 ENNATNNGTESATET
+965 ENANTNNGTQSGNET
-980 TNANL
+980 ANPNL
-985 TETLSDRFDGDLD
+985 TETLSDRFDGDLN

-1025 LPETLEERDTTINN
+1025 LPETLEERDTINN
-1039 ASNKDKTG
+1039 TANRDNTG
-1047 NLSHIPGEWGAAP
+1047 NLSHIPGEWEATPA
-1060 TTASTDVLSHESTE
+1060 TASTDVLSNETTE
-1074 IIENGSTTKRANSNE
+1074 VIEDGSTTKRANSNE
-1089 DGESDNSIQESPT
+1089 DGESVSSIQESPKI
-1102 LSAQPLSNTQLKSK
+1102 SAQPKAK

-1135 SSSDEDEFED
+1135 SSSDDDEFED
-1145 TREIPSATAK
+1145 TREIPSATVKTLQTPYNAQPT
-1155 SSQAV
+1155 SSLETHTEQVIKYPAPGTSPSH
-1160 YNPQSASFL
+1160 NEGNSQKAS
-1169 VTTTNSTVQKYPSSQ
+1169 TNS
-1184 IEVSAQKVNTSS
+1184 IL
-1196 VSPVKDEFDDEFSG
+1196 PVKDEFDDEFAG
-1210 LEQAAVEDDNGAD
+1210 LEQAAVEEDNGAD

-1231 ANTGS
+1231 ANAGS

-1253 SNAFT
+1253 MNAFT
-1258 GTLTSSSN
+1258 GTLTSPSN
-1266 PNIPMERGQQ
+1266 PTIPKPQV
-1276 GQQQGQQQQQTNDPA
+1276 QQQSTSDPA

-1305 GNSKAESAKI
+1305 GNSKAEPTKVATPSI
-1315 TGSTVPQ
+1315 PQ
-1322 QPAPLKIEP
+1322 QPIPLKNDP
-1331 TIDASGPKNP
+1331 TVDASLSKGPIVNR
-1341 MISHGIAT
+1341 GVAT

-1354 AIEELSGM
+1354 AVEELSGM

-1385 FLLDNV
+1385 FLLDSA

>member
-1 MASIIFRTPL
+1 MASITFRTPL
-11 SSQEQALYNQKFH
+11 SSQEQAFYNQKFH
-24 QLDSEDLGVVTGEA
+24 QLDTEDLGVVTGEA
-38 VRPLFASSGIPGQ
+38 VRPLFASSGLPGQ
-51 ILSQVW
+51 LLSQVW
-57 AMVDIDNKGFLN
+57 ATVDIDNKGFLN

-79 IAQLQQVPNQ
+79 IAQLQNAPNQ
-89 TISTALYENAPAQL
+89 PISAALYESTPTQL
-103 AAFSTDQSQTPIQSP
+103 ASFSINQNPAPMQSGSAT
-118 GAVTNANATDI
+118 GNTNNTDI
-129 PSLSANDIAKF
+129 PALSSNDIAKF

-176 WGVCDRDASG
+176 WALCDRDASG

-197 YLIQLSMSHHPSM
+197 YLIQLCMSHHPSM
-210 NPPPAALPT
+210 NTPPAVLPT
-219 QLWDSLR
+219 QLWDSIRL
-226 SEPGTANQ
+226 EPVVVNQ
-234 QNRTT
+234 PNRTT
-239 PLSANSTGISSLTRH
+239 PLSANSTGVSSLTRH
-254 STLSRLSTGAF
+254 STISRLSTGAF
-265 NNAASDWSL
+265 SNAASDWSL
-274 NFEKKQQFDA
+274 SFEKKQQFDA

-354 IIPNELL
+354 VIPNELL

-392 SFQDMPH
+392 SLQDMPH
-399 QKSAPAINTQSGAPQ
+399 QVSAPAVNTQPTVPQ
-414 ALTQNSNNGSLNDL
+414 VLPQNSNNGSLNDL
-428 LALNPSFTSSSP
+428 LALNPSFSSP
-440 TNAQAVVQN
+440 SPTKAQTVVQN
-449 NTNNSFSYDNK
+449 NTNNSFSYDNN

-465 TQQQSQ
+465 LQQQQPQ
-471 QLPALIHSSSGLKKF
+471 QPPPLTHSSSGLKKF
-486 TPTSNFGQSIIR
+486 TPTSNFGQSIIK
-498 EEPEEQELPKETQR
+498 EEPEEQEQLRE
-512 ASSTQQPPPVPK
+512 SSDTFSAQPPPVPK
-524 HIASPVQ
+524 HASSPVK
-531 RAASVTL
+531 RTASTTL
-538 PQVPNFSSF
+538 PQVPNFSAF
-547 SMPSSATT
+547 SMPA
-555 GAAAIGA
+555 GAATSA
-562 AAIGAA
+562 ATGA
-568 AVGASVLSSSSNN
+568 AVGAAVGAAALGASAFSRSSNN
-581 TFQNHDLFADGEA
+581 AFKNQDLFADGEA
-594 SAQLSSATTEMANLS
+594 SAQLSNATTEMANLS
-609 NQVNSLSKQASIANE
+609 NQVNSLSKQASITND

-637 EMKDSIQAK
+637 EMKNSIQIK

-665 TQVIQVNKENESLT
+665 AQVLQVNKENETLA

-691 TESKLNELTTDLQ
+691 AESKLNELTTDLQ

-732 EKQQHV
+732 EKQQQV

-754 NQITVSNLQ
+754 NQVTVANLQ

-786 QQTVE
+786 QKTVE
-791 DQHAQLQSKY
+791 EQHAQLQAKY
-801 QDLSDKDTD
+801 QDLSNKDTD
-810 LAERE
+810 LTDRE
-815 KQLEERNKQI
+815 KQLEERNRQI
-825 EEQEHLY
+825 EEQENLY
-832 NQHVSKL
+832 HQHVSKL
-839 QAMFDELSQRK
+839 QEMFDDLSQRK
-850 ASFDK
+850 ASFEK

-872 DLSERQMNLAMGQLP
+872 ELSERQMNLAMGQLP
-887 DDAHNIIARSVS
+887 EDAKDIIAKSAS
-899 NKNETT
+899 NTDTT
-905 TEVGAR
+905 TKEATSRGNV
-911 ENAHEDT
+911 HEDT

-938 EDEEKTERTES
+938 DDEEKTERTES

-955 VPTLGSQSDN
+955 VPTLGSQSDS
-965 ENNATNNGTESATET
+965 ENANTNNGTQSGNET
-980 TNANL
+980 ANPNL
-985 TETLSDRFDGDLD
+985 TETLSDRFDGDLN

-1025 LPETLEERDTTINN
+1025 LPETLEERDTINN
-1039 ASNKDKTG
+1039 TANRDNTG
-1047 NLSHIPGEWGAAP
+1047 NLSHIPGEWEATPA
-1060 TTASTDVLSHESTE
+1060 TASTDVLSNETTE
-1074 IIENGSTTKRANSNE
+1074 VIEDGSTTKRANSNE
-1089 DGESDNSIQESPT
+1089 DGESVSSIQESPKI
-1102 LSAQPLSNTQLKSK
+1102 SAQPKAK

-1135 SSSDEDEFED
+1135 SSSDDDEFED
-1145 TREIPSATAK
+1145 TREIPSATVKTLQTPYNAQPT
-1155 SSQAV
+1155 SSLETHTEQVIKYPAPGTSPSH
-1160 YNPQSASFL
+1160 NEGNSKKAS
-1169 VTTTNSTVQKYPSSQ
+1169 TNS
-1184 IEVSAQKVNTSS
+1184 IL
-1196 VSPVKDEFDDEFSG
+1196 PVKDEFDDEFAG
-1210 LEQAAVEDDNGAD
+1210 LEQAAVEEDNGAD

-1231 ANTGS
+1231 ANAGS

-1253 SNAFT
+1253 MNAFT
-1258 GTLTSSSN
+1258 GTLTSPSN
-1266 PNIPMERGQQ
+1266 PNIPKAQV
-1276 GQQQGQQQQQTNDPA
+1276 QQQSTSDPA

-1305 GNSKAESAKI
+1305 GNSKAEPTKVATPSI
-1315 TGSTVPQ
+1315 PQ
-1322 QPAPLKIEP
+1322 QPIPLKNDPIV
-1331 TIDASGPKNP
+1331 DASLSKGPIVNR
-1341 MISHGIAT
+1341 GVAT

-1354 AIEELSGM
+1354 AVEELSGM

-1385 FLLDNV
+1385 FLLDSA

>member
-1 MASIIFRTPL
+1 MASITFRTPL
-11 SSQEQALYNQKFH
+11 SSQEQAFYNQKFH
-24 QLDSEDLGVVTGEA
+24 QLDTEDLGVVTGEA
-38 VRPLFASSGIPGQ
+38 VRPLFASSGLPGQ
-51 ILSQVW
+51 LLSQVW
-57 AMVDIDNKGFLN
+57 ATVDIDNKGFLN

-79 IAQLQQVPNQ
+79 IAQLQNAPNQ
-89 TISTALYENAPAQL
+89 PISAALYESTPTQL
-103 AAFSTDQSQTPIQSP
+103 ASFSINQNPAPMQSGSAT
-118 GAVTNANATDI
+118 GNTNNTDI
-129 PSLSANDIAKF
+129 PALSSNDIAKF

-176 WGVCDRDASG
+176 WALCDRDASG

-197 YLIQLSMSHHPSM
+197 YLIQLCMSHHPSM
-210 NPPPAALPT
+210 NTPPAVLPT
-219 QLWDSLR
+219 QLWDSIRL
-226 SEPGTANQ
+226 EPVVVNQ
-234 QNRTT
+234 PNRTT
-239 PLSANSTGISSLTRH
+239 PLSANSTGVSSLTRH
-254 STLSRLSTGAF
+254 STISRLSTGAF
-265 NNAASDWSL
+265 SNAASDWSL
-274 NFEKKQQFDA
+274 SFEKKQQFDA

-354 IIPNELL
+354 VIPNELL

-392 SFQDMPH
+392 SLQDMPH
-399 QKSAPAINTQSGAPQ
+399 QVSAPAVNTQPTVPQ
-414 ALTQNSNNGSLNDL
+414 VLPQNSNNGSLNDL
-428 LALNPSFTSSSP
+428 LALNPSFSSP
-440 TNAQAVVQN
+440 SPTKAQTVVQN
-449 NTNNSFSYDNK
+449 NTNNSFSYDSN

-465 TQQQSQ
+465 LQQQQPQ
-471 QLPALIHSSSGLKKF
+471 QPPPLTHSSSGLKKF
-486 TPTSNFGQSIIR
+486 TPTSNFGQSIIK
-498 EEPEEQELPKETQR
+498 EEPEEQEQLRE
-512 ASSTQQPPPVPK
+512 SSDTFSAQPPPVPK
-524 HIASPVQ
+524 HASSPVK
-531 RAASVTL
+531 RTASTTL
-538 PQVPNFSSF
+538 PQVPNFSAF
-547 SMPSSATT
+547 SMPA
-555 GAAAIGA
+555 GAATSA
-562 AAIGAA
+562 ATGA
-568 AVGASVLSSSSNN
+568 AVGAAVGAAALGASAFSRSSNN
-581 TFQNHDLFADGEA
+581 AFKNQDLFADGEA
-594 SAQLSSATTEMANLS
+594 SAQLSNATTEMANLS
-609 NQVNSLSKQASIANE
+609 NQVNSLSKQASITND

-637 EMKDSIQAK
+637 EMKNSIQIK

-665 TQVIQVNKENESLT
+665 AQVLQVNKENETLA

-691 TESKLNELTTDLQ
+691 AESKLNELTTDLQ

-732 EKQQHV
+732 EKQQQV

-754 NQITVSNLQ
+754 NQVTVANLQ

-786 QQTVE
+786 QKTVE
-791 DQHAQLQSKY
+791 EQHAQLQAKY
-801 QDLSDKDTD
+801 QDLSNKDTD
-810 LAERE
+810 LTDRE
-815 KQLEERNKQI
+815 KQLEERNRQI
-825 EEQEHLY
+825 EEQENLY
-832 NQHVSKL
+832 HQHVSKL
-839 QAMFDELSQRK
+839 QEMFDDLSQRK
-850 ASFDK
+850 ASFEK

-872 DLSERQMNLAMGQLP
+872 ELSERQMNLAMGQLP
-887 DDAHNIIARSVS
+887 EDAKDIIAKSAS
-899 NKNETT
+899 NTDTT
-905 TEVGAR
+905 TKEATSRGNV
-911 ENAHEDT
+911 HEDT

-938 EDEEKTERTES
+938 DDEEKTERTES

-955 VPTLGSQSDN
+955 VPTLGSQSDS
-965 ENNATNNGTESATET
+965 ENANTNNGTQSGNET
-980 TNANL
+980 ANPNL
-985 TETLSDRFDGDLD
+985 TETLSDRFDGDLN

-1025 LPETLEERDTTINN
+1025 LPETLEERDTINN
-1039 ASNKDKTG
+1039 TANRDNTG
-1047 NLSHIPGEWGAAP
+1047 NLSHIPGEWEATPA
-1060 TTASTDVLSHESTE
+1060 TASTDVLSNETTE
-1074 IIENGSTTKRANSNE
+1074 VIEDGSTTKRANSNE
-1089 DGESDNSIQESPT
+1089 DGESVSSIQESPKI
-1102 LSAQPLSNTQLKSK
+1102 SAQPKAK

-1135 SSSDEDEFED
+1135 SSSDDDEFED
-1145 TREIPSATAK
+1145 TREIPSATVKTLQTPYNAQPT
-1155 SSQAV
+1155 SSLETHTEQVIKYPATGTSPSH
-1160 YNPQSASFL
+1160 NEGNSQKAS
-1169 VTTTNSTVQKYPSSQ
+1169 TNS
-1184 IEVSAQKVNTSS
+1184 IL
-1196 VSPVKDEFDDEFSG
+1196 PVKDEFDDEFAG
-1210 LEQAAVEDDNGAD
+1210 LEQAAVEEDNGAD

-1231 ANTGS
+1231 ANAGS

-1253 SNAFT
+1253 MNAFT
-1258 GTLTSSSN
+1258 GTLTSPSN
-1266 PNIPMERGQQ
+1266 PNIPKPQV
-1276 GQQQGQQQQQTNDPA
+1276 QQQSTSDPA

-1305 GNSKAESAKI
+1305 GNSKAEPTKVATPSI
-1315 TGSTVPQ
+1315 PQ
-1322 QPAPLKIEP
+1322 QPIPLKNDPIV
-1331 TIDASGPKNP
+1331 DASLSKGPIVNR
-1341 MISHGIAT
+1341 GVAT

-1354 AIEELSGM
+1354 AVEELSGM

-1385 FLLDNV
+1385 FLLDSA

>member
-1 MASIIFRTPL
+1 MASITFRTPL
-11 SSQEQALYNQKFH
+11 SSQEQAFYNQKFH
-24 QLDSEDLGVVTGEA
+24 QLDTEDLGVVTGEA
-38 VRPLFASSGIPGQ
+38 VRPLFASSGLPGQ
-51 ILSQVW
+51 LLSQVW
-57 AMVDIDNKGFLN
+57 ATVDIDNKGFLN

-79 IAQLQQVPNQ
+79 IAQLQNAPNQ
-89 TISTALYENAPAQL
+89 PISAALYESTPTQL
-103 AAFSTDQSQTPIQSP
+103 ASFSINQNPAPMQSGSAT
-118 GAVTNANATDI
+118 GNTNNTDI
-129 PSLSANDIAKF
+129 PTLSSNDIAKF

-176 WGVCDRDASG
+176 WALCDRDASG

-197 YLIQLSMSHHPSM
+197 YLIQLCMSHHPSM
-210 NPPPAALPT
+210 NTPPAVLPT
-219 QLWDSLR
+219 QLWDSIRL
-226 SEPGTANQ
+226 EPVVVNQ
-234 QNRTT
+234 PNRTT
-239 PLSANSTGISSLTRH
+239 PLSANSTGVSSLTRH
-254 STLSRLSTGAF
+254 STISRLSTGAF
-265 NNAASDWSL
+265 SNAASDWSL
-274 NFEKKQQFDA
+274 SFEKKQQFDA

-354 IIPNELL
+354 VIPNELL

-392 SFQDMPH
+392 SLQDMPH
-399 QKSAPAINTQSGAPQ
+399 QVSAPAVNTQPTVPQ
-414 ALTQNSNNGSLNDL
+414 VLPQNSNNGSLNDL
-428 LALNPSFTSSSP
+428 LALNPSFSSP
-440 TNAQAVVQN
+440 SPTKAQTVVQN
-449 NTNNSFSYDNK
+449 NTNNSFSYDNN

-465 TQQQSQ
+465 LQQQQPQ
-471 QLPALIHSSSGLKKF
+471 QPPPLTHSSSGLKKF
-486 TPTSNFGQSIIR
+486 TPTSNFGQSIIK
-498 EEPEEQELPKETQR
+498 EEPEEQEQLRE
-512 ASSTQQPPPVPK
+512 SSDTFSAQPPPVPK
-524 HIASPVQ
+524 HASSPVK
-531 RAASVTL
+531 RTASTTL
-538 PQVPNFSSF
+538 PQVPNFSAF
-547 SMPSSATT
+547 SMPA
-555 GAAAIGA
+555 GAATSA
-562 AAIGAA
+562 ATGA
-568 AVGASVLSSSSNN
+568 AVGAAVGAAALGASAFSRSSNN
-581 TFQNHDLFADGEA
+581 AFKNQDLFADGEA
-594 SAQLSSATTEMANLS
+594 SAQLSNATTEMANLS
-609 NQVNSLSKQASIANE
+609 NQVNSLSKQASITND

-637 EMKDSIQAK
+637 EMKNSIQIK

-665 TQVIQVNKENESLT
+665 AQVLQVNKENETLA

-691 TESKLNELTTDLQ
+691 AESKLNELTTDLQ

-732 EKQQHV
+732 EKQQQV

-754 NQITVSNLQ
+754 NQVTVANLQ
-763 KEIDGLGEKISVYL
+763 KEIYGLGEKISVYL

-786 QQTVE
+786 QKTVE
-791 DQHAQLQSKY
+791 EQHAQLQAKY
-801 QDLSDKDTD
+801 QDLSNKDTD
-810 LAERE
+810 LTDRE
-815 KQLEERNKQI
+815 KQLEERNRQI
-825 EEQEHLY
+825 EEQENLY
-832 NQHVSKL
+832 HQHVSKL
-839 QAMFDELSQRK
+839 QEMFDDLSQRK
-850 ASFDK
+850 ASFEK

-872 DLSERQMNLAMGQLP
+872 ELSERQMNLAMGQLP
-887 DDAHNIIARSVS
+887 EDAKDIIAKSAS
-899 NKNETT
+899 NTDTT
-905 TEVGAR
+905 TKEATSRGNV
-911 ENAHEDT
+911 HEDT

-938 EDEEKTERTES
+938 DDEEKTERTES

-955 VPTLGSQSDN
+955 VPTLGSQSDS
-965 ENNATNNGTESATET
+965 ENANTNNGTQSGNET
-980 TNANL
+980 ANPNL
-985 TETLSDRFDGDLD
+985 TETLSDRFDGDLN

-1025 LPETLEERDTTINN
+1025 LPETLEERDTINN
-1039 ASNKDKTG
+1039 TANRDNTG
-1047 NLSHIPGEWGAAP
+1047 NLSHIPGEWEATPA
-1060 TTASTDVLSHESTE
+1060 TASTDVLSNETTE
-1074 IIENGSTTKRANSNE
+1074 VIEDGSTTKRANSNE
-1089 DGESDNSIQESPT
+1089 DGESVSSIQESPKI
-1102 LSAQPLSNTQLKSK
+1102 SAQPKAK

-1135 SSSDEDEFED
+1135 SSSDDDEFED
-1145 TREIPSATAK
+1145 TREIPSTTVKTLQTPYNAQPT
-1155 SSQAV
+1155 SSLETHTEQVIKYPAPGTSPSH
-1160 YNPQSASFL
+1160 NEGNSQKAS
-1169 VTTTNSTVQKYPSSQ
+1169 TNS
-1184 IEVSAQKVNTSS
+1184 IL
-1196 VSPVKDEFDDEFSG
+1196 PVKDEFDDEFAG
-1210 LEQAAVEDDNGAD
+1210 LEQAAVEEDNGAD

-1231 ANTGS
+1231 ANAGS

-1253 SNAFT
+1253 MNAFT
-1258 GTLTSSSN
+1258 GTLTSPSN
-1266 PNIPMERGQQ
+1266 PTIPKPQV
-1276 GQQQGQQQQQTNDPA
+1276 QQQSTSDPA

-1305 GNSKAESAKI
+1305 GNSKAEPTKVATPSI
-1315 TGSTVPQ
+1315 PQ
-1322 QPAPLKIEP
+1322 QPIPLKNDPIV
-1331 TIDASGPKNP
+1331 DASLSKGPIVNR
-1341 MISHGIAT
+1341 GVAT

-1354 AIEELSGM
+1354 AVEELSGM

-1385 FLLDNV
+1385 FLLDSA

>member
-1 MASIIFRTPL
+1 MASITFRTPL
-11 SSQEQALYNQKFH
+11 SSQEQAFYNQKFH
-24 QLDSEDLGVVTGEA
+24 QLDTEDLGVVTGEA
-38 VRPLFASSGIPGQ
+38 VRPLFASSGLPGQ
-51 ILSQVW
+51 LLSQVW
-57 AMVDIDNKGFLN
+57 ATVDIDNKGFLN

-79 IAQLQQVPNQ
+79 IAQLQNAPNQ
-89 TISTALYENAPAQL
+89 PISAALYESTPTQL
-103 AAFSTDQSQTPIQSP
+103 ASFSINQNPAPMQSGSAT
-118 GAVTNANATDI
+118 GNTNNTDI
-129 PSLSANDIAKF
+129 PALSSNDIAKF

-176 WGVCDRDASG
+176 WALCDRDASG

-197 YLIQLSMSHHPSM
+197 YLIQLCMSHHPSM
-210 NPPPAALPT
+210 NTPPAVLPT
-219 QLWDSLR
+219 QLWDSIRL
-226 SEPGTANQ
+226 EPVVVNQ
-234 QNRTT
+234 PNRTT
-239 PLSANSTGISSLTRH
+239 PLSANSTGVSSLTRH
-254 STLSRLSTGAF
+254 STISRLSTGAF
-265 NNAASDWSL
+265 SNAASDWSL
-274 NFEKKQQFDA
+274 SFEKKQQFDA

-354 IIPNELL
+354 VIPNELL

-392 SFQDMPH
+392 SLQDMPH
-399 QKSAPAINTQSGAPQ
+399 QVSAPAVNTQPTVPQ
-414 ALTQNSNNGSLNDL
+414 VLPQNSNNGSLNDL
-428 LALNPSFTSSSP
+428 LALNPSFSSP
-440 TNAQAVVQN
+440 SPTKAQTVVQN
-449 NTNNSFSYDNK
+449 NTNNSFSYDSN

-465 TQQQSQ
+465 LQQQQPQ
-471 QLPALIHSSSGLKKF
+471 QPPPLTHSSSGLKKF
-486 TPTSNFGQSIIR
+486 TPTSNFGQSIIK
-498 EEPEEQELPKETQR
+498 EEPEEQEQLRE
-512 ASSTQQPPPVPK
+512 SSDTFSAQPPPVPK
-524 HIASPVQ
+524 HASSPVK
-531 RAASVTL
+531 RTASTTL
-538 PQVPNFSSF
+538 PQVPNFSAF
-547 SMPSSATT
+547 SMPA
-555 GAAAIGA
+555 GAATSA
-562 AAIGAA
+562 ATGA
-568 AVGASVLSSSSNN
+568 AVGAAVGAAALGASAFSRSSNN
-581 TFQNHDLFADGEA
+581 AFKNQDLFADGEA
-594 SAQLSSATTEMANLS
+594 SAQLSNATTEMANLS
-609 NQVNSLSKQASIANE
+609 NQVNSLSKQASITND

-637 EMKDSIQAK
+637 EMKNSIQIK

-665 TQVIQVNKENESLT
+665 AQVLQVNKENETLA

-691 TESKLNELTTDLQ
+691 AESKLNELTTDLQ

-732 EKQQHV
+732 EKQQQV
-738 KQERSM
+738 KQESSM

-754 NQITVSNLQ
+754 NQVTVANLQ

-786 QQTVE
+786 QKTVE
-791 DQHAQLQSKY
+791 EQHAQLQAKY
-801 QDLSDKDTD
+801 QDLSNKDTD
-810 LAERE
+810 LTDRE
-815 KQLEERNKQI
+815 KQLEERNRQI
-825 EEQEHLY
+825 EEQENLY
-832 NQHVSKL
+832 HQHVSKL
-839 QAMFDELSQRK
+839 QEMFDDLSQRK
-850 ASFDK
+850 ASFEK

-872 DLSERQMNLAMGQLP
+872 ELSERQMNLAMGQLP
-887 DDAHNIIARSVS
+887 EDAKDIIAKSAS
-899 NKNETT
+899 NTDTT
-905 TEVGAR
+905 TKEATSRGNV
-911 ENAHEDT
+911 HEDT

-938 EDEEKTERTES
+938 DDEEKTERTES

-955 VPTLGSQSDN
+955 VPTLGSQSDS
-965 ENNATNNGTESATET
+965 ENANTNNGTQSGNET
-980 TNANL
+980 ANPNL
-985 TETLSDRFDGDLD
+985 TETLSDRFDGDLN

-1025 LPETLEERDTTINN
+1025 LPETLEERDTINN
-1039 ASNKDKTG
+1039 TANRDNTG
-1047 NLSHIPGEWGAAP
+1047 NLSHIPGEWEATPA
-1060 TTASTDVLSHESTE
+1060 TASTDVLSNETTE
-1074 IIENGSTTKRANSNE
+1074 VIEDGSTTKRANSNE
-1089 DGESDNSIQESPT
+1089 DGESVSSIQESPKI
-1102 LSAQPLSNTQLKSK
+1102 SAQPKAK

-1135 SSSDEDEFED
+1135 SSSDDDEFED
-1145 TREIPSATAK
+1145 TREIPSATVKTLQTPYNAQPT
-1155 SSQAV
+1155 SSLETHTEQVIKYPATGTSPSH
-1160 YNPQSASFL
+1160 NEGNSQKAS
-1169 VTTTNSTVQKYPSSQ
+1169 TNSILP
-1184 IEVSAQKVNTSS
+1184 I
-1196 VSPVKDEFDDEFSG
+1196 KDEFDDEFAG
-1210 LEQAAVEDDNGAD
+1210 LEQAAVEEDNGAD

-1231 ANTGS
+1231 ANAGS

-1253 SNAFT
+1253 MNAFT
-1258 GTLTSSSN
+1258 GTLTSPSN
-1266 PNIPMERGQQ
+1266 PTIPKPQV
-1276 GQQQGQQQQQTNDPA
+1276 QQQSTSDPA

-1305 GNSKAESAKI
+1305 GNSKAEPTKVATPSI
-1315 TGSTVPQ
+1315 PQ
-1322 QPAPLKIEP
+1322 QPIPLKNDPIV
-1331 TIDASGPKNP
+1331 DASLSKGPIVNR
-1341 MISHGIAT
+1341 GVAT

-1354 AIEELSGM
+1354 AVEELSGM

-1385 FLLDNV
+1385 FLLDSA

>member
-1 MASIIFRTPL
+1 MASITFRTPL
-11 SSQEQALYNQKFH
+11 SSQEQAFYNQKFH
-24 QLDSEDLGVVTGEA
+24 QLDTEDLGVVTGEA
-38 VRPLFASSGIPGQ
+38 VRPLFASSGLPGQ
-51 ILSQVW
+51 LLSQVW
-57 AMVDIDNKGFLN
+57 ATVDIDNKGFLN

-79 IAQLQQVPNQ
+79 IAQLQNAPNQ
-89 TISTALYENAPAQL
+89 PISAALYESTPTQL
-103 AAFSTDQSQTPIQSP
+103 ASFSINQNPAPMQSGSAT
-118 GAVTNANATDI
+118 GNTNNTDI
-129 PSLSANDIAKF
+129 PVLSSNDIAKF

-176 WGVCDRDASG
+176 WALCDRDASG

-197 YLIQLSMSHHPSM
+197 YLIQLCMSHHPSM
-210 NPPPAALPT
+210 NTPPAVLPT
-219 QLWDSLR
+219 QLWDSIRL
-226 SEPGTANQ
+226 EPVVVNQ
-234 QNRTT
+234 PNRTT
-239 PLSANSTGISSLTRH
+239 PLSANSTGVSSLTRH
-254 STLSRLSTGAF
+254 STISRLSTGAF
-265 NNAASDWSL
+265 SNAASDWSL
-274 NFEKKQQFDA
+274 SFEKKQQFDA

-354 IIPNELL
+354 VIPNELL

-392 SFQDMPH
+392 SLQDMPH
-399 QKSAPAINTQSGAPQ
+399 QVSAPAVNTQPTVPQ
-414 ALTQNSNNGSLNDL
+414 VLPQNSNNGSLNDL
-428 LALNPSFTSSSP
+428 LALNPSFSSP
-440 TNAQAVVQN
+440 SPTKAQTVVQN
-449 NTNNSFSYDNK
+449 NTNNSFSYDNN

-465 TQQQSQ
+465 LQQQQPQ
-471 QLPALIHSSSGLKKF
+471 QPPPLTHSSSGLKKF
-486 TPTSNFGQSIIR
+486 TPTSNFGQSIIK
-498 EEPEEQELPKETQR
+498 EEPEEQEQLRE
-512 ASSTQQPPPVPK
+512 SSNTFSAQPPPVPK
-524 HIASPVQ
+524 HASSPVK
-531 RAASVTL
+531 RTASTTL
-538 PQVPNFSSF
+538 PQVPNFSAF
-547 SMPSSATT
+547 SMPA
-555 GAAAIGA
+555 GAATSA
-562 AAIGAA
+562 ATGA
-568 AVGASVLSSSSNN
+568 AVGAAVGAAALGASAFSRSSNN
-581 TFQNHDLFADGEA
+581 AFKNQDLFADGEA
-594 SAQLSSATTEMANLS
+594 SAQLSNATTEMANLS
-609 NQVNSLSKQASIANE
+609 NQVNSLSKQASITND

-637 EMKDSIQAK
+637 EMKNSIQIK

-665 TQVIQVNKENESLT
+665 AQVLQVNKENETLA

-691 TESKLNELTTDLQ
+691 AESKLNELTTDLQ

-732 EKQQHV
+732 EKQQQV

-754 NQITVSNLQ
+754 NQVTVANLQ

-786 QQTVE
+786 QKTVE
-791 DQHAQLQSKY
+791 EQHAQLQAKY
-801 QDLSDKDTD
+801 QDLSNKDTD
-810 LAERE
+810 LTDRE
-815 KQLEERNKQI
+815 KQLEERNRQI
-825 EEQEHLY
+825 EEQENLY
-832 NQHVSKL
+832 HQHVSKL
-839 QAMFDELSQRK
+839 QEMFDDLSQRK
-850 ASFDK
+850 ASFEK

-872 DLSERQMNLAMGQLP
+872 ELSERQMNLAMGQLP
-887 DDAHNIIARSVS
+887 EDAKDIIAKSAS
-899 NKNETT
+899 NTDTT
-905 TEVGAR
+905 TKEATSRGNV
-911 ENAHEDT
+911 HEDT

-938 EDEEKTERTES
+938 DDEEKTERTES

-955 VPTLGSQSDN
+955 VPTLGSQSDS
-965 ENNATNNGTESATET
+965 ENANTNNGTQSGNET
-980 TNANL
+980 ANPNL
-985 TETLSDRFDGDLD
+985 TETLSDRFDGDLN

-1025 LPETLEERDTTINN
+1025 LPETLEERDAINN
-1039 ASNKDKTG
+1039 TANRDNTG
-1047 NLSHIPGEWGAAP
+1047 NLSHIPGEWEATPA
-1060 TTASTDVLSHESTE
+1060 TASTDVLSNETTE
-1074 IIENGSTTKRANSNE
+1074 VIEDGSTTKRANSNE
-1089 DGESDNSIQESPT
+1089 DGESVSSIQESPKI
-1102 LSAQPLSNTQLKSK
+1102 SAQPKAK

-1135 SSSDEDEFED
+1135 SSSDDDEFED
-1145 TREIPSATAK
+1145 TREIPSATVKTLQTPYNAQPT
-1155 SSQAV
+1155 SSLETHTEQVIKYPAPGTSPSH
-1160 YNPQSASFL
+1160 NEGNSQKAS
-1169 VTTTNSTVQKYPSSQ
+1169 TNS
-1184 IEVSAQKVNTSS
+1184 IL
-1196 VSPVKDEFDDEFSG
+1196 PVKDEFDDEFAG
-1210 LEQAAVEDDNGAD
+1210 LEQAAVEEDNGAD

-1231 ANTGS
+1231 ANAGS

-1253 SNAFT
+1253 MNAFT
-1258 GTLTSSSN
+1258 GTLTSPSN
-1266 PNIPMERGQQ
+1266 PTIPKPQV
-1276 GQQQGQQQQQTNDPA
+1276 QQQSTSDPA

-1305 GNSKAESAKI
+1305 GNSKAEPTKVATPSI
-1315 TGSTVPQ
+1315 PQ
-1322 QPAPLKIEP
+1322 QPIPLKNDPIV
-1331 TIDASGPKNP
+1331 DASLSKGPIVNR
-1341 MISHGIAT
+1341 GVAT

-1354 AIEELSGM
+1354 AVEELSGM

-1385 FLLDNV
+1385 FLLDSA

>member
-1 MASIIFRTPL
+1 MSSITFRAPL
-11 SSQEQALYNQKFH
+11 SSQEQAFYNQKFH
-24 QLDSEDLGVVTGEA
+24 QLDAEDLGVVTGEA
-38 VRPLFASSGIPGQ
+38 VRPLFASSGLPGQ

-79 IAQLQQVPNQ
+79 IAQLQQAPNQ
-89 TISTALYENAPAQL
+89 PISTALFENAPTQL
-103 AAFSTDQSQTPIQSP
+103 AALSISQKPTPMQSASAT
-118 GAVTNANATDI
+118 ANTNNTDI
-129 PSLSANDIAKF
+129 PPLSANDIAKF
-140 SQLFDRTAKGAQTVA
+140 SQLFDRTAKGAQTVP

-176 WGVCDRDASG
+176 WALCDRDTSG

-197 YLIQLSMSHHPSM
+197 YLIQLSMCHHPSM
-210 NPPPAALPT
+210 NPPPVALPT
-219 QLWDSLR
+219 QLWDSIRL
-226 SEPGTANQ
+226 EPAIVNQ

-239 PLSANSTGISSLTRH
+239 PLSANSTGVSSLTRH
-254 STLSRLSTGAF
+254 STISRLSTGAF
-265 NNAASDWSL
+265 SNAASDWSL
-274 NFEKKQQFDA
+274 SFEKKQQFDA

-309 RLNQETLATIWDL
+309 KLNQETLATIWDL

-335 FAIAMFLI
+335 FAISMFLI

-354 IIPNELL
+354 VIPNELL

-392 SFQDMPH
+392 SLQDMPH
-399 QKSAPAINTQSGAPQ
+399 QVSAPAVSTQPAVPQ
-414 ALTQNSNNGSLNDL
+414 VLPQNSNNGSLSDL
-428 LALNPSFTSSSP
+428 LALNPSFSSP
-440 TNAQAVVQN
+440 SPTKTQAVIQN
-449 NTNNSFSYDNK
+449 NTNNSFSYDK

-465 TQQQSQ
+465 LQQQQ
-471 QLPALIHSSSGLKKF
+471 QQQQPPTLTHSSSGLKKF
-486 TPTSNFGQSIIR
+486 TPTSNFGQSIIK
-498 EEPEEQELPKETQR
+498 EEPEEQDQLKENR
-512 ASSTQQPPPVPK
+512 DAFSAQPPPVPK
-524 HIASPVQ
+524 HASSPVK
-531 RAASVTL
+531 RAVSTTL
-538 PQVPNFSSF
+538 PQVPNFSAF
-547 SMPSSATT
+547 SMPAGAATSATT
-555 GAAAIGA
+555 GAAVGA
-562 AAIGAA
+562 AAL
-568 AVGASVLSSSSNN
+568 GASALSRSSNN
-581 TFQNHDLFADGEA
+581 AFKNQDLYADGEA
-594 SAQLSSATTEMANLS
+594 SAQLSNATTEMANLS
-609 NQVNSLSKQASIANE
+609 NQVNSLSKQASITND

-637 EMKDSIQAK
+637 EMKNSIQIK

-665 TQVIQVNKENESLT
+665 AQLIQVNKENETLA

-691 TESKLNELTTDLQ
+691 AESKLNELTTDLQ

-754 NQITVSNLQ
+754 NQITVANLQ
-763 KEIDGLGEKISVYL
+763 KEIDGLGEKIGVYL

-786 QQTVE
+786 QKTVE
-791 DQHAQLQSKY
+791 EQHAQLQAKY

-810 LAERE
+810 LTDRE

-825 EEQEHLY
+825 EEQENLY
-832 NQHVSKL
+832 HQHVSKL
-839 QAMFDELSQRK
+839 QAMFDDLSQRK
-850 ASFDK
+850 ASFEK

-872 DLSERQMNLAMGQLP
+872 ELSERQMNLAMGQLP
-887 DDAHNIIARSVS
+887 EDSKDIIAKSAS
-899 NKNETT
+899 NTDTT
-905 TEVGAR
+905 TKEGTPR
-911 ENAHEDT
+911 ENVHEDT

-938 EDEEKTERTES
+938 DDEEKTERTES

-955 VPTLGSQSDN
+955 VPTLGSQSDS
-965 ENNATNNGTESATET
+965 ENANTNNGTESGNET
-980 TNANL
+980 ANANL
-985 TETLSDRFDGDLD
+985 TETLSDRFDGDLN

-1025 LPETLEERDTTINN
+1025 LPETLEERDTINN
-1039 ASNKDKTG
+1039 TANRDKTG
-1047 NLSHIPGEWGAAP
+1047 NLSHIPGEWEAAP
-1060 TTASTDVLSHESTE
+1060 ATASTDVLSNETTE
-1074 IIENGSTTKRANSNE
+1074 VIENGSTTKRTNSNE
-1089 DGESDNSIQESPT
+1089 DGESDNSIQESPK
-1102 LSAQPLSNTQLKSK
+1102 LSAQPKAK

-1135 SSSDEDEFED
+1135 SSSDDDEFED
-1145 TREIPSATAK
+1145 TREIPSVTMK
-1155 SSQAV
+1155 SSQTP
-1160 YNPQSASFL
+1160 YNPQPKPSL
-1169 VTTTNSTVQKYPSSQ
+1169 GTDTEKNSKYQ
-1184 IEVSAQKVNTSS
+1184 AQNTSLS
-1196 VSPVKDEFDDEFSG
+1196 HNDSGSQKANANSILPAKDEFDDEFAG
-1210 LEQAAVEDDNGAD
+1210 LEQAAVEEDNGAD

-1231 ANTGS
+1231 ANAGS
-1236 MEQFETIDHKDL
+1236 IEQFETIDHKDL

-1253 SNAFT
+1253 SNVFT

-1266 PNIPMERGQQ
+1266 PSIPKPQV
-1276 GQQQGQQQQQTNDPA
+1276 QQQSASDPS

-1305 GNSKAESAKI
+1305 GNSKAEPTKI
-1315 TGSTVPQ
+1315 AAPTNIAAPGIPQ
-1322 QPAPLKIEP
+1322 QPVPLKNDPI
-1331 TIDASGPKNP
+1331 IDASLKKGSIVNR
-1341 MISHGIAT
+1341 GVAT

-1354 AIEELSGM
+1354 AVEELSGM

-1385 FLLDNV
+1385 FLLDSA

>member
-1 MASIIFRTPL
+1 MASITFRTPL
-11 SSQEQALYNQKFH
+11 SSQEQAFYNQKFH
-24 QLDSEDLGVVTGEA
+24 QLDTEDLGVVTGEA
-38 VRPLFASSGIPGQ
+38 VRPLFASSGLPGQ
-51 ILSQVW
+51 LLSQVW
-57 AMVDIDNKGFLN
+57 ATVDIDNKGFLN

-79 IAQLQQVPNQ
+79 IAQLQNAPNQ
-89 TISTALYENAPAQL
+89 PISAALYESTPTQL
-103 AAFSTDQSQTPIQSP
+103 ASFSINQNPAPMQSGSAT
-118 GAVTNANATDI
+118 GNTNNTDI
-129 PSLSANDIAKF
+129 PALSSNDIAKF

-176 WGVCDRDASG
+176 WALCDRDASG

-197 YLIQLSMSHHPSM
+197 YLIQLCMSHHPSM
-210 NPPPAALPT
+210 NTPPAVLPT
-219 QLWDSLR
+219 QLWDSIRL
-226 SEPGTANQ
+226 EPVVVNQ
-234 QNRTT
+234 PNRTT
-239 PLSANSTGISSLTRH
+239 PLSANSTGVSSLTRH
-254 STLSRLSTGAF
+254 STISRLSTGAF
-265 NNAASDWSL
+265 SNAASDWSL
-274 NFEKKQQFDA
+274 SFEKKQQFDA

-354 IIPNELL
+354 VIPNELL

-392 SFQDMPH
+392 SLQDMPH
-399 QKSAPAINTQSGAPQ
+399 QVSAPAVNTQPTVPQ
-414 ALTQNSNNGSLNDL
+414 VLPQNSNNGSLNDL
-428 LALNPSFTSSSP
+428 LALNPSFSSP
-440 TNAQAVVQN
+440 SPTKAQTVVQN
-449 NTNNSFSYDNK
+449 NTNNSFSYDNN

-465 TQQQSQ
+465 LQQQQPQ
-471 QLPALIHSSSGLKKF
+471 QPPPLTHSSSGLKKF
-486 TPTSNFGQSIIR
+486 TPTSNFGQSIIK
-498 EEPEEQELPKETQR
+498 EEPEEQEQLRE
-512 ASSTQQPPPVPK
+512 SSATFSAQPPPVPK
-524 HIASPVQ
+524 HASSPVK
-531 RAASVTL
+531 RTASTTL
-538 PQVPNFSSF
+538 PQVPNFSAF
-547 SMPSSATT
+547 SMPA
-555 GAAAIGA
+555 GAATSA
-562 AAIGAA
+562 ATGA
-568 AVGASVLSSSSNN
+568 AVGAAVGAAALGASAFSRSSNN
-581 TFQNHDLFADGEA
+581 AFKNQDLFADGEA
-594 SAQLSSATTEMANLS
+594 SAQLSNATTEMANLS
-609 NQVNSLSKQASIANE
+609 NQVNSLSKQASITND

-637 EMKDSIQAK
+637 EMKNSIQIK
-646 LNNLRST
+646 LDNLRST

-665 TQVIQVNKENESLT
+665 AQVLQVNKENETLA

-691 TESKLNELTTDLQ
+691 AESKLNELTTDLQ

-732 EKQQHV
+732 EKQQQV

-754 NQITVSNLQ
+754 NQVTVANLQ

-786 QQTVE
+786 QKTVE
-791 DQHAQLQSKY
+791 EQHAQLQAKY
-801 QDLSDKDTD
+801 QDLSNKDTD
-810 LAERE
+810 LTDRE
-815 KQLEERNKQI
+815 KQLEERNRQI
-825 EEQEHLY
+825 EEQENLY
-832 NQHVSKL
+832 HQHVSKL
-839 QAMFDELSQRK
+839 QEMFDDLSQRK
-850 ASFDK
+850 ASFEK

-872 DLSERQMNLAMGQLP
+872 ELSERQMNLAMGQLP
-887 DDAHNIIARSVS
+887 EDAKEIIAKSAS
-899 NKNETT
+899 NTDTT
-905 TEVGAR
+905 TKEATSRGNV
-911 ENAHEDT
+911 HEDT

-938 EDEEKTERTES
+938 DDEEKTERTES

-955 VPTLGSQSDN
+955 VPTLGSQSDS
-965 ENNATNNGTESATET
+965 ENANTNNGTQSGNET
-980 TNANL
+980 ANPNL
-985 TETLSDRFDGDLD
+985 TETLSDRFDGDLN

-1025 LPETLEERDTTINN
+1025 LPETLEERDTINN
-1039 ASNKDKTG
+1039 TANRDNTG
-1047 NLSHIPGEWGAAP
+1047 NLSHIPGEWEATPA
-1060 TTASTDVLSHESTE
+1060 TASTDVLSNETTE
-1074 IIENGSTTKRANSNE
+1074 VIEDGSTTKRANSNE
-1089 DGESDNSIQESPT
+1089 DGESVSSIQESPKI
-1102 LSAQPLSNTQLKSK
+1102 SAQPKAK

-1135 SSSDEDEFED
+1135 SSSDDDEFED
-1145 TREIPSATAK
+1145 TREIPSATVKTLQTPYNAQPT
-1155 SSQAV
+1155 SSLETHTEQVIKYPAPGTSPSH
-1160 YNPQSASFL
+1160 NEGNSQKAS
-1169 VTTTNSTVQKYPSSQ
+1169 TNS
-1184 IEVSAQKVNTSS
+1184 IL
-1196 VSPVKDEFDDEFSG
+1196 PVKDEFDDEFAG
-1210 LEQAAVEDDNGAD
+1210 LEEAAVEEDNGAD

-1231 ANTGS
+1231 ANAGS

-1253 SNAFT
+1253 MNAFT
-1258 GTLTSSSN
+1258 GTLTSPSN
-1266 PNIPMERGQQ
+1266 PTIPKPQV
-1276 GQQQGQQQQQTNDPA
+1276 QQQSTSDPA

-1305 GNSKAESAKI
+1305 GNSKAEPTKVATPSI
-1315 TGSTVPQ
+1315 PQ
-1322 QPAPLKIEP
+1322 QPIPLKNDPIV
-1331 TIDASGPKNP
+1331 DASLSKGPIVNR
-1341 MISHGIAT
+1341 GVAT

-1354 AIEELSGM
+1354 AVEELNGM

-1385 FLLDNV
+1385 FLLDSA

>member
-1 MASIIFRTPL
+1 MASITFRTPL
-11 SSQEQALYNQKFH
+11 SSQEQAFYNQKFH
-24 QLDSEDLGVVTGEA
+24 QLDTEDLGVVTGEA
-38 VRPLFASSGIPGQ
+38 VRPLFASSGLPGQ
-51 ILSQVW
+51 LLSQVW
-57 AMVDIDNKGFLN
+57 ATVDIDNKGFLN

-79 IAQLQQVPNQ
+79 IAQLQNAPNQ
-89 TISTALYENAPAQL
+89 PISAALYESTPTQL
-103 AAFSTDQSQTPIQSP
+103 ASFSINQNPAPMQSGSAT
-118 GAVTNANATDI
+118 GNTNNTDI
-129 PSLSANDIAKF
+129 PALSSNDIAKF

-176 WGVCDRDASG
+176 WALCDRDASG

-197 YLIQLSMSHHPSM
+197 YLIQLCMSHHPSM
-210 NPPPAALPT
+210 NTPPAVLPT
-219 QLWDSLR
+219 QLWDSIRL
-226 SEPGTANQ
+226 EPVVVNQ
-234 QNRTT
+234 PNRTT
-239 PLSANSTGISSLTRH
+239 PLSANSTGVSSLTRH
-254 STLSRLSTGAF
+254 STISRLSTGAF
-265 NNAASDWSL
+265 SNAASDWSL
-274 NFEKKQQFDA
+274 SFEKKQQFDA

-354 IIPNELL
+354 VIPNELL

-392 SFQDMPH
+392 SLQDMPH
-399 QKSAPAINTQSGAPQ
+399 QVSAPAVNTQPTVPQ
-414 ALTQNSNNGSLNDL
+414 VLPQNSNNGSLNDL
-428 LALNPSFTSSSP
+428 LALNPSFSSP
-440 TNAQAVVQN
+440 SPTKAQTVVQN
-449 NTNNSFSYDNK
+449 NTNNSFSYDNN

-465 TQQQSQ
+465 LQQQQPQ
-471 QLPALIHSSSGLKKF
+471 QPPPLTHSSSGLKKF
-486 TPTSNFGQSIIR
+486 TPTSNFGQSIIK
-498 EEPEEQELPKETQR
+498 EEPEEQEQLRE
-512 ASSTQQPPPVPK
+512 SSDTFSAQPPPVPK
-524 HIASPVQ
+524 HASSPVK
-531 RAASVTL
+531 RTASTTL
-538 PQVPNFSSF
+538 PQVPNFSAF
-547 SMPSSATT
+547 SMPA
-555 GAAAIGA
+555 GAATSA
-562 AAIGAA
+562 ATGA
-568 AVGASVLSSSSNN
+568 AVGAAVGAAALGASAFSRSSNN
-581 TFQNHDLFADGEA
+581 AFKNQDLFADGEA
-594 SAQLSSATTEMANLS
+594 SAQLSNATTEMANLS
-609 NQVNSLSKQASIANE
+609 NQVNSLSKQASITND

-637 EMKDSIQAK
+637 EMKNSIQIK

-665 TQVIQVNKENESLT
+665 AQVLQVNKENETLA

-691 TESKLNELTTDLQ
+691 AESKLNELTTDLQ

-732 EKQQHV
+732 EKQQQV

-754 NQITVSNLQ
+754 NQVTVANLQ
-763 KEIDGLGEKISVYL
+763 KEIYGLGEKISVYL

-786 QQTVE
+786 QKTVE
-791 DQHAQLQSKY
+791 EQHAQLQAKY
-801 QDLSDKDTD
+801 QDLSNKDTD
-810 LAERE
+810 LTDRE
-815 KQLEERNKQI
+815 KQLEERNRQI
-825 EEQEHLY
+825 EEQENLY
-832 NQHVSKL
+832 HQHVSKL
-839 QAMFDELSQRK
+839 QEMFDDLSQRK
-850 ASFDK
+850 ASFEK

-872 DLSERQMNLAMGQLP
+872 ELSERQMNLAMGQLP
-887 DDAHNIIARSVS
+887 EDAKDIIAKSAS
-899 NKNETT
+899 NTDTT
-905 TEVGAR
+905 TKEATSRGNV
-911 ENAHEDT
+911 HEDT

-938 EDEEKTERTES
+938 DDEEKTERTES
-949 DVFDRD
+949 DIFDRD
-955 VPTLGSQSDN
+955 VPTLGSQSDS
-965 ENNATNNGTESATET
+965 ENANTNNGTQSGNET
-980 TNANL
+980 ANPNL
-985 TETLSDRFDGDLD
+985 TETLSDRFDGDLN

-1025 LPETLEERDTTINN
+1025 LPETLEERDTINN
-1039 ASNKDKTG
+1039 TANRDNTG
-1047 NLSHIPGEWGAAP
+1047 NLSHIPGEWEATPA
-1060 TTASTDVLSHESTE
+1060 TASTDVLSNETTE
-1074 IIENGSTTKRANSNE
+1074 VIEDGSTTKRANSNE
-1089 DGESDNSIQESPT
+1089 DGESVSSIQESPKI
-1102 LSAQPLSNTQLKSK
+1102 SAQPKAK

-1135 SSSDEDEFED
+1135 SSSDDDEFED
-1145 TREIPSATAK
+1145 TREIPSATVKTLQTPYNAQPT
-1155 SSQAV
+1155 SSLETHTEQVIKYPAPGTSPSH
-1160 YNPQSASFL
+1160 NEGNSQKAS
-1169 VTTTNSTVQKYPSSQ
+1169 TNS
-1184 IEVSAQKVNTSS
+1184 IL
-1196 VSPVKDEFDDEFSG
+1196 PVKDEFDDEFAG
-1210 LEQAAVEDDNGAD
+1210 LEQAAVEEDNGAD

-1231 ANTGS
+1231 ANAGS

-1253 SNAFT
+1253 MNAFT
-1258 GTLTSSSN
+1258 GTLTSPSN
-1266 PNIPMERGQQ
+1266 PTIPKPQV
-1276 GQQQGQQQQQTNDPA
+1276 QQQSTSDPA

-1305 GNSKAESAKI
+1305 GNSKAEPTKVATPSI
-1315 TGSTVPQ
+1315 PQ
-1322 QPAPLKIEP
+1322 QPIPLKNDPIV
-1331 TIDASGPKNP
+1331 DASLSKGPIVNR
-1341 MISHGIAT
+1341 GVAT

-1354 AIEELSGM
+1354 AVEELSGM

-1385 FLLDNV
+1385 FLLDSA

>member
-1 MASIIFRTPL
+1 MASITFRTPL
-11 SSQEQALYNQKFH
+11 SSQEQAFYNQKFH
-24 QLDSEDLGVVTGEA
+24 QLDTEDLGVVTGEA
-38 VRPLFASSGIPGQ
+38 VRPLFASSGLPGQ
-51 ILSQVW
+51 LLSQVW
-57 AMVDIDNKGFLN
+57 ATVDIDNKGFLN

-79 IAQLQQVPNQ
+79 IAQLQNAPNQ
-89 TISTALYENAPAQL
+89 PISAALYESTPTQL
-103 AAFSTDQSQTPIQSP
+103 ASFSINQNPAPMQSGSAT
-118 GAVTNANATDI
+118 GNTNNTDI
-129 PSLSANDIAKF
+129 PALSSNDIAKF

-176 WGVCDRDASG
+176 WALCDRDASG

-197 YLIQLSMSHHPSM
+197 YLIQLCMSHHPSM
-210 NPPPAALPT
+210 NTPPAVLPT
-219 QLWDSLR
+219 QLWDSIRL
-226 SEPGTANQ
+226 EPVVVNQ
-234 QNRTT
+234 PNRTT
-239 PLSANSTGISSLTRH
+239 PLSANSTGVSSLTRH
-254 STLSRLSTGAF
+254 STISRLSTGAF
-265 NNAASDWSL
+265 SNAASDWSL
-274 NFEKKQQFDA
+274 SFEKKQQFDA

-354 IIPNELL
+354 VIPNELL

-392 SFQDMPH
+392 SLQDMPH
-399 QKSAPAINTQSGAPQ
+399 QVSAPAVNTQPTVPQ
-414 ALTQNSNNGSLNDL
+414 VLPQNSNNGSLNDL
-428 LALNPSFTSSSP
+428 LALNPSFSSP
-440 TNAQAVVQN
+440 SPTKAQTVVQN
-449 NTNNSFSYDNK
+449 NTNNSFSYDNN

-465 TQQQSQ
+465 LQQQEPQ
-471 QLPALIHSSSGLKKF
+471 QPPPLTHSSSGLKKF
-486 TPTSNFGQSIIR
+486 TPTSNFGQSIIK
-498 EEPEEQELPKETQR
+498 EEPEEQEQLRE
-512 ASSTQQPPPVPK
+512 SSNTFSAQPPPVPK
-524 HIASPVQ
+524 HASSPVK
-531 RAASVTL
+531 RTASTTL
-538 PQVPNFSSF
+538 PQVPNFSAF
-547 SMPSSATT
+547 SMPA
-555 GAAAIGA
+555 GAATSA
-562 AAIGAA
+562 ATGA
-568 AVGASVLSSSSNN
+568 AVGAAVGAAALGASAFSRSSNN
-581 TFQNHDLFADGEA
+581 AFKNQDLFADGEA
-594 SAQLSSATTEMANLS
+594 SAQLSNATTEMANLS
-609 NQVNSLSKQASIANE
+609 NQVNSLSKQASITND

-637 EMKDSIQAK
+637 EMKNSIQIK

-665 TQVIQVNKENESLT
+665 AQVLQVNKENETLA

-691 TESKLNELTTDLQ
+691 AESKLNELTTDLQ

-732 EKQQHV
+732 EKQQQV

-754 NQITVSNLQ
+754 NQVTAANLQ

-786 QQTVE
+786 QKTVE
-791 DQHAQLQSKY
+791 EQHAQLQAKY
-801 QDLSDKDTD
+801 QDLSNKDTD
-810 LAERE
+810 LTDRE
-815 KQLEERNKQI
+815 KQLEERNRQI
-825 EEQEHLY
+825 EEQENLY
-832 NQHVSKL
+832 HQHVSKL
-839 QAMFDELSQRK
+839 QEMFDDLSQRK
-850 ASFDK
+850 ASFEK

-872 DLSERQMNLAMGQLP
+872 ELSERQMNLAMGQLP
-887 DDAHNIIARSVS
+887 EDAKAIIAKSAS
-899 NKNETT
+899 NTDTT
-905 TEVGAR
+905 TKEATSRGNV
-911 ENAHEDT
+911 HEDT

-938 EDEEKTERTES
+938 DDEEKTERTES

-955 VPTLGSQSDN
+955 VPTLGSQSDS
-965 ENNATNNGTESATET
+965 ENANTNNGTQSGNET
-980 TNANL
+980 ANPNL
-985 TETLSDRFDGDLD
+985 TETLSDRFDGDLN

-1025 LPETLEERDTTINN
+1025 LPETLEERGTINN
-1039 ASNKDKTG
+1039 TANRDNTG
-1047 NLSHIPGEWGAAP
+1047 NLSHIPGEWEATPA
-1060 TTASTDVLSHESTE
+1060 TASTDVLSNETTE
-1074 IIENGSTTKRANSNE
+1074 VIEDGSTTKRANSNE
-1089 DGESDNSIQESPT
+1089 DGESVSSIQESPKI
-1102 LSAQPLSNTQLKSK
+1102 SAQPKAK

-1135 SSSDEDEFED
+1135 SSSDDDEFED
-1145 TREIPSATAK
+1145 TREIPSATVKTLQTPYNAQPT
-1155 SSQAV
+1155 SSLETHTEQVIKYPAPGTSPSH
-1160 YNPQSASFL
+1160 NEGNSQKAS
-1169 VTTTNSTVQKYPSSQ
+1169 TNS
-1184 IEVSAQKVNTSS
+1184 IL
-1196 VSPVKDEFDDEFSG
+1196 PVKDEFDDEFAG
-1210 LEQAAVEDDNGAD
+1210 LEQAAVEEDNGAD

-1231 ANTGS
+1231 ANAGS

-1253 SNAFT
+1253 MNAFT
-1258 GTLTSSSN
+1258 GTLTSPSN
-1266 PNIPMERGQQ
+1266 PTIPKPQV
-1276 GQQQGQQQQQTNDPA
+1276 QQQSTSDPA

-1305 GNSKAESAKI
+1305 GNSKAEPTKVATPSI
-1315 TGSTVPQ
+1315 PQ
-1322 QPAPLKIEP
+1322 QPIPLKNDPIV
-1331 TIDASGPKNP
+1331 DASLSKGPIVNR
-1341 MISHGIAT
+1341 GVAT

-1354 AIEELSGM
+1354 AVEELSGM

-1385 FLLDNV
+1385 FLLDSA

>member
-1 MASIIFRTPL
+1 MTSITFRTPL
-11 SSQEQALYNQKFH
+11 SSQEQAFYNQKFH
-24 QLDSEDLGVVTGEA
+24 QLDTEDLGVVTGEA
-38 VRPLFASSGIPGQ
+38 VRPLFASSGLPGQ
-51 ILSQVW
+51 LLSQVW
-57 AMVDIDNKGFLN
+57 ATVDIDNKGFLN

-79 IAQLQQVPNQ
+79 IAQLQNAPNQ
-89 TISTALYENAPAQL
+89 PISAALYESTPTQL
-103 AAFSTDQSQTPIQSP
+103 ASFSINQNPAPMQSGSAT
-118 GAVTNANATDI
+118 GNTNNTDI
-129 PSLSANDIAKF
+129 PALSSNDIAKF

-176 WGVCDRDASG
+176 WALCDRDASG

-197 YLIQLSMSHHPSM
+197 YLIQLCMSHHPSM
-210 NPPPAALPT
+210 NTPPAVLPT
-219 QLWDSLR
+219 QLWDSIRL
-226 SEPGTANQ
+226 EPVVVNQ
-234 QNRTT
+234 PNRTT
-239 PLSANSTGISSLTRH
+239 PLSANSTGVSSLTRH
-254 STLSRLSTGAF
+254 STISRLSTGAF
-265 NNAASDWSL
+265 SNAASDWSL
-274 NFEKKQQFDA
+274 SFEKKQQFDA

-354 IIPNELL
+354 VIPNELL

-392 SFQDMPH
+392 SLQDMPH
-399 QKSAPAINTQSGAPQ
+399 QVSAPAVNTQPTVPQ
-414 ALTQNSNNGSLNDL
+414 VLPQNSNNGSLNDL
-428 LALNPSFTSSSP
+428 LALNPSFSSP
-440 TNAQAVVQN
+440 SPTKAQTVVQN
-449 NTNNSFSYDNK
+449 NTNNSFSYDNN

-465 TQQQSQ
+465 LQQQQPQ
-471 QLPALIHSSSGLKKF
+471 QPPPLTHSSSGLKKF
-486 TPTSNFGQSIIR
+486 TPTSNFGQSIIK
-498 EEPEEQELPKETQR
+498 EEPEEQEQLRE
-512 ASSTQQPPPVPK
+512 SSDTFSAQPPPVPK
-524 HIASPVQ
+524 HASSPVK
-531 RAASVTL
+531 RTASTTL
-538 PQVPNFSSF
+538 PQVPNFSAF
-547 SMPSSATT
+547 SMPA
-555 GAAAIGA
+555 GAATSA
-562 AAIGAA
+562 ATGA
-568 AVGASVLSSSSNN
+568 AVGAAVGAAALGASAFSRSSNN
-581 TFQNHDLFADGEA
+581 AFKNQDLFADGEA
-594 SAQLSSATTEMANLS
+594 SAQLSNATTEMANLS
-609 NQVNSLSKQASIANE
+609 NQVNSLSKQASITND

-637 EMKDSIQAK
+637 EMKNSIQIK

-665 TQVIQVNKENESLT
+665 AQVLQVNKENETLA

-691 TESKLNELTTDLQ
+691 AESKLNELTTDLQ

-732 EKQQHV
+732 EKQQQV

-754 NQITVSNLQ
+754 NQVTVANLQ

-786 QQTVE
+786 QKTVE
-791 DQHAQLQSKY
+791 EQHAQLQAKY
-801 QDLSDKDTD
+801 QDLSNKDTD
-810 LAERE
+810 LTDRE
-815 KQLEERNKQI
+815 KQLEERNRQI
-825 EEQEHLY
+825 EEQENLY
-832 NQHVSKL
+832 HQHVSKL
-839 QAMFDELSQRK
+839 QEMFDDLSQRK
-850 ASFDK
+850 ASFEK

-872 DLSERQMNLAMGQLP
+872 ELSERQMNLAMGQLP
-887 DDAHNIIARSVS
+887 EDAKDIIAKSAS
-899 NKNETT
+899 NTDTT
-905 TEVGAR
+905 TKEATSRGNV
-911 ENAHEDT
+911 HEDT

-938 EDEEKTERTES
+938 DDEEKTERTES

-955 VPTLGSQSDN
+955 VPTLGSQSDS
-965 ENNATNNGTESATET
+965 ENANTNNGTQSGNET
-980 TNANL
+980 ANPNL
-985 TETLSDRFDGDLD
+985 TETLSDRFDGDLN

-1025 LPETLEERDTTINN
+1025 LPETLEERDTINN
-1039 ASNKDKTG
+1039 TANRDNTG
-1047 NLSHIPGEWGAAP
+1047 NLSHIPGEWEATPA
-1060 TTASTDVLSHESTE
+1060 TASTDVLSNETTE
-1074 IIENGSTTKRANSNE
+1074 VIEDGSTTKRANSNE
-1089 DGESDNSIQESPT
+1089 DGESVSSIQESPKI
-1102 LSAQPLSNTQLKSK
+1102 SAQPKAK

-1135 SSSDEDEFED
+1135 SSSDDDEFED
-1145 TREIPSATAK
+1145 TREIPSATVKTLQTPYNAQPT
-1155 SSQAV
+1155 SSLETHTEQVIKYPAPGTSPSH
-1160 YNPQSASFL
+1160 NEGNSKKAS
-1169 VTTTNSTVQKYPSSQ
+1169 TNS
-1184 IEVSAQKVNTSS
+1184 IL
-1196 VSPVKDEFDDEFSG
+1196 PVKDEFDDEFAG
-1210 LEQAAVEDDNGAD
+1210 LEQAAVEEDNGAD

-1231 ANTGS
+1231 ANAGS

-1253 SNAFT
+1253 MNAFT
-1258 GTLTSSSN
+1258 GTLTSPSN
-1266 PNIPMERGQQ
+1266 PNIPKPQV
-1276 GQQQGQQQQQTNDPA
+1276 QQQSTSDPA

-1305 GNSKAESAKI
+1305 GNSKAEPTKVATPSI
-1315 TGSTVPQ
+1315 PQ
-1322 QPAPLKIEP
+1322 QPIPLKNDPIV
-1331 TIDASGPKNP
+1331 DASLSKGPIVNR
-1341 MISHGIAT
+1341 GVAT

-1354 AIEELSGM
+1354 AVEELSGM

-1385 FLLDNV
+1385 FLLDSA

>member
-1 MASIIFRTPL
+1 MASITFRTPL
-11 SSQEQALYNQKFH
+11 SSQEQAFYNQKFH
-24 QLDSEDLGVVTGEA
+24 QLDTEDLGVVTGEA
-38 VRPLFASSGIPGQ
+38 VRPLFASSGLPGQ
-51 ILSQVW
+51 LLSQVW
-57 AMVDIDNKGFLN
+57 ATVDIDNKGFLN

-79 IAQLQQVPNQ
+79 IAQLQNAPNQ
-89 TISTALYENAPAQL
+89 PISAALYESTPTQL
-103 AAFSTDQSQTPIQSP
+103 ASFSINQNPAPMQSGSAT
-118 GAVTNANATDI
+118 GNTNNTDI
-129 PSLSANDIAKF
+129 PALSSNDIAKF

-176 WGVCDRDASG
+176 WALCDRDASG

-197 YLIQLSMSHHPSM
+197 YLIQLCMSHHPSM
-210 NPPPAALPT
+210 NTPPAVLPT
-219 QLWDSLR
+219 QLWDSIRL
-226 SEPGTANQ
+226 EPVVVNQ
-234 QNRTT
+234 PNRTT
-239 PLSANSTGISSLTRH
+239 PLSANSTGVSSLTRH
-254 STLSRLSTGAF
+254 STISRLSTGAF
-265 NNAASDWSL
+265 SNAASDWSL
-274 NFEKKQQFDA
+274 SFEKKQQFDA

-354 IIPNELL
+354 VIPNELL

-392 SFQDMPH
+392 SLQDMPH
-399 QKSAPAINTQSGAPQ
+399 QVSAPAVNTQPTVPQ
-414 ALTQNSNNGSLNDL
+414 VLPQNSNNGSLNDL
-428 LALNPSFTSSSP
+428 LALNPSFSSP
-440 TNAQAVVQN
+440 SPTKAQTVVQN
-449 NTNNSFSYDNK
+449 NTNNSFSYDNN

-465 TQQQSQ
+465 LQQQQPQ
-471 QLPALIHSSSGLKKF
+471 QPPPLTHSSSGLKKF
-486 TPTSNFGQSIIR
+486 TPTSNFGQSIIK
-498 EEPEEQELPKETQR
+498 EEPEEQEQLRE
-512 ASSTQQPPPVPK
+512 SSDTFSAQPPPVPK
-524 HIASPVQ
+524 HASSPVK
-531 RAASVTL
+531 RTASTTL
-538 PQVPNFSSF
+538 PQVPNFSAF
-547 SMPSSATT
+547 SMPA
-555 GAAAIGA
+555 GAATSA
-562 AAIGAA
+562 ATGA
-568 AVGASVLSSSSNN
+568 AVGAAVGAAALGASAFSRSSNN
-581 TFQNHDLFADGEA
+581 AFKNQDLFADGEA
-594 SAQLSSATTEMANLS
+594 SAQLSNATTEMANLS
-609 NQVNSLSKQASIANE
+609 NQVNSLSKQASITND

-637 EMKDSIQAK
+637 EMKNSIQIK

-665 TQVIQVNKENESLT
+665 AQVLQVNKENETLA

-691 TESKLNELTTDLQ
+691 AESKLNELTTDLQ

-732 EKQQHV
+732 EKQQQV

-754 NQITVSNLQ
+754 NQVTVANLQ
-763 KEIDGLGEKISVYL
+763 KEIYGLGEKISVYL

-786 QQTVE
+786 QKTVE
-791 DQHAQLQSKY
+791 EQHAQLQAKY
-801 QDLSDKDTD
+801 QDLSNKDTD
-810 LAERE
+810 LTDRE
-815 KQLEERNKQI
+815 KQLEERNRQI
-825 EEQEHLY
+825 EEQENLY
-832 NQHVSKL
+832 HQHVSKL
-839 QAMFDELSQRK
+839 QEMFDDLSQRK
-850 ASFDK
+850 ASFEK

-872 DLSERQMNLAMGQLP
+872 ELSERQMNLAMGQLP
-887 DDAHNIIARSVS
+887 EDAKEIIAKSAS
-899 NKNETT
+899 NTDTT
-905 TEVGAR
+905 TKEATSRGNV
-911 ENAHEDT
+911 HEDT

-938 EDEEKTERTES
+938 DDEEKTERTES
-949 DVFDRD
+949 DIFDRD
-955 VPTLGSQSDN
+955 VPTLGSQSDS
-965 ENNATNNGTESATET
+965 ENANTNNGTQSGNET
-980 TNANL
+980 ANPNL
-985 TETLSDRFDGDLD
+985 TETLSDRFDGDLN

-1025 LPETLEERDTTINN
+1025 LPETLEERDTINN
-1039 ASNKDKTG
+1039 TANRDNTG
-1047 NLSHIPGEWGAAP
+1047 NLSHIPGEWEATPA
-1060 TTASTDVLSHESTE
+1060 TASTDVLSNETTE
-1074 IIENGSTTKRANSNE
+1074 VIEGSTTKRANSNE
-1089 DGESDNSIQESPT
+1089 DGESVSSIQESPKI
-1102 LSAQPLSNTQLKSK
+1102 SAQPKAK

-1135 SSSDEDEFED
+1135 SSSDDDEFED
-1145 TREIPSATAK
+1145 TREIPSTTVKTLQTPYNAQPT
-1155 SSQAV
+1155 SSLETHTEQVIKYPAPGTSPSH
-1160 YNPQSASFL
+1160 NEGNSQKAS
-1169 VTTTNSTVQKYPSSQ
+1169 TNS
-1184 IEVSAQKVNTSS
+1184 IL
-1196 VSPVKDEFDDEFSG
+1196 PVKDEFDDEFAG
-1210 LEQAAVEDDNGAD
+1210 LEQAAVEEDNGAD

-1231 ANTGS
+1231 ANAGS

-1253 SNAFT
+1253 MNAFT
-1258 GTLTSSSN
+1258 GTLTSPSN
-1266 PNIPMERGQQ
+1266 PTIPKPQV
-1276 GQQQGQQQQQTNDPA
+1276 QQQSTSDPA

-1305 GNSKAESAKI
+1305 GNSKAEPTKVATPSI
-1315 TGSTVPQ
+1315 PQ
-1322 QPAPLKIEP
+1322 QPIPLKNDPIV
-1331 TIDASGPKNP
+1331 DASLSKGPIVNR
-1341 MISHGIAT
+1341 GVAT

-1354 AIEELSGM
+1354 AVEELSGM

-1385 FLLDNV
+1385 FLLDSA

>member
-1 MASIIFRTPL
+1 MTSITFRTPL
-11 SSQEQALYNQKFH
+11 SSQEQAFYNQKFH
-24 QLDSEDLGVVTGEA
+24 QLDTEDLGVVTGEA
-38 VRPLFASSGIPGQ
+38 VRPLFASSGLPGQ
-51 ILSQVW
+51 LLSQVW
-57 AMVDIDNKGFLN
+57 ATVDIDNKGFLN

-79 IAQLQQVPNQ
+79 IAQLQNAPNQ
-89 TISTALYENAPAQL
+89 PISAALYESTPTQL
-103 AAFSTDQSQTPIQSP
+103 ASFSINQNPAPMQSGSAT
-118 GAVTNANATDI
+118 GNTNNTDI
-129 PSLSANDIAKF
+129 PALSSNDIAKF

-176 WGVCDRDASG
+176 WALCDRDASG
-186 VLDKSEFIMAM
+186 VLDKSEFILAM
-197 YLIQLSMSHHPSM
+197 YLIQLCMSHHPSM
-210 NPPPAALPT
+210 NTPPAVLPT
-219 QLWDSLR
+219 QLWDSIRL
-226 SEPGTANQ
+226 EPVVVNQ
-234 QNRTT
+234 PNRTT
-239 PLSANSTGISSLTRH
+239 PLSANSTGVSSLTRH
-254 STLSRLSTGAF
+254 STISRLSTGAF
-265 NNAASDWSL
+265 SNAASDWSL
-274 NFEKKQQFDA
+274 SFEKKQQFDA

-354 IIPNELL
+354 VIPNELL

-392 SFQDMPH
+392 SLQDMPH
-399 QKSAPAINTQSGAPQ
+399 QVSAPAVNTQPTIPQ
-414 ALTQNSNNGSLNDL
+414 VLPQNSNNGSLNDL
-428 LALNPSFTSSSP
+428 LALNPSFSSP
-440 TNAQAVVQN
+440 SPTKAQTVVQN
-449 NTNNSFSYDNK
+449 NTNSSFSYDNN

-465 TQQQSQ
+465 LQQQQPQ
-471 QLPALIHSSSGLKKF
+471 QPPPLTHSSSGLKKF
-486 TPTSNFGQSIIR
+486 TPTSNFGQSIIK
-498 EEPEEQELPKETQR
+498 EEPEEQEQLRE
-512 ASSTQQPPPVPK
+512 SSDTFSAQPPPVPK
-524 HIASPVQ
+524 HASSPVK
-531 RAASVTL
+531 RTASTTL
-538 PQVPNFSSF
+538 PQVPNFSAF
-547 SMPSSATT
+547 SMPA
-555 GAAAIGA
+555 GAATSA
-562 AAIGAA
+562 ATGA
-568 AVGASVLSSSSNN
+568 AVGAAVGAAALGASAFSRSSNN
-581 TFQNHDLFADGEA
+581 AFKNQDLFADGEA
-594 SAQLSSATTEMANLS
+594 SAQLSNATTEMANLS
-609 NQVNSLSKQASIANE
+609 NQVNSLSKQASITND

-637 EMKDSIQAK
+637 EMKNSIQIK

-665 TQVIQVNKENESLT
+665 AQVLQVNKENETLA

-691 TESKLNELTTDLQ
+691 AESKLNELTTDLQ

-732 EKQQHV
+732 EKQQQV

-754 NQITVSNLQ
+754 NQVTVANLQ

-786 QQTVE
+786 QKTVE
-791 DQHAQLQSKY
+791 EQHAQLQAKY
-801 QDLSDKDTD
+801 QDLSNKDTD
-810 LAERE
+810 LTDRE
-815 KQLEERNKQI
+815 KQLEERNRQI
-825 EEQEHLY
+825 EEQENLY
-832 NQHVSKL
+832 HQHVSKL
-839 QAMFDELSQRK
+839 QEMFDDLSQRK
-850 ASFDK
+850 ASFEK

-872 DLSERQMNLAMGQLP
+872 ELSERQMNLAMGQLP
-887 DDAHNIIARSVS
+887 EDAKDIIAKSAS
-899 NKNETT
+899 NTDTT
-905 TEVGAR
+905 TKEATSRGNV
-911 ENAHEDT
+911 HEDT

-938 EDEEKTERTES
+938 DDEEKTERTES

-955 VPTLGSQSDN
+955 VPTLGSQSDS
-965 ENNATNNGTESATET
+965 ENANTNNGTQLGNET
-980 TNANL
+980 ANPNL
-985 TETLSDRFDGDLD
+985 TETLSDRFDGDLN

-1025 LPETLEERDTTINN
+1025 LPETLEERDTINN
-1039 ASNKDKTG
+1039 TANRDNTG
-1047 NLSHIPGEWGAAP
+1047 NLSHIPGEWEATPA
-1060 TTASTDVLSHESTE
+1060 TASTDVLSNETTE
-1074 IIENGSTTKRANSNE
+1074 VIEDGSTTKRANSNE
-1089 DGESDNSIQESPT
+1089 DGESVSSIQESPKI
-1102 LSAQPLSNTQLKSK
+1102 SAQPKAK

-1135 SSSDEDEFED
+1135 SSSDDDEFED
-1145 TREIPSATAK
+1145 TREIPSATVKTLQTPYNAQPT
-1155 SSQAV
+1155 SSLETHTEQVIKYPAPGTSPSH
-1160 YNPQSASFL
+1160 NEGNSQKAS
-1169 VTTTNSTVQKYPSSQ
+1169 TNS
-1184 IEVSAQKVNTSS
+1184 IL
-1196 VSPVKDEFDDEFSG
+1196 PVKDEFDDEFAG
-1210 LEQAAVEDDNGAD
+1210 LEQAAVEEDNGAD

-1231 ANTGS
+1231 ANAGS

-1253 SNAFT
+1253 MNAFT
-1258 GTLTSSSN
+1258 GTLTSPSN
-1266 PNIPMERGQQ
+1266 PTIPKPQV
-1276 GQQQGQQQQQTNDPA
+1276 QQQSTSDPA

-1305 GNSKAESAKI
+1305 GNSKAEPTKVATPSI
-1315 TGSTVPQ
+1315 PQ
-1322 QPAPLKIEP
+1322 QPIPLKNDPIV
-1331 TIDASGPKNP
+1331 DANLSKGPIVNR
-1341 MISHGIAT
+1341 GVAT

-1354 AIEELSGM
+1354 AVEELSGM

-1385 FLLDNV
+1385 FLLDSA

>member
-1 MASIIFRTPL
+1 MASITFRTPL
-11 SSQEQALYNQKFH
+11 SSQEQAFYNQKFH
-24 QLDSEDLGVVTGEA
+24 QLDTEDLGVVTGEA
-38 VRPLFASSGIPGQ
+38 VRPLFASSGLPGQ
-51 ILSQVW
+51 LLSQVW
-57 AMVDIDNKGFLN
+57 ATVDIDNKGFLN

-79 IAQLQQVPNQ
+79 IAQLQNAPNQ
-89 TISTALYENAPAQL
+89 PISAALYESTPTQL
-103 AAFSTDQSQTPIQSP
+103 ASFSINQNPAPMQSGSAT
-118 GAVTNANATDI
+118 GNTNNTDI
-129 PSLSANDIAKF
+129 PALSSNDIAKF
-140 SQLFDRTAKGAQTVA
+140 SQLFDRAAKGAQTVA

-176 WGVCDRDASG
+176 WALCDRDASG

-197 YLIQLSMSHHPSM
+197 YLIQLCMSHHPSM
-210 NPPPAALPT
+210 NTPPAVLPT
-219 QLWDSLR
+219 QLWDSIRL
-226 SEPGTANQ
+226 EPVVVNQ
-234 QNRTT
+234 PNRTT

-254 STLSRLSTGAF
+254 STISRLSTGAF
-265 NNAASDWSL
+265 SNAASDWSL
-274 NFEKKQQFDA
+274 SFEKKQQFDA

-354 IIPNELL
+354 VIPNELL

-392 SFQDMPH
+392 SLQDMPH
-399 QKSAPAINTQSGAPQ
+399 QVSAPAVNTQPTVPQ
-414 ALTQNSNNGSLNDL
+414 VLPQNSNNGSLNDL
-428 LALNPSFTSSSP
+428 LALNPSFSSP
-440 TNAQAVVQN
+440 SPTKAQTVVQN
-449 NTNNSFSYDNK
+449 NTNNSFSYDSN

-465 TQQQSQ
+465 LQQQQPQ
-471 QLPALIHSSSGLKKF
+471 QPPPLTHSSSGLKKF
-486 TPTSNFGQSIIR
+486 TPTSNFGQSIIK
-498 EEPEEQELPKETQR
+498 EEPEEQEQLRE
-512 ASSTQQPPPVPK
+512 SSDTFSAQPPPVPK
-524 HIASPVQ
+524 HASSPVK
-531 RAASVTL
+531 RTASTTL
-538 PQVPNFSSF
+538 PQVPNFSAF
-547 SMPSSATT
+547 SMPA
-555 GAAAIGA
+555 GAATSA
-562 AAIGAA
+562 ATGA
-568 AVGASVLSSSSNN
+568 AVGAAVGAAALGASAFSRSSNN
-581 TFQNHDLFADGEA
+581 AFKNQDLFADGEA
-594 SAQLSSATTEMANLS
+594 SAQLSNATTEMANLS
-609 NQVNSLSKQASIANE
+609 NQVNSLSKQASITND

-637 EMKDSIQAK
+637 EMKNSIQIK

-665 TQVIQVNKENESLT
+665 AQVLQVNKENETLA

-691 TESKLNELTTDLQ
+691 AESKLNELTTDLQ

-732 EKQQHV
+732 EKQQQV

-754 NQITVSNLQ
+754 NQVTVANLQ

-786 QQTVE
+786 QKTVE
-791 DQHAQLQSKY
+791 EQHAQLQAKY
-801 QDLSDKDTD
+801 QDLSNKDTD
-810 LAERE
+810 LTDRE
-815 KQLEERNKQI
+815 KQLEERNRQI
-825 EEQEHLY
+825 EEQENLY
-832 NQHVSKL
+832 HQHVSKL
-839 QAMFDELSQRK
+839 QEMFDDLSQRK
-850 ASFDK
+850 ASFEK

-872 DLSERQMNLAMGQLP
+872 ELSERQMNLAMGQLP
-887 DDAHNIIARSVS
+887 EDAKDIIAKSAS
-899 NKNETT
+899 NTDTT
-905 TEVGAR
+905 TKEATSRGNV
-911 ENAHEDT
+911 HEDT

-938 EDEEKTERTES
+938 DDEEKTERTES

-955 VPTLGSQSDN
+955 VPTLGSQSDS
-965 ENNATNNGTESATET
+965 ENANTNNGTQSGNET
-980 TNANL
+980 ANPNL
-985 TETLSDRFDGDLD
+985 TETLSDRFDGDLN

-1025 LPETLEERDTTINN
+1025 LPETLEERDTINN
-1039 ASNKDKTG
+1039 TANRDNTG
-1047 NLSHIPGEWGAAP
+1047 NLSHIPGEWEATPA
-1060 TTASTDVLSHESTE
+1060 TASTDVLSNETTE
-1074 IIENGSTTKRANSNE
+1074 VIEDGSTTKRANSNE
-1089 DGESDNSIQESPT
+1089 DGESVSSIQESPKI
-1102 LSAQPLSNTQLKSK
+1102 SAQPKAK

-1135 SSSDEDEFED
+1135 SSSDDDEFED
-1145 TREIPSATAK
+1145 TREIPSATVKTLQTPYNAQPT
-1155 SSQAV
+1155 SSLETHTEQVIKYPAPGTSPSH
-1160 YNPQSASFL
+1160 NEGNSKKAS
-1169 VTTTNSTVQKYPSSQ
+1169 TNS
-1184 IEVSAQKVNTSS
+1184 IL
-1196 VSPVKDEFDDEFSG
+1196 PVKDEFDDEFAG
-1210 LEQAAVEDDNGAD
+1210 LEQAAVEEDNGAD

-1231 ANTGS
+1231 ANAGS

-1253 SNAFT
+1253 MNAFT
-1258 GTLTSSSN
+1258 GTLTSPSN
-1266 PNIPMERGQQ
+1266 PNIPKPQV
-1276 GQQQGQQQQQTNDPA
+1276 QQQSTSDPA

-1305 GNSKAESAKI
+1305 GNSKAEPTKVATPSI
-1315 TGSTVPQ
+1315 PQ
-1322 QPAPLKIEP
+1322 QPIPLKNDPIV
-1331 TIDASGPKNP
+1331 DASLSKGPIVNR
-1341 MISHGIAT
+1341 GVAT

-1354 AIEELSGM
+1354 AVEELSGM

-1385 FLLDNV
+1385 FLLDSA

>member
-1 MASIIFRTPL
+1 MASITFRTPL
-11 SSQEQALYNQKFH
+11 SSQEQAFYNQKFH
-24 QLDSEDLGVVTGEA
+24 QLDTEDLGVVTGEA
-38 VRPLFASSGIPGQ
+38 VRPLFASSGLPGQ
-51 ILSQVW
+51 LLSQVW
-57 AMVDIDNKGFLN
+57 ATVDIDNKGFLN

-79 IAQLQQVPNQ
+79 IAQLQNAPNQ
-89 TISTALYENAPAQL
+89 PISAALYESTPTQL
-103 AAFSTDQSQTPIQSP
+103 ASFSINQNPAPMQSGSAT
-118 GAVTNANATDI
+118 GNTNNTDI
-129 PSLSANDIAKF
+129 PALSSNDIAKF

-176 WGVCDRDASG
+176 WALCDRDASG

-197 YLIQLSMSHHPSM
+197 YLIQLCMSHHPSM
-210 NPPPAALPT
+210 NTPPAVLPT
-219 QLWDSLR
+219 QLWDSIRL
-226 SEPGTANQ
+226 EPVVVNQ
-234 QNRTT
+234 PNRTT
-239 PLSANSTGISSLTRH
+239 PLSANSTGVSSLTRH
-254 STLSRLSTGAF
+254 STISRLSTGAF
-265 NNAASDWSL
+265 SNAASDWSL

-354 IIPNELL
+354 VIPNELL

-392 SFQDMPH
+392 SLQDMPH
-399 QKSAPAINTQSGAPQ
+399 QVSAPAVNTQPTVPQ
-414 ALTQNSNNGSLNDL
+414 VLPQNSNNGSLNDL
-428 LALNPSFTSSSP
+428 LALNPSFSSP
-440 TNAQAVVQN
+440 SPTKAQTVVQN
-449 NTNNSFSYDNK
+449 NTNNSFSYDNN

-465 TQQQSQ
+465 LQQQQPQ
-471 QLPALIHSSSGLKKF
+471 QPPPLTHSSSGLKKF
-486 TPTSNFGQSIIR
+486 TPTSNFGQSIIK
-498 EEPEEQELPKETQR
+498 EEPEEQEQLRE
-512 ASSTQQPPPVPK
+512 SSDTFSAQPPPVPK
-524 HIASPVQ
+524 HASSPVK
-531 RAASVTL
+531 RTASTTL
-538 PQVPNFSSF
+538 PQVPNFSAF
-547 SMPSSATT
+547 SMPA
-555 GAAAIGA
+555 GAATSA
-562 AAIGAA
+562 ATGA
-568 AVGASVLSSSSNN
+568 AVGAAVGAAALGASAFSRSSNN
-581 TFQNHDLFADGEA
+581 AFKNQDLFADGEA
-594 SAQLSSATTEMANLS
+594 SAQLSNATTEMANLS
-609 NQVNSLSKQASIANE
+609 NQVNSLSKQASITND

-637 EMKDSIQAK
+637 EMKNSIQIK

-665 TQVIQVNKENESLT
+665 AQVLQVNKENETLA

-691 TESKLNELTTDLQ
+691 AESKLNELTTDLQ

-732 EKQQHV
+732 EKQQQV

-754 NQITVSNLQ
+754 NQVTVANLQ

-786 QQTVE
+786 QKTVE
-791 DQHAQLQSKY
+791 EQHAQLQAKY
-801 QDLSDKDTD
+801 QDLSNKDTD
-810 LAERE
+810 LTDRE
-815 KQLEERNKQI
+815 KQLEERNRQI
-825 EEQEHLY
+825 EEQENLY
-832 NQHVSKL
+832 HQHVSKL
-839 QAMFDELSQRK
+839 QEMFDDLSQRK
-850 ASFDK
+850 ASFEK

-872 DLSERQMNLAMGQLP
+872 ELSERQMNLAMGQLP
-887 DDAHNIIARSVS
+887 EDAKDIIAKSAS
-899 NKNETT
+899 NTDTT
-905 TEVGAR
+905 TKEATSRGNV
-911 ENAHEDT
+911 HEDT

-938 EDEEKTERTES
+938 DDEEKTERTES

-955 VPTLGSQSDN
+955 VPTLGSQSDS
-965 ENNATNNGTESATET
+965 ENANTNNGTQSGNET
-980 TNANL
+980 ANPNL
-985 TETLSDRFDGDLD
+985 TETLSDRFDGDLN

-1025 LPETLEERDTTINN
+1025 LPETLEERDTINN
-1039 ASNKDKTG
+1039 TANRDNTG
-1047 NLSHIPGEWGAAP
+1047 NLSHIPGEWEATPA
-1060 TTASTDVLSHESTE
+1060 TASTDVLSNETTE
-1074 IIENGSTTKRANSNE
+1074 VIEDGSTTKRANSNE
-1089 DGESDNSIQESPT
+1089 DGESVSSIQESPKI
-1102 LSAQPLSNTQLKSK
+1102 SAQPKAK

-1135 SSSDEDEFED
+1135 SSSDDDEFED
-1145 TREIPSATAK
+1145 TREIPSATVKTLQTPYNAQPT
-1155 SSQAV
+1155 SSLETHTEQVIKYPAPGTSPSH
-1160 YNPQSASFL
+1160 NEGNSQKAS
-1169 VTTTNSTVQKYPSSQ
+1169 TNS
-1184 IEVSAQKVNTSS
+1184 IL
-1196 VSPVKDEFDDEFSG
+1196 PVKDEFDDEFAG
-1210 LEQAAVEDDNGAD
+1210 LEQAAVEEDNGAD

-1231 ANTGS
+1231 ANAGS

-1253 SNAFT
+1253 MNAFT
-1258 GTLTSSSN
+1258 GTLTSPSN
-1266 PNIPMERGQQ
+1266 PTIPQPQ
-1276 GQQQGQQQQQTNDPA
+1276 VQQQSTSDPA

-1305 GNSKAESAKI
+1305 GNSKAEPTKVATPSI
-1315 TGSTVPQ
+1315 PQ
-1322 QPAPLKIEP
+1322 QPIPLKNDPIV
-1331 TIDASGPKNP
+1331 DASLSKGPIVNR
-1341 MISHGIAT
+1341 GVAT

-1354 AIEELSGM
+1354 AVEELSGM

-1375 CNWDLEAATN
+1375 CNWDLESATN
-1385 FLLDNV
+1385 FLLDSA

>member
-1 MASIIFRTPL
+1 MASITFRTPL
-11 SSQEQALYNQKFH
+11 SSQEQAFYNQKFH

-38 VRPLFASSGIPGQ
+38 VRPLFASSGLPGQ

-79 IAQLQQVPNQ
+79 IAQLQQTPNQ
-89 TISTALYENAPAQL
+89 PISSTLYESAPAQL
-103 AAFSTDQSQTPIQSP
+103 AALPIGQTSTPIQSNSET
-118 GAVTNANATDI
+118 ANTNATEV
-129 PSLSANDIAKF
+129 PPLSANDIAKF

-176 WGVCDRDASG
+176 WALCDRDTSG

-210 NPPPAALPT
+210 MPPPAVLPT
-219 QLWDSLR
+219 QLWDSIRL
-226 SEPGTANQ
+226 EPAVANQ
-234 QNRTT
+234 QNRTA
-239 PLSANSTGISSLTRH
+239 PLSANSTGVSSLTRH
-254 STLSRLSTGAF
+254 STISRLSTGAF

-274 NFEKKQQFDA
+274 SFEKKQQFDA
-284 IFDSLDK
+284 MFDSLDK

-354 IIPNELL
+354 VIPNELL

-392 SFQDMPH
+392 SLQDMPH
-399 QKSAPAINTQSGAPQ
+399 QKSAPAVNTQPPAPQ
-414 ALTQNSNNGSLNDL
+414 VLPQNSNNGSLNDL
-428 LALNPSFTSSSP
+428 LALNPSFSSP
-440 TNAQAVVQN
+440 SPTKTQPIVQN
-449 NTNNSFSYDNK
+449 NTNNSFSYDSN

-465 TQQQSQ
+465 FQQQSQ
-471 QLPALIHSSSGLKKF
+471 QPPTLTHSSSGLKKF
-486 TPTSNFGQSIIR
+486 TPTSNFGQSIIQ
-498 EEPEEQELPKETQR
+498 EEPEEQDTPKEVHEVF
-512 ASSTQQPPPVPK
+512 STQQPPPVPK
-524 HIASPVQ
+524 HAASPVK
-531 RAASVTL
+531 RAASTTL
-538 PQVPNFSSF
+538 PQVPNFSAF
-547 SMPSSATT
+547 SMPANAATGAILGT
-555 GAAAIGA
+555 AAGAAAL
-562 AAIGAA
+562 
-568 AVGASVLSSSSNN
+568 GASALSRSSNSTLKN
-581 TFQNHDLFADGEA
+581 QDLYADGEA
-594 SAQLSSATTEMANLS
+594 SAQLSNATTEMANLS
-609 NQVNSLSKQASIANE
+609 NQVNSLSKQASITND

-637 EMKDSIQAK
+637 EMKNSIQVK

-665 TQVIQVNKENESLT
+665 AQVIQANKENETLT

-691 TESKLNELTTDLQ
+691 AESKLNELTNDLQ
-704 ESQTKNAELKEQIT
+704 ESQAKNAELKEQIT

-754 NQITVSNLQ
+754 SQITVVNLQ
-763 KEIDGLGEKISVYL
+763 KEIEGLGEKITVYL

-786 QQTVE
+786 QKTVE
-791 DQHAQLQSKY
+791 EQHAQLQAKY
-801 QDLSDKDTD
+801 QELSNKDTD
-810 LAERE
+810 LSDRE

-825 EEQEHLY
+825 EEQEDLY
-832 NQHVSKL
+832 HQHVSKL
-839 QAMFDELSQRK
+839 QEMYDDLSQRK

-872 DLSERQMNLAMGQLP
+872 ELSERQMNLAMGQLP
-887 DDAHNIIARSVS
+887 DDVEDVIARCAS
-899 NKNETT
+899 NTGATT
-905 TEVGAR
+905 KEVTPK
-911 ENAHEDT
+911 ENVHEDT
-918 VSKFV
+918 ISKFV
-923 ETTVENSNLNVNRVK
+923 DTTVENSNLNTNRIK
-938 EDEEKTERTES
+938 DDEEKTERTES
-949 DVFDRD
+949 DLFDRD

-965 ENNATNNGTESATET
+965 ENANTNDGTELGSET
-980 TNANL
+980 ANANL
-985 TETLSDRFDGDLD
+985 TEALSDRFDGDLN

-1025 LPETLEERDTTINN
+1025 LPETLEERSIVNNSINR
-1039 ASNKDKTG
+1039 DKTG
-1047 NLSHIPGEWGAAP
+1047 NLSHIPGEWEAAP
-1060 TTASTDVLSHESTE
+1060 ATASTDVLSNETTE
-1074 IIENGSTTKRANSNE
+1074 VIENGSTARKSDSNE
-1089 DGESDNSIQESPT
+1089 DGDSVNSIQESPK
-1102 LSAQPLSNTQLKSK
+1102 LSSQQKAK

-1135 SSSDEDEFED
+1135 SSSGDDEFED
-1145 TREIPSATAK
+1145 TREIPSTAVNTARTAYNSQPTSISAAAT
-1155 SSQAV
+1155 SQDI
-1160 YNPQSASFL
+1160 Q
-1169 VTTTNSTVQKYPSSQ
+1169 T
-1184 IEVSAQKVNTSS
+1184 SAQENSLPHDESGSQKANASS
-1196 VSPVKDEFDDEFSG
+1196 TLPVKDEFDDEFAG
-1210 LEQAAVEDDNGAD
+1210 LEQAAVEEDNGAE

-1231 ANTGS
+1231 ANSGS

-1253 SNAFT
+1253 ANAFT

-1266 PNIPMERGQQ
+1266 SNIPNQQVQQ
-1276 GQQQGQQQQQTNDPA
+1276 GQQQSTGDPA

-1305 GNSKAESAKI
+1305 GNSKAELSN
-1315 TGSTVPQ
+1315 TVAPQ
-1322 QPAPLKIEP
+1322 QAIPLKTDH
-1331 TIDASGPKNP
+1331 TIATDLQHNP
-1341 MISHGIAT
+1341 IVNRGVAT

-1362 GFTEEEAHNALEK
+1362 GFTEEEAHSALEK

-1385 FLLDNV
+1385 FLLDSA

>member
-1 MASIIFRTPL
+1 MASITFRTPL
-11 SSQEQALYNQKFH
+11 SSQEQAFYNQKFH
-24 QLDSEDLGVVTGEA
+24 QLDTEDLGVVTGEA
-38 VRPLFASSGIPGQ
+38 VRPLFASSGLPGQ
-51 ILSQVW
+51 LLSQVW
-57 AMVDIDNKGFLN
+57 ATVDIDNKGFLN

-79 IAQLQQVPNQ
+79 IAQLQNAPNQ
-89 TISTALYENAPAQL
+89 PISAALYESTPTQL
-103 AAFSTDQSQTPIQSP
+103 ASFSINQNPAPMQSGSAT
-118 GAVTNANATDI
+118 GNTNNTDI
-129 PSLSANDIAKF
+129 PALSSNDIAKF

-176 WGVCDRDASG
+176 WALCDRDASG

-197 YLIQLSMSHHPSM
+197 YLIQLCMSHHPSM
-210 NPPPAALPT
+210 NTPPAVLPT
-219 QLWDSLR
+219 QLWDSIRL
-226 SEPGTANQ
+226 EPVVVNQ
-234 QNRTT
+234 PNRTT
-239 PLSANSTGISSLTRH
+239 PLSANSTGVSSLTRH
-254 STLSRLSTGAF
+254 STISRLSTGAF
-265 NNAASDWSL
+265 SNAASDWSL
-274 NFEKKQQFDA
+274 SFEKKQQFDA

-354 IIPNELL
+354 VIPNELL

-392 SFQDMPH
+392 SLQDMPH
-399 QKSAPAINTQSGAPQ
+399 QVSAPAVNTQPTVPQ
-414 ALTQNSNNGSLNDL
+414 VLPQNSNNGSLNDL
-428 LALNPSFTSSSP
+428 LALNPSFSSP
-440 TNAQAVVQN
+440 SPTKAQTVVQN
-449 NTNNSFSYDNK
+449 NTNNSFSYDNN

-465 TQQQSQ
+465 LQQQQPQ
-471 QLPALIHSSSGLKKF
+471 QPPPLTHSSSGLKKF
-486 TPTSNFGQSIIR
+486 TPTSNFGQSIIK
-498 EEPEEQELPKETQR
+498 EEPEEQEQLR
-512 ASSTQQPPPVPK
+512 VSSDTFSAQPPPVPK
-524 HIASPVQ
+524 HASSPVK
-531 RAASVTL
+531 RTASTTL
-538 PQVPNFSSF
+538 PQVPNFSAF
-547 SMPSSATT
+547 SMPA
-555 GAAAIGA
+555 GAATSA
-562 AAIGAA
+562 ATGA
-568 AVGASVLSSSSNN
+568 AVGAAVGAAALGASAFSRSSNN
-581 TFQNHDLFADGEA
+581 AFKNQDLFADGEA
-594 SAQLSSATTEMANLS
+594 SAQLSNATTEMANLS
-609 NQVNSLSKQASIANE
+609 NQVNSLSKQASITND

-637 EMKDSIQAK
+637 EMKNSIQIK

-665 TQVIQVNKENESLT
+665 AQVLQVNKENETLA

-691 TESKLNELTTDLQ
+691 AESKLNELTTDLQ

-732 EKQQHV
+732 EKQQQV

-754 NQITVSNLQ
+754 NQVTVANLQ

-786 QQTVE
+786 QKTVE
-791 DQHAQLQSKY
+791 EQHAQLQAKY
-801 QDLSDKDTD
+801 QDLSNKDTD
-810 LAERE
+810 LTDRE
-815 KQLEERNKQI
+815 KQLEERNRQI
-825 EEQEHLY
+825 EEQENLY
-832 NQHVSKL
+832 HQHVSKL
-839 QAMFDELSQRK
+839 QEMFDDLSQRK
-850 ASFDK
+850 ASFEK

-872 DLSERQMNLAMGQLP
+872 ELSERQMNLAMGQLP
-887 DDAHNIIARSVS
+887 EDAKDIIAKSAS
-899 NKNETT
+899 NTDTT
-905 TEVGAR
+905 TKEATSRGNV
-911 ENAHEDT
+911 HEDT

-938 EDEEKTERTES
+938 DDEEKTERTES

-955 VPTLGSQSDN
+955 VPTLGSQSDS
-965 ENNATNNGTESATET
+965 ENANTNNGTQSGNET
-980 TNANL
+980 ANPNL
-985 TETLSDRFDGDLD
+985 TETLSDRFDGDLN

-1025 LPETLEERDTTINN
+1025 LPETLEERDTINN
-1039 ASNKDKTG
+1039 TANRDNTG
-1047 NLSHIPGEWGAAP
+1047 NLSHIPGEWEATPA
-1060 TTASTDVLSHESTE
+1060 TASTDVLSNETTE
-1074 IIENGSTTKRANSNE
+1074 VIEDGSTTKRANSNE
-1089 DGESDNSIQESPT
+1089 DGESVSSIQESPKI
-1102 LSAQPLSNTQLKSK
+1102 SAQPKAK

-1135 SSSDEDEFED
+1135 SSSDDDEFED
-1145 TREIPSATAK
+1145 TREIPSATVKTLQTPYNAQPT
-1155 SSQAV
+1155 SSLETHTEQVIKYPAPGTSPSH
-1160 YNPQSASFL
+1160 NEGNSKKAS
-1169 VTTTNSTVQKYPSSQ
+1169 TNS
-1184 IEVSAQKVNTSS
+1184 IL
-1196 VSPVKDEFDDEFSG
+1196 PVKDEFDDEFAG
-1210 LEQAAVEDDNGAD
+1210 LEQAAVEEDNGAD

-1231 ANTGS
+1231 ANAGS

-1253 SNAFT
+1253 MNAFT
-1258 GTLTSSSN
+1258 GTLTSPSN
-1266 PNIPMERGQQ
+1266 PNIPKPQV
-1276 GQQQGQQQQQTNDPA
+1276 QQQSTSDPA

-1305 GNSKAESAKI
+1305 GNSKAEPTKVATPSI
-1315 TGSTVPQ
+1315 PQ
-1322 QPAPLKIEP
+1322 QPIPLKNDPIV
-1331 TIDASGPKNP
+1331 DASLSKGPIVNR
-1341 MISHGIAT
+1341 GVAT

-1354 AIEELSGM
+1354 AVEELSGM

-1385 FLLDNV
+1385 FLLDSA

>member
-1 MASIIFRTPL
+1 MASITFRTPL
-11 SSQEQALYNQKFH
+11 SSQEQAFYNQKFH
-24 QLDSEDLGVVTGEA
+24 QLDTEDLGVVTGEA
-38 VRPLFASSGIPGQ
+38 VRPLFASSGLPGQ
-51 ILSQVW
+51 LLSQVW
-57 AMVDIDNKGFLN
+57 ATVDIDNKGFLN

-79 IAQLQQVPNQ
+79 IAQLQNAPNQ
-89 TISTALYENAPAQL
+89 PISAALYESTPTQL
-103 AAFSTDQSQTPIQSP
+103 ASFSINQNPAPMQSGSAT
-118 GAVTNANATDI
+118 GNTNNTDI
-129 PSLSANDIAKF
+129 PALSSNDIAKF

-176 WGVCDRDASG
+176 WALCDRDASG

-197 YLIQLSMSHHPSM
+197 YLIQLCMSHHPSM
-210 NPPPAALPT
+210 NTPPAVLPT
-219 QLWDSLR
+219 QLWDSIRL
-226 SEPGTANQ
+226 EPVVVNQ
-234 QNRTT
+234 PNRTT
-239 PLSANSTGISSLTRH
+239 PLSANSTGVSSLTRH
-254 STLSRLSTGAF
+254 STISRLSTGAF
-265 NNAASDWSL
+265 SNAASDWSL
-274 NFEKKQQFDA
+274 SFEKKQQFDA

-354 IIPNELL
+354 VIPNELL

-392 SFQDMPH
+392 SLQDMPH
-399 QKSAPAINTQSGAPQ
+399 QVSAPAVNTQPTVPQ
-414 ALTQNSNNGSLNDL
+414 VLPQNSNNGSLNDL
-428 LALNPSFTSSSP
+428 LALNPSFSSP
-440 TNAQAVVQN
+440 SPTKAQTVVQN
-449 NTNNSFSYDNK
+449 NTNNSFSYDNN

-465 TQQQSQ
+465 LQQQQPQ
-471 QLPALIHSSSGLKKF
+471 QPPPLTHSSSGLKKF
-486 TPTSNFGQSIIR
+486 TPTSNFGQSIIK
-498 EEPEEQELPKETQR
+498 EEPEEQEQLRE
-512 ASSTQQPPPVPK
+512 SSDTFSAQPPPVPK
-524 HIASPVQ
+524 HASSPVK
-531 RAASVTL
+531 RTASTTL
-538 PQVPNFSSF
+538 PQVPNFSAF
-547 SMPSSATT
+547 SMPA
-555 GAAAIGA
+555 GAATSA
-562 AAIGAA
+562 ATGA
-568 AVGASVLSSSSNN
+568 AVGAAVGAAALGASAFSRSSNN
-581 TFQNHDLFADGEA
+581 AFKNQDLFADGEA
-594 SAQLSSATTEMANLS
+594 SAQLSNATTEMANLS
-609 NQVNSLSKQASIANE
+609 NQVNSLSKQASITND

-637 EMKDSIQAK
+637 EMKNSIQIK

-665 TQVIQVNKENESLT
+665 AQVLQVNKENETLA

-691 TESKLNELTTDLQ
+691 AESKLNELTTDLQ

-732 EKQQHV
+732 EKQQQV

-754 NQITVSNLQ
+754 NQVTVANLQ

-786 QQTVE
+786 QKTVE
-791 DQHAQLQSKY
+791 EQHAQLQAKY
-801 QDLSDKDTD
+801 QDLSNKDTD
-810 LAERE
+810 LTDRE
-815 KQLEERNKQI
+815 KQLEERNRQI
-825 EEQEHLY
+825 EEQENLY
-832 NQHVSKL
+832 HQHVSKL
-839 QAMFDELSQRK
+839 QEMFDDLSQRK
-850 ASFDK
+850 ASFEK

-872 DLSERQMNLAMGQLP
+872 ELSERQMNLAMGQLP
-887 DDAHNIIARSVS
+887 EDAKDIIAKSAS
-899 NKNETT
+899 NTDTT
-905 TEVGAR
+905 TKEATSRGNV
-911 ENAHEDT
+911 HEDT

-938 EDEEKTERTES
+938 DDEEKTERTES

-955 VPTLGSQSDN
+955 VPTLGSQSDS
-965 ENNATNNGTESATET
+965 ENANTNNGTQSGNET
-980 TNANL
+980 ANPNL
-985 TETLSDRFDGDLD
+985 TETLSDRFDGDLN

-1025 LPETLEERDTTINN
+1025 LPETLEERDTINN
-1039 ASNKDKTG
+1039 TANRDNTG
-1047 NLSHIPGEWGAAP
+1047 NLSHIPGEWEATPA
-1060 TTASTDVLSHESTE
+1060 TASTDVLSNETTE
-1074 IIENGSTTKRANSNE
+1074 VIEDGSTTKRANSNE
-1089 DGESDNSIQESPT
+1089 DGESVSSIQESPKI
-1102 LSAQPLSNTQLKSK
+1102 SAQPKAK

-1135 SSSDEDEFED
+1135 SSSDDDEFED
-1145 TREIPSATAK
+1145 TREIPSATVKTLQTPYNAQPT
-1155 SSQAV
+1155 SSLEIHTEQVIKYPAPGTSPSH
-1160 YNPQSASFL
+1160 NEGNSKKAS
-1169 VTTTNSTVQKYPSSQ
+1169 TNS
-1184 IEVSAQKVNTSS
+1184 IL
-1196 VSPVKDEFDDEFSG
+1196 PVKDEFDDEFAG
-1210 LEQAAVEDDNGAD
+1210 LEQAAVEEDNGAD

-1231 ANTGS
+1231 ANAGS

-1253 SNAFT
+1253 MNAFT
-1258 GTLTSSSN
+1258 GTLTSPSN
-1266 PNIPMERGQQ
+1266 PTIPKPQV
-1276 GQQQGQQQQQTNDPA
+1276 QQQSTSDPA

-1305 GNSKAESAKI
+1305 GNSKAEPTKVATPSI
-1315 TGSTVPQ
+1315 PQ
-1322 QPAPLKIEP
+1322 QPIPLKNDPIV
-1331 TIDASGPKNP
+1331 DASLSKGPIVNR
-1341 MISHGIAT
+1341 GVAT

-1354 AIEELSGM
+1354 AVEELSGM

-1385 FLLDNV
+1385 FLLDSA

>member
-1 MASIIFRTPL
+1 MTSITFRTPL
-11 SSQEQALYNQKFH
+11 SSQEQAFYNQKFH
-24 QLDSEDLGVVTGEA
+24 QLDTEDLGVVTGEA
-38 VRPLFASSGIPGQ
+38 VRPLFASSGLPGQ
-51 ILSQVW
+51 LLSQVW
-57 AMVDIDNKGFLN
+57 ATVDIDNKGFLN

-79 IAQLQQVPNQ
+79 IAQLQNAPNQ
-89 TISTALYENAPAQL
+89 PISAALYESTPTQL
-103 AAFSTDQSQTPIQSP
+103 ASFSINQNPAPMQSGSAT
-118 GAVTNANATDI
+118 GNTNNTDI
-129 PSLSANDIAKF
+129 PALSSNDIAKF

-176 WGVCDRDASG
+176 WALCDRDASG

-197 YLIQLSMSHHPSM
+197 YLIQLCMSHHPSM
-210 NPPPAALPT
+210 NTPPAVLPT
-219 QLWDSLR
+219 QLWDSIRL
-226 SEPGTANQ
+226 EPVVVNQ
-234 QNRTT
+234 PNRTT
-239 PLSANSTGISSLTRH
+239 PLSANSTGVSSLTRH
-254 STLSRLSTGAF
+254 STISRLSTGAF
-265 NNAASDWSL
+265 SNAASDWSL
-274 NFEKKQQFDA
+274 SFEKKQQFDA

-354 IIPNELL
+354 VIPNELL

-392 SFQDMPH
+392 SLQDMPH
-399 QKSAPAINTQSGAPQ
+399 QVSAPAVNTQPTVPQ
-414 ALTQNSNNGSLNDL
+414 VLPQNSNNGSLNDL
-428 LALNPSFTSSSP
+428 LALNPSFSSP
-440 TNAQAVVQN
+440 SPTKAQTVVQN
-449 NTNNSFSYDNK
+449 NTNNSFSYDNI

-465 TQQQSQ
+465 LQQQQPQ
-471 QLPALIHSSSGLKKF
+471 QPPPLTHSSSGLKKF
-486 TPTSNFGQSIIR
+486 TPTSNFGQSIIK
-498 EEPEEQELPKETQR
+498 EEPEEQEQLRE
-512 ASSTQQPPPVPK
+512 SSDTFSAQPPPVPK
-524 HIASPVQ
+524 HASSPVK
-531 RAASVTL
+531 RTASTTL
-538 PQVPNFSSF
+538 PQVPNFSAF
-547 SMPSSATT
+547 SMPA
-555 GAAAIGA
+555 GAATSA
-562 AAIGAA
+562 ATGA
-568 AVGASVLSSSSNN
+568 AVGAAVGAAALGASAFSRSSNN
-581 TFQNHDLFADGEA
+581 AFKNQDLFADGEA
-594 SAQLSSATTEMANLS
+594 SAQLSNATTEMANLS
-609 NQVNSLSKQASIANE
+609 NQVNSLSKQASITND

-637 EMKDSIQAK
+637 EMKNSIQIK

-665 TQVIQVNKENESLT
+665 AQVLQVNKENETLA

-691 TESKLNELTTDLQ
+691 AESKLNELTTDLQ

-732 EKQQHV
+732 EKQQQV

-754 NQITVSNLQ
+754 NQVTVANLQ

-786 QQTVE
+786 QKTVE
-791 DQHAQLQSKY
+791 EQHAQLQAKY
-801 QDLSDKDTD
+801 QDLSNKDTD
-810 LAERE
+810 LTDRE
-815 KQLEERNKQI
+815 KQLEERNRQI
-825 EEQEHLY
+825 EEQENLY
-832 NQHVSKL
+832 HQHVSKL
-839 QAMFDELSQRK
+839 QEMFDDLSQRK
-850 ASFDK
+850 ASFEK

-872 DLSERQMNLAMGQLP
+872 ELSERQMNLAMGQLP
-887 DDAHNIIARSVS
+887 EDAKDIIAKSAS
-899 NKNETT
+899 NTDTT
-905 TEVGAR
+905 TKEATSRGNV
-911 ENAHEDT
+911 HEDT

-938 EDEEKTERTES
+938 DDEEKTERTES

-955 VPTLGSQSDN
+955 VPTLGSQSDS
-965 ENNATNNGTESATET
+965 ENANTNNGTQSGNET
-980 TNANL
+980 ANPNL
-985 TETLSDRFDGDLD
+985 TETLSDRFDGDLN

-1025 LPETLEERDTTINN
+1025 LPETLEERDAINN
-1039 ASNKDKTG
+1039 TANRDNTG
-1047 NLSHIPGEWGAAP
+1047 NLSHIPGEWEATPA
-1060 TTASTDVLSHESTE
+1060 TASTDVLSNETTE
-1074 IIENGSTTKRANSNE
+1074 VIEDGSTTKRANSNE
-1089 DGESDNSIQESPT
+1089 DGESVSSIQESPKI
-1102 LSAQPLSNTQLKSK
+1102 SAQPKAK

-1135 SSSDEDEFED
+1135 SSSDDDEFED
-1145 TREIPSATAK
+1145 TREIPSATVKTLQTPYNAQPT
-1155 SSQAV
+1155 SSLETHTEQVIKYPAPGTSPSH
-1160 YNPQSASFL
+1160 NEGNSKKAS
-1169 VTTTNSTVQKYPSSQ
+1169 TNS
-1184 IEVSAQKVNTSS
+1184 IL
-1196 VSPVKDEFDDEFSG
+1196 PVKDEFDDEFAG
-1210 LEQAAVEDDNGAD
+1210 LEQAAVEEDNGAD

-1231 ANTGS
+1231 ANAGS

-1253 SNAFT
+1253 MNAFT
-1258 GTLTSSSN
+1258 GTLTSPSN
-1266 PNIPMERGQQ
+1266 PNIPKPQV
-1276 GQQQGQQQQQTNDPA
+1276 QQQSTSDPA

-1305 GNSKAESAKI
+1305 GNSKAEPTKVATPSI
-1315 TGSTVPQ
+1315 PQ
-1322 QPAPLKIEP
+1322 QPIPLKNDPIV
-1331 TIDASGPKNP
+1331 DASLSKGPIVNR
-1341 MISHGIAT
+1341 GVAT

-1354 AIEELSGM
+1354 AVEELSGM

-1385 FLLDNV
+1385 FLLDSA

>member
-1 MASIIFRTPL
+1 MASITFRTPL
-11 SSQEQALYNQKFH
+11 SSQEQAFYNQKFH
-24 QLDSEDLGVVTGEA
+24 QLDTEDLGVVTGEA
-38 VRPLFASSGIPGQ
+38 VRPLFASSGLPGQ
-51 ILSQVW
+51 LLSQVW
-57 AMVDIDNKGFLN
+57 ATVDIDNKGFLN

-79 IAQLQQVPNQ
+79 IAQLQNAPNQ
-89 TISTALYENAPAQL
+89 PISAALYESTPTQL
-103 AAFSTDQSQTPIQSP
+103 ASFSINQNPAPMQSGSAT
-118 GAVTNANATDI
+118 GNTNNTDI
-129 PSLSANDIAKF
+129 PALSSNDIAKF

-176 WGVCDRDASG
+176 WALCDRDASG

-197 YLIQLSMSHHPSM
+197 YLIQLCMSHHPSM
-210 NPPPAALPT
+210 NTPPAVLPT
-219 QLWDSLR
+219 QLWDSIRL
-226 SEPGTANQ
+226 EPVVVNQ
-234 QNRTT
+234 PNRTT
-239 PLSANSTGISSLTRH
+239 PLSANSTGVSSLTRH
-254 STLSRLSTGAF
+254 STISRLSTGAF
-265 NNAASDWSL
+265 SNAASDWSL
-274 NFEKKQQFDA
+274 SFEKKQQFDA

-354 IIPNELL
+354 VIPNELL

-392 SFQDMPH
+392 SLQDMPH
-399 QKSAPAINTQSGAPQ
+399 QVSAPAVNTQPTVPQ
-414 ALTQNSNNGSLNDL
+414 VLPQNSNNGSLNDL
-428 LALNPSFTSSSP
+428 LALNPSFSSP
-440 TNAQAVVQN
+440 SPTKAQTVVQN
-449 NTNNSFSYDNK
+449 NTNNSFSYDNN

-465 TQQQSQ
+465 LQQQQPQ
-471 QLPALIHSSSGLKKF
+471 QPPPLTHSSSGLKKF
-486 TPTSNFGQSIIR
+486 TPTSNFGQSIIK
-498 EEPEEQELPKETQR
+498 EEPEEQEQLRE
-512 ASSTQQPPPVPK
+512 SSDTFSAQPPPVPK
-524 HIASPVQ
+524 HASSPVK
-531 RAASVTL
+531 RTASTTL
-538 PQVPNFSSF
+538 PQVPNFSAF
-547 SMPSSATT
+547 SMPA
-555 GAAAIGA
+555 GAATSA
-562 AAIGAA
+562 ATGA
-568 AVGASVLSSSSNN
+568 AVGAAVGAAALGASAFSRSSNN
-581 TFQNHDLFADGEA
+581 AFKNQDLFADGEA
-594 SAQLSSATTEMANLS
+594 SAQLSNATTEMANLS
-609 NQVNSLSKQASIANE
+609 NQVNSLSKQASITND

-637 EMKDSIQAK
+637 EMKNSIQIK

-665 TQVIQVNKENESLT
+665 AQVLQVNKENETLA

-691 TESKLNELTTDLQ
+691 AESKLNELTTDLQ

-732 EKQQHV
+732 EKQQQV

-754 NQITVSNLQ
+754 NQVTVANLQ

-786 QQTVE
+786 QKTVE
-791 DQHAQLQSKY
+791 EQHAQLQAKY
-801 QDLSDKDTD
+801 QDLSNKDTD
-810 LAERE
+810 LTDRE
-815 KQLEERNKQI
+815 KQLEERNRQI
-825 EEQEHLY
+825 EEQENLY
-832 NQHVSKL
+832 HQHVSKL
-839 QAMFDELSQRK
+839 QEMFDNLSQRK
-850 ASFDK
+850 ASFEK

-872 DLSERQMNLAMGQLP
+872 ELSERQMNLAMGQLP
-887 DDAHNIIARSVS
+887 EDAKEIIAKSAS
-899 NKNETT
+899 NTDTT
-905 TEVGAR
+905 TKEATSRGNV
-911 ENAHEDT
+911 HEDT

-923 ETTVENSNLNVNRVK
+923 ETTVENSNLNINRVK
-938 EDEEKTERTES
+938 DDEEKTERTES

-955 VPTLGSQSDN
+955 VPTLGSQSDS
-965 ENNATNNGTESATET
+965 ENANTNNGTQSGNET
-980 TNANL
+980 ANPNL
-985 TETLSDRFDGDLD
+985 TETLSDRFDGDLN

-1025 LPETLEERDTTINN
+1025 LPETLEERDTINN
-1039 ASNKDKTG
+1039 TANRDNTG
-1047 NLSHIPGEWGAAP
+1047 NLSHIPGEWEATPA
-1060 TTASTDVLSHESTE
+1060 TASTDVLSNETTE
-1074 IIENGSTTKRANSNE
+1074 VIEGSTTKRANSNE
-1089 DGESDNSIQESPT
+1089 DGESVSSIQESPKI
-1102 LSAQPLSNTQLKSK
+1102 SAQPKAK

-1135 SSSDEDEFED
+1135 SSSDDDEFED
-1145 TREIPSATAK
+1145 TREIPSATVKTLQTPYNAQPT
-1155 SSQAV
+1155 SSLETHTEQVIKYPAPGTSPSH
-1160 YNPQSASFL
+1160 NEGNSQKAS
-1169 VTTTNSTVQKYPSSQ
+1169 TNS
-1184 IEVSAQKVNTSS
+1184 IL
-1196 VSPVKDEFDDEFSG
+1196 PVKDEFDDEFAG
-1210 LEQAAVEDDNGAD
+1210 LEQAAVEEDNGAD

-1231 ANTGS
+1231 ANAGS

-1253 SNAFT
+1253 MNAFT
-1258 GTLTSSSN
+1258 GTLTSPSN
-1266 PNIPMERGQQ
+1266 PTIPKPQV
-1276 GQQQGQQQQQTNDPA
+1276 QQQSTSDPA

-1305 GNSKAESAKI
+1305 GNSKAEPTKVATPSI
-1315 TGSTVPQ
+1315 PQ
-1322 QPAPLKIEP
+1322 QPIPLKNDPIV
-1331 TIDASGPKNP
+1331 DASLSKGPIVNR
-1341 MISHGIAT
+1341 GVAT

-1354 AIEELSGM
+1354 AVEELSGM

-1385 FLLDNV
+1385 FLLDSA

>member
-1 MASIIFRTPL
+1 MASITFRTPL
-11 SSQEQALYNQKFH
+11 SSQEQAFYNQKFH
-24 QLDSEDLGVVTGEA
+24 QLDTEDLGVVTGEA
-38 VRPLFASSGIPGQ
+38 VRPLFASSGLPGQ
-51 ILSQVW
+51 LLSQVW
-57 AMVDIDNKGFLN
+57 ATVDIDNKGFLN

-79 IAQLQQVPNQ
+79 IAQLQNAPNQ
-89 TISTALYENAPAQL
+89 PISAALYESTPTQL
-103 AAFSTDQSQTPIQSP
+103 ASFSINQNPAPMQSGSAT
-118 GAVTNANATDI
+118 GNTNNTDI
-129 PSLSANDIAKF
+129 PALPSNDIAKF

-176 WGVCDRDASG
+176 WALCDRDASG

-197 YLIQLSMSHHPSM
+197 YLIQLCMSHHPSM
-210 NPPPAALPT
+210 NTPPAVLPT
-219 QLWDSLR
+219 QLWDSIRL
-226 SEPGTANQ
+226 EPVVVNQ
-234 QNRTT
+234 PNRTT
-239 PLSANSTGISSLTRH
+239 PLSANSTGVSSLTRH
-254 STLSRLSTGAF
+254 STISRLSTGAF
-265 NNAASDWSL
+265 SNAASDWSL
-274 NFEKKQQFDA
+274 SFEKKQQFDA

-354 IIPNELL
+354 VIPNELL

-392 SFQDMPH
+392 SLQDMPH
-399 QKSAPAINTQSGAPQ
+399 QVSAPAVNTQPTVPQ
-414 ALTQNSNNGSLNDL
+414 VLPQNSNNGSLNDL
-428 LALNPSFTSSSP
+428 LALNPSFSSP
-440 TNAQAVVQN
+440 SPTKAQTVVQN
-449 NTNNSFSYDNK
+449 NTNNSFSYDNN

-465 TQQQSQ
+465 LQQQQPQ
-471 QLPALIHSSSGLKKF
+471 QPPPLTHSSSGLKKF
-486 TPTSNFGQSIIR
+486 TPTSNFGQSIIK
-498 EEPEEQELPKETQR
+498 EEPEEQEQLRE
-512 ASSTQQPPPVPK
+512 SSDTFSAQPPPVPK
-524 HIASPVQ
+524 HASSPVK
-531 RAASVTL
+531 RTASTTL
-538 PQVPNFSSF
+538 PQVPNFSAF
-547 SMPSSATT
+547 SMPA
-555 GAAAIGA
+555 GAATSA
-562 AAIGAA
+562 ATGA
-568 AVGASVLSSSSNN
+568 AVGAAVGAAALGASAFSRSSNN
-581 TFQNHDLFADGEA
+581 AFKNQDLFADGEA
-594 SAQLSSATTEMANLS
+594 SAQLSNATTEMANLS
-609 NQVNSLSKQASIANE
+609 NQVNSLSKQASITND

-637 EMKDSIQAK
+637 EMKNSIQIK
-646 LNNLRST
+646 LDNLRST

-665 TQVIQVNKENESLT
+665 AQVLQVNKENETLA

-691 TESKLNELTTDLQ
+691 AESKLNELTTDLQ
-704 ESQTKNAELKEQIT
+704 ESQTKNAELKQQIT

-732 EKQQHV
+732 EKQQQV

-754 NQITVSNLQ
+754 NQVTVANLQ

-786 QQTVE
+786 QKTVE
-791 DQHAQLQSKY
+791 EQHAQLQAKY
-801 QDLSDKDTD
+801 QDLSNKDTD
-810 LAERE
+810 LTDRE
-815 KQLEERNKQI
+815 KQLEERNRQI
-825 EEQEHLY
+825 EEQENLY
-832 NQHVSKL
+832 HQHVSKL
-839 QAMFDELSQRK
+839 QEMFDDLSQRK
-850 ASFDK
+850 ASFEK

-872 DLSERQMNLAMGQLP
+872 ELSERQMNLAMGQLP
-887 DDAHNIIARSVS
+887 EDAKDIIAKSAS
-899 NKNETT
+899 NTDTT
-905 TEVGAR
+905 TKEATSRGNV
-911 ENAHEDT
+911 HEDT

-938 EDEEKTERTES
+938 DDEEKTERTES

-955 VPTLGSQSDN
+955 VPTLGSQSDS
-965 ENNATNNGTESATET
+965 ENANTNNGTQSGNET
-980 TNANL
+980 ANPNL
-985 TETLSDRFDGDLD
+985 TETLSDRFDGDLN

-1025 LPETLEERDTTINN
+1025 LPETLEERDTINN
-1039 ASNKDKTG
+1039 TANRDNTG
-1047 NLSHIPGEWGAAP
+1047 NLSHIPGEWEATPA
-1060 TTASTDVLSHESTE
+1060 TASTGVLSNETTE
-1074 IIENGSTTKRANSNE
+1074 VIEDGSTTKRANSNE
-1089 DGESDNSIQESPT
+1089 DGESVSSIQESPKI
-1102 LSAQPLSNTQLKSK
+1102 SAQPKAK

-1135 SSSDEDEFED
+1135 SSSDDDEFED
-1145 TREIPSATAK
+1145 TREIPSATVKTLQTPYNAQPT
-1155 SSQAV
+1155 SSLETHTEQVIKYPAPGTSPSH
-1160 YNPQSASFL
+1160 NEGNSQKAS
-1169 VTTTNSTVQKYPSSQ
+1169 TNS
-1184 IEVSAQKVNTSS
+1184 IL
-1196 VSPVKDEFDDEFSG
+1196 PVKDEFDDEFAG
-1210 LEQAAVEDDNGAD
+1210 LEQAAVEEDNGAD

-1231 ANTGS
+1231 ANAGS

-1253 SNAFT
+1253 MNAFT
-1258 GTLTSSSN
+1258 GTLTSPSN
-1266 PNIPMERGQQ
+1266 PTIPKPQV
-1276 GQQQGQQQQQTNDPA
+1276 QQQSTSDPA

-1305 GNSKAESAKI
+1305 GNSKAEPTKVATPSI
-1315 TGSTVPQ
+1315 PQ
-1322 QPAPLKIEP
+1322 QPIPLKNDPIV
-1331 TIDASGPKNP
+1331 DASLSKGPIVNR
-1341 MISHGIAT
+1341 GVAT

-1354 AIEELSGM
+1354 AVEELSGM

-1385 FLLDNV
+1385 FLLDSA

>member
-1 MASIIFRTPL
+1 MASITFRTPL
-11 SSQEQALYNQKFH
+11 SSQEQAFYNQKFH
-24 QLDSEDLGVVTGEA
+24 QLDTEDLGVVTGEA
-38 VRPLFASSGIPGQ
+38 VRPLFASSGLPGQ
-51 ILSQVW
+51 LLSQVW
-57 AMVDIDNKGFLN
+57 ATVDIDNKGFLN

-79 IAQLQQVPNQ
+79 IAQLQNAPNQ
-89 TISTALYENAPAQL
+89 PISAALYESTPTQL
-103 AAFSTDQSQTPIQSP
+103 ASFSINQNPAPMQSGSAT
-118 GAVTNANATDI
+118 GNTNNTDI
-129 PSLSANDIAKF
+129 PALSSNDIAKF

-176 WGVCDRDASG
+176 WALCDRDASG

-197 YLIQLSMSHHPSM
+197 YLIQLCMSHHPSM
-210 NPPPAALPT
+210 NTPPAVLPT
-219 QLWDSLR
+219 QLWDSIRL
-226 SEPGTANQ
+226 EPVVVNQ
-234 QNRTT
+234 PNRTT
-239 PLSANSTGISSLTRH
+239 PLSANSTGVSSLTRH
-254 STLSRLSTGAF
+254 STISRLSTGAF
-265 NNAASDWSL
+265 SNAASDWSL
-274 NFEKKQQFDA
+274 SFEKKQQFDA

-354 IIPNELL
+354 VIPNELL

-392 SFQDMPH
+392 SLQDMPH
-399 QKSAPAINTQSGAPQ
+399 QVSAPAVNTQPTVPQ
-414 ALTQNSNNGSLNDL
+414 VLPQNSNNGSLNDL
-428 LALNPSFTSSSP
+428 LALNPSFSSP
-440 TNAQAVVQN
+440 SPTKAQTVVQN
-449 NTNNSFSYDNK
+449 NTNNSFSYDNN

-465 TQQQSQ
+465 LQQQQPQ
-471 QLPALIHSSSGLKKF
+471 QPPPLTHSSSGLKKF
-486 TPTSNFGQSIIR
+486 TPTSNFGQSIIKK
-498 EEPEEQELPKETQR
+498 EPEEQEQLRE
-512 ASSTQQPPPVPK
+512 SSDTFSAQPPPVPK
-524 HIASPVQ
+524 HASSPVK
-531 RAASVTL
+531 RTASTTL
-538 PQVPNFSSF
+538 PQVPNFSAF
-547 SMPSSATT
+547 SMPA
-555 GAAAIGA
+555 GAATSA
-562 AAIGAA
+562 ATGA
-568 AVGASVLSSSSNN
+568 AVGAAVGAAALGASAFSRSSNN
-581 TFQNHDLFADGEA
+581 AFKNQDLFADGEA
-594 SAQLSSATTEMANLS
+594 SAQLSNATTEMANLS
-609 NQVNSLSKQASIANE
+609 NQVNSLSKQASITND

-637 EMKDSIQAK
+637 EMKNSIQIK

-665 TQVIQVNKENESLT
+665 AQVLQVNKENETLA

-691 TESKLNELTTDLQ
+691 AESKLNELTTDLQ

-732 EKQQHV
+732 EKQQQV

-754 NQITVSNLQ
+754 NQVTVANLQ

-786 QQTVE
+786 QKTVE
-791 DQHAQLQSKY
+791 EQHAQLQAKY
-801 QDLSDKDTD
+801 QDLSNKDTD
-810 LAERE
+810 LTDRE
-815 KQLEERNKQI
+815 KQLEERNRQI
-825 EEQEHLY
+825 EEQENLY
-832 NQHVSKL
+832 HQHVSKL
-839 QAMFDELSQRK
+839 QEMFDDLSQRK
-850 ASFDK
+850 ASFEK

-872 DLSERQMNLAMGQLP
+872 ELSERQMNLAMGQLP
-887 DDAHNIIARSVS
+887 EDAKDIIAKSAS
-899 NKNETT
+899 NTDTT
-905 TEVGAR
+905 TKEATSRGNV
-911 ENAHEDT
+911 HEDT

-938 EDEEKTERTES
+938 DDEEKTERTES

-955 VPTLGSQSDN
+955 VPTLGSQSDS
-965 ENNATNNGTESATET
+965 ENANTNNGTQSGNET
-980 TNANL
+980 ANPNL
-985 TETLSDRFDGDLD
+985 TETLSDRFDGDLN

-1025 LPETLEERDTTINN
+1025 LPETLEERDTINN
-1039 ASNKDKTG
+1039 TANRDNTG
-1047 NLSHIPGEWGAAP
+1047 NLSHIPGEWEATPA
-1060 TTASTDVLSHESTE
+1060 TASTDVLSNETTE
-1074 IIENGSTTKRANSNE
+1074 VIEDGSTTKRANSNE
-1089 DGESDNSIQESPT
+1089 DGESVSSIQESPKI
-1102 LSAQPLSNTQLKSK
+1102 SAQPKAK

-1135 SSSDEDEFED
+1135 SSSDDDEFED
-1145 TREIPSATAK
+1145 TREIPSATVKTLQTPYNAQPT
-1155 SSQAV
+1155 SSLETHTEQVIKYPAPGTSPSH
-1160 YNPQSASFL
+1160 NEGNSQKAS
-1169 VTTTNSTVQKYPSSQ
+1169 TNS
-1184 IEVSAQKVNTSS
+1184 IL
-1196 VSPVKDEFDDEFSG
+1196 PVKDEFDDEFAG
-1210 LEQAAVEDDNGAD
+1210 LEQAAVEEDNGAD

-1231 ANTGS
+1231 ANAGS

-1253 SNAFT
+1253 MNAFT
-1258 GTLTSSSN
+1258 GTLTSPSN
-1266 PNIPMERGQQ
+1266 PTIPKPQV
-1276 GQQQGQQQQQTNDPA
+1276 QQQSTSDPA

-1305 GNSKAESAKI
+1305 GNSKAEPTKVATPSI
-1315 TGSTVPQ
+1315 PQ
-1322 QPAPLKIEP
+1322 QPIPLKNDPIV
-1331 TIDASGPKNP
+1331 DASLSKGPIVNR
-1341 MISHGIAT
+1341 GVAT

-1354 AIEELSGM
+1354 AVEELSGM

-1385 FLLDNV
+1385 FLLDSA

>member
-1 MASIIFRTPL
+1 MASITFRTPL
-11 SSQEQALYNQKFH
+11 SSQEQAFYNQKFH
-24 QLDSEDLGVVTGEA
+24 QLDTEDLGVVTGEA
-38 VRPLFASSGIPGQ
+38 VRPLFASSGLPGQ
-51 ILSQVW
+51 LLSQVW
-57 AMVDIDNKGFLN
+57 ATVDIDNKGFLN

-79 IAQLQQVPNQ
+79 IAQLQNAPNQ
-89 TISTALYENAPAQL
+89 PISAALYENTPTQL
-103 AAFSTDQSQTPIQSP
+103 ASFSINQNPAPMQSGSAT
-118 GAVTNANATDI
+118 GNTNNTDI
-129 PSLSANDIAKF
+129 PALSSNDIAKF

-176 WGVCDRDASG
+176 WALCDRDASG

-197 YLIQLSMSHHPSM
+197 YLIQLCMSHHPSM
-210 NPPPAALPT
+210 NTPPAVLPT
-219 QLWDSLR
+219 QLWDSIRL
-226 SEPGTANQ
+226 EPVVVNQ
-234 QNRTT
+234 PNRTT
-239 PLSANSTGISSLTRH
+239 PLSANSTGVSSLTRH
-254 STLSRLSTGAF
+254 STISRLSTGAF
-265 NNAASDWSL
+265 SNAASDWSL
-274 NFEKKQQFDA
+274 SFEKKQQFDA

-354 IIPNELL
+354 VIPNELL

-392 SFQDMPH
+392 SLQDMPH
-399 QKSAPAINTQSGAPQ
+399 QVSAPAVNTQPTVPQ
-414 ALTQNSNNGSLNDL
+414 VLPQNSNNGSLNDL
-428 LALNPSFTSSSP
+428 LALNPSFSSP
-440 TNAQAVVQN
+440 SPTKAQTVVQN
-449 NTNNSFSYDNK
+449 NTNNSFSYDNN

-465 TQQQSQ
+465 LQQQQPQ
-471 QLPALIHSSSGLKKF
+471 QPPPLTHSSSGLKKF
-486 TPTSNFGQSIIR
+486 TPTSNFGQSIIK
-498 EEPEEQELPKETQR
+498 EEPEEQEQLRE
-512 ASSTQQPPPVPK
+512 SSDTFSAQPPPVPK
-524 HIASPVQ
+524 HASSPVK
-531 RAASVTL
+531 RTASTTL
-538 PQVPNFSSF
+538 PQVPNFSAF
-547 SMPSSATT
+547 SMPA
-555 GAAAIGA
+555 GAATSA
-562 AAIGAA
+562 ATGA
-568 AVGASVLSSSSNN
+568 AVGAAVGAAALGASAFSRSSNN
-581 TFQNHDLFADGEA
+581 AFKNQDLFADGEA
-594 SAQLSSATTEMANLS
+594 SAQLSNATTEMANLS
-609 NQVNSLSKQASIANE
+609 NQVNSLSKQASITND

-637 EMKDSIQAK
+637 EMKNSIQIK

-665 TQVIQVNKENESLT
+665 AQVLQVNKENETLA

-691 TESKLNELTTDLQ
+691 AESKLNELTTDLQ

-732 EKQQHV
+732 EKQQQV

-754 NQITVSNLQ
+754 NQVTVANLQ

-786 QQTVE
+786 QKTVE
-791 DQHAQLQSKY
+791 EQHAQLQAKY
-801 QDLSDKDTD
+801 QDLSNKDTD
-810 LAERE
+810 LTDRE
-815 KQLEERNKQI
+815 KQLEERNRQI
-825 EEQEHLY
+825 EEQENLY
-832 NQHVSKL
+832 HQHVSKL
-839 QAMFDELSQRK
+839 QEMFDDLSQRK
-850 ASFDK
+850 ASFEK

-872 DLSERQMNLAMGQLP
+872 ELSERQMNLAMGQLP
-887 DDAHNIIARSVS
+887 EDAKDIIAKSAS
-899 NKNETT
+899 NTDTT
-905 TEVGAR
+905 TKEATSRGNV
-911 ENAHEDT
+911 HEDT

-938 EDEEKTERTES
+938 DDEEKTERTES

-955 VPTLGSQSDN
+955 VPTLGSQSDS
-965 ENNATNNGTESATET
+965 ENANTNNGTQSGNET
-980 TNANL
+980 ANPNL
-985 TETLSDRFDGDLD
+985 TETLSDRFDGDLN

-1025 LPETLEERDTTINN
+1025 LPETLEERDTINN
-1039 ASNKDKTG
+1039 TANRDNTG
-1047 NLSHIPGEWGAAP
+1047 NLSHIPGEWEATPA
-1060 TTASTDVLSHESTE
+1060 TASTDVLSNETTE
-1074 IIENGSTTKRANSNE
+1074 VIEDGSTTKRANSNE
-1089 DGESDNSIQESPT
+1089 DGESVSSIQESPKI
-1102 LSAQPLSNTQLKSK
+1102 SAQPKAK

-1135 SSSDEDEFED
+1135 SSSDDDEFED
-1145 TREIPSATAK
+1145 TREIPSATVKTLQTPYNAQPT
-1155 SSQAV
+1155 SSLETHTEQVIKYPAPGTSPSH
-1160 YNPQSASFL
+1160 NEGNSKKAS
-1169 VTTTNSTVQKYPSSQ
+1169 TNS
-1184 IEVSAQKVNTSS
+1184 IL
-1196 VSPVKDEFDDEFSG
+1196 PVKDEFDDEFAG
-1210 LEQAAVEDDNGAD
+1210 LEQAAVEEDNGAD

-1231 ANTGS
+1231 ANAGS

-1253 SNAFT
+1253 MNAFT
-1258 GTLTSSSN
+1258 GTLTSPSN
-1266 PNIPMERGQQ
+1266 PNIPKPQV
-1276 GQQQGQQQQQTNDPA
+1276 QQQSTSDPA

-1305 GNSKAESAKI
+1305 GNSKAEPTKVATPSI
-1315 TGSTVPQ
+1315 PQ
-1322 QPAPLKIEP
+1322 QPIPLKNDPIV
-1331 TIDASGPKNP
+1331 DASLSKGPIVN
-1341 MISHGIAT
+1341 HGVAT

-1354 AIEELSGM
+1354 AVEELSGM

-1385 FLLDNV
+1385 FLLDSA

>member
-1 MASIIFRTPL
+1 MASITFRTPL
-11 SSQEQALYNQKFH
+11 SSQEQAFYNQKFH
-24 QLDSEDLGVVTGEA
+24 QLDTEDLGVVTGEA
-38 VRPLFASSGIPGQ
+38 VRPLFASSGLPGQ
-51 ILSQVW
+51 LLSQVW
-57 AMVDIDNKGFLN
+57 ATVDIDNKGFLN

-79 IAQLQQVPNQ
+79 IAQLQNAPNQ
-89 TISTALYENAPAQL
+89 PISAALYESTPTQL
-103 AAFSTDQSQTPIQSP
+103 ASFSINQNPAPMQSGSAT
-118 GAVTNANATDI
+118 GNTNNTDI
-129 PSLSANDIAKF
+129 PALSSNDIAKF

-176 WGVCDRDASG
+176 WALCDRDASG

-197 YLIQLSMSHHPSM
+197 YLIQLCMSHHPSM
-210 NPPPAALPT
+210 NTPPAVLPT
-219 QLWDSLR
+219 QLWDSIRL
-226 SEPGTANQ
+226 EPVVVNQ
-234 QNRTT
+234 PNRTT
-239 PLSANSTGISSLTRH
+239 PLSANSTGVSSLTRH
-254 STLSRLSTGAF
+254 STISRLSTGAF
-265 NNAASDWSL
+265 SNAASDWSL
-274 NFEKKQQFDA
+274 SFEKKQQFDA

-354 IIPNELL
+354 VIPNELL

-392 SFQDMPH
+392 SLQDMPH
-399 QKSAPAINTQSGAPQ
+399 QVSASAVNTQPTVPQ
-414 ALTQNSNNGSLNDL
+414 VLPQNSNNGSLNDL
-428 LALNPSFTSSSP
+428 LALNPSFSSP
-440 TNAQAVVQN
+440 SPTKAQTVVQN
-449 NTNNSFSYDNK
+449 NTNNSFSYDNN

-465 TQQQSQ
+465 LQQQQPQ
-471 QLPALIHSSSGLKKF
+471 QPPPLTHSSSGLKKF
-486 TPTSNFGQSIIR
+486 TPTSNFGQSIIK
-498 EEPEEQELPKETQR
+498 EEPEEQEQLRE
-512 ASSTQQPPPVPK
+512 SSDTFSAQPPPVPK
-524 HIASPVQ
+524 HASSPVK
-531 RAASVTL
+531 RTASTTL
-538 PQVPNFSSF
+538 PQVPNFSAF
-547 SMPSSATT
+547 SMPA
-555 GAAAIGA
+555 GAATSA
-562 AAIGAA
+562 ATGA
-568 AVGASVLSSSSNN
+568 AVGAAVGAAALGASAFSRSSNN
-581 TFQNHDLFADGEA
+581 AFKNQDLFADGEA
-594 SAQLSSATTEMANLS
+594 SAQLSNATTEMANLS
-609 NQVNSLSKQASIANE
+609 NQVNSLSKQASITND

-637 EMKDSIQAK
+637 EMKNSIQIK

-665 TQVIQVNKENESLT
+665 AQVLQVNKENETLA

-691 TESKLNELTTDLQ
+691 AESKLNELTTDLQ

-732 EKQQHV
+732 EKQQQV

-754 NQITVSNLQ
+754 NQVTVANLQ

-786 QQTVE
+786 QKTVE
-791 DQHAQLQSKY
+791 EQHAQLQAKY
-801 QDLSDKDTD
+801 QDLSNKDTD
-810 LAERE
+810 LTDRE
-815 KQLEERNKQI
+815 KQLEERNRQI
-825 EEQEHLY
+825 EEQENLY
-832 NQHVSKL
+832 HQHVSKL
-839 QAMFDELSQRK
+839 QEMFDDLSQRK
-850 ASFDK
+850 ASFEK

-872 DLSERQMNLAMGQLP
+872 ELSERQMNLAMGQLP
-887 DDAHNIIARSVS
+887 EDAKDIIAKSAS
-899 NKNETT
+899 NTDTT
-905 TEVGAR
+905 TKEATSRGNV
-911 ENAHEDT
+911 HEDT

-938 EDEEKTERTES
+938 DDEEKTERTES

-955 VPTLGSQSDN
+955 VPTLGSQSDS
-965 ENNATNNGTESATET
+965 ENANTNNGTQSGNET
-980 TNANL
+980 ANPNL
-985 TETLSDRFDGDLD
+985 TETLSDRFDGDLN

-1025 LPETLEERDTTINN
+1025 LPETLEERDTINN
-1039 ASNKDKTG
+1039 TANRDNTG
-1047 NLSHIPGEWGAAP
+1047 NLSHIPGEWEATPA
-1060 TTASTDVLSHESTE
+1060 TASTDVLSNETTE
-1074 IIENGSTTKRANSNE
+1074 VIEDGSTTKRANSNE
-1089 DGESDNSIQESPT
+1089 DGESVSSIQESPKI
-1102 LSAQPLSNTQLKSK
+1102 SAQPKAK

-1135 SSSDEDEFED
+1135 SSSDDDEFED
-1145 TREIPSATAK
+1145 TREIPSATVKTLQTPYNAQPT
-1155 SSQAV
+1155 SSLETHTEQVIKYPAPGTSPSH
-1160 YNPQSASFL
+1160 NEGNSKKAS
-1169 VTTTNSTVQKYPSSQ
+1169 TNS
-1184 IEVSAQKVNTSS
+1184 IL
-1196 VSPVKDEFDDEFSG
+1196 PVKDEFDDEFAG
-1210 LEQAAVEDDNGAD
+1210 LEQAAVEEDNGAD

-1231 ANTGS
+1231 ANAGS

-1253 SNAFT
+1253 MNAFT
-1258 GTLTSSSN
+1258 GTLTSPSN
-1266 PNIPMERGQQ
+1266 PNIPKPQV
-1276 GQQQGQQQQQTNDPA
+1276 QQQSTSDPA

-1305 GNSKAESAKI
+1305 GNSKAEPTKVATPSI
-1315 TGSTVPQ
+1315 PQ
-1322 QPAPLKIEP
+1322 QPIPLKNDPIV
-1331 TIDASGPKNP
+1331 DASLSKGPIVNR
-1341 MISHGIAT
+1341 GVAT

-1354 AIEELSGM
+1354 AVEELSGM

-1385 FLLDNV
+1385 FLLDSA

>member
-1 MASIIFRTPL
+1 MASITFRTPL
-11 SSQEQALYNQKFH
+11 SSQEQAFYNQKFH
-24 QLDSEDLGVVTGEA
+24 QLDTEDLGVVTGEA
-38 VRPLFASSGIPGQ
+38 VRPLFASSGLPGQ
-51 ILSQVW
+51 LLSQVW
-57 AMVDIDNKGFLN
+57 ATVDIDNKGFLN

-79 IAQLQQVPNQ
+79 IAQLQNAPNQ
-89 TISTALYENAPAQL
+89 PISAALYESTPTQL
-103 AAFSTDQSQTPIQSP
+103 ASFSINQNPAPMQSGSAT
-118 GAVTNANATDI
+118 GNTNNTDI
-129 PSLSANDIAKF
+129 PALSSNDIAKF

-176 WGVCDRDASG
+176 WALCDRDASG

-197 YLIQLSMSHHPSM
+197 YLIQLCMSHHPSM
-210 NPPPAALPT
+210 NTPPAVLPT
-219 QLWDSLR
+219 QLWDSIRL
-226 SEPGTANQ
+226 EPVVVNQ
-234 QNRTT
+234 PNRTT
-239 PLSANSTGISSLTRH
+239 PLSANSTGVSSLTRH
-254 STLSRLSTGAF
+254 STISRLSTGAF
-265 NNAASDWSL
+265 SNAASDWSL
-274 NFEKKQQFDA
+274 SFEKKQQFDA

-354 IIPNELL
+354 VIPNELL

-392 SFQDMPH
+392 SLQDMPH
-399 QKSAPAINTQSGAPQ
+399 QVSAPAVNTQPTVPQ
-414 ALTQNSNNGSLNDL
+414 VLPQNSNNGSLNDL
-428 LALNPSFTSSSP
+428 LALNPSFSSP
-440 TNAQAVVQN
+440 SPTKAQTVVQN
-449 NTNNSFSYDNK
+449 NTNNSFSYDNN

-465 TQQQSQ
+465 LQQQQPQ
-471 QLPALIHSSSGLKKF
+471 QPPPLTHSSSGLKKF
-486 TPTSNFGQSIIR
+486 TPTSNFGQSIIK
-498 EEPEEQELPKETQR
+498 EEPEEQEQLRE
-512 ASSTQQPPPVPK
+512 SSDTFSAQPPPVPK
-524 HIASPVQ
+524 HASSPVK
-531 RAASVTL
+531 RTASTTL
-538 PQVPNFSSF
+538 PQVPNFSAF
-547 SMPSSATT
+547 SMPA
-555 GAAAIGA
+555 GAATSA
-562 AAIGAA
+562 ATGA
-568 AVGASVLSSSSNN
+568 AVGAAVGAAALGASAFSRSSNN
-581 TFQNHDLFADGEA
+581 AFKNQDLFADGEA
-594 SAQLSSATTEMANLS
+594 SAQLSNATTEMANLS
-609 NQVNSLSKQASIANE
+609 NQVNSLSKQASITND

-637 EMKDSIQAK
+637 EMKNSIQIK

-665 TQVIQVNKENESLT
+665 AQVLQVNKENETLA

-691 TESKLNELTTDLQ
+691 AESKLNELTTDLQ

-732 EKQQHV
+732 EKQQQV

-754 NQITVSNLQ
+754 NQVTVANLQ

-786 QQTVE
+786 QKTVE
-791 DQHAQLQSKY
+791 EQHAQLQAKY
-801 QDLSDKDTD
+801 QDLSNKDTD
-810 LAERE
+810 LTDRE
-815 KQLEERNKQI
+815 KQLEERNRQI
-825 EEQEHLY
+825 EEQENLY
-832 NQHVSKL
+832 HQHVSKL
-839 QAMFDELSQRK
+839 QEMFDDLSPRK
-850 ASFDK
+850 ASFEK

-872 DLSERQMNLAMGQLP
+872 ELSERQMNLAMGQLP
-887 DDAHNIIARSVS
+887 EDAKDIIAKSAS
-899 NKNETT
+899 NTDTT
-905 TEVGAR
+905 TKEATSRGNV
-911 ENAHEDT
+911 HEDT

-938 EDEEKTERTES
+938 DDEEKTERTES

-955 VPTLGSQSDN
+955 VPTLGSQSDS
-965 ENNATNNGTESATET
+965 ENANTNNGTQSGNET
-980 TNANL
+980 ANPNL
-985 TETLSDRFDGDLD
+985 TETLSDRFDGDLN

-1025 LPETLEERDTTINN
+1025 LPETLEERDAINN
-1039 ASNKDKTG
+1039 TANRDNTG
-1047 NLSHIPGEWGAAP
+1047 NLSHIPGEWEATPA
-1060 TTASTDVLSHESTE
+1060 TASTDVLSNETTE
-1074 IIENGSTTKRANSNE
+1074 VIEDGSTTKRANSNE
-1089 DGESDNSIQESPT
+1089 DGESVSSIQESPKI
-1102 LSAQPLSNTQLKSK
+1102 SAQPKAK
-1116 TINEEFP
+1116 TITEEFP

-1135 SSSDEDEFED
+1135 SSSDDDEFED
-1145 TREIPSATAK
+1145 TREIPSATVKTLQTPYNAQPT
-1155 SSQAV
+1155 SSLETHTEQVIKYPAPGTSPSH
-1160 YNPQSASFL
+1160 NEGNSKKAS
-1169 VTTTNSTVQKYPSSQ
+1169 TNS
-1184 IEVSAQKVNTSS
+1184 IL
-1196 VSPVKDEFDDEFSG
+1196 PVKDEFDDEFAG
-1210 LEQAAVEDDNGAD
+1210 LEQAAVEEDNGAD

-1231 ANTGS
+1231 ANAGS

-1253 SNAFT
+1253 MNAFT
-1258 GTLTSSSN
+1258 GTLTSPSN
-1266 PNIPMERGQQ
+1266 PNIPKPQV
-1276 GQQQGQQQQQTNDPA
+1276 QQQSTSDPA

-1305 GNSKAESAKI
+1305 GNSKAEPTKVATPSI
-1315 TGSTVPQ
+1315 PQ
-1322 QPAPLKIEP
+1322 QPIPLKNDPIV
-1331 TIDASGPKNP
+1331 DASLSKGPIVNR
-1341 MISHGIAT
+1341 GVAT

-1354 AIEELSGM
+1354 AVEELSGM

-1385 FLLDNV
+1385 FLLDSA